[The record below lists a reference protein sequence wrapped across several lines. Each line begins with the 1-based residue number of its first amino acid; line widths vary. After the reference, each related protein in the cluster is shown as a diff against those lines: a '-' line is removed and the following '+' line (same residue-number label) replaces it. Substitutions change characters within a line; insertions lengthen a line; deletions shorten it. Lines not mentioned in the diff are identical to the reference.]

1 MARKY
6 TTSTELNPTEYL
18 LDQAKHSRFYSPDKY
33 SQLVAAG
40 DPEAIELYVKEQAI
54 FASQKPINSWDE
66 SFYDDLRGDEFAQE
80 VYRNAQYF
88 ETDEN
93 EYAVTMEALT
103 EARAAAVAE
112 RAYQAQTGAKKFF
125 TTIGYALGESLGVF
139 AAAMT
144 DFVKSLV
151 DVGYYIGTAISNGGE
166 GEWNSL
172 ADVEGYGENFS
183 FTNYIMETFE
193 EKGRGKSPT
202 SMKWSGLAEGYTVR
216 SQTVEFFQSLFDNVA
231 KMVPAIVGRAVGSPG
246 LVMMYAGEMFGTIY
260 ESTITDPEFIKL
272 GEEGRTGEQ
281 WALIAERLATEYV
294 PEMLF
299 GGGAYGVGFFDL
311 ATRVSNKILASGA
324 ITAGRKFAAGAAK
337 VILDAA
343 QEGTEEAITEWLQCG
358 LDSVIIDGKWENVD
372 REDALM
378 AFAVGALSSFLIS
391 GAQIAAQQQIT
402 VGDIKLNKFE
412 SWLAGDGL
420 NNLFRDTAVSKA
432 AAAANVTVDQ
442 FLTDTQYAKQAEK
455 AKKQDDMAYRSTIAA
470 TALLESYISKSSPES
485 YGTITEMVSNSYE
498 YRARKVREY
507 ITQKQNQANW
517 DAVSQAV
524 NKADPNL
531 TFTPVGPSEH
541 SQAIVSNI
549 SAVLGMQTIVGEFGA
564 INMADGGAPFKIL
577 TLDIADENGK
587 VMPHQVCLID
597 AQQIKD
603 SRPTQLLQH
612 ALSEQAFAAGVAK
625 MLPNLT
631 VRDRLS
637 LENTLR
643 VVGRIGKAPWNRG
656 YKLETD
662 IELASVALYSDVA
675 MRAIARAD
683 RKVMTELS
691 RAVRKHVTDP
701 NAEVLKRTNFLTDQ
715 MLQDMYLTLSKY
727 NDLMYSEL
735 VRNGYD
741 VDAAN
746 LDGKSV
752 VEKNEIL
759 SEAYAEIPYSESVWS
774 YINELIDSYVSENG
788 LDVSDKDTQEFIA
801 DAFCDVQWDEKS
813 KKFVPLPQIDPVTN
827 DQFIRT
833 KIDLR
838 KDALVALGKSKA
850 DAEAQVNSA
859 TTVRF
864 GASDIISN
872 AGMYACNGENAASVS
887 VVLNADPTA
896 TDTTGKSTVIKAG
909 STIANRFIKAF
920 ERNLTDEVMA
930 EKYGKFFPVLKTAEG
945 PSLHTA
951 LTEIYNKLSS
961 GQAYR
966 EITITS
972 NGTSVSALNDVTLI
986 PVIYH
991 EFRHQVA
998 DIFGMDAGTNINVVR
1013 SIVAKMNETQ
1023 VRTMMRNIYEHRK
1036 ELLDAG
1042 VFGEDG
1048 KLVKK
1053 IEAQYDSTNNF
1064 ETVTKEVR
1072 GLLSQCIYQMNYGEI
1087 YARSGRAVLQEN
1099 VPLWTTAKKSETGVN
1114 EFVANQTMKDLG
1126 FTDDM
1131 VEVQNTTS
1139 QYLPEDVKGLW
1150 ENIDTTDSDT
1160 QREIQAMDQ
1169 MMKLFENDYARSIL
1183 GKLYTEIMGFDFD
1196 SQYAASAK
1204 NGTTVVDW
1212 FFIAFEGSNRATQ
1225 TFLKALFVT
1234 DPQLFA
1240 EYTSILA
1247 RSSREQLRTLV
1258 PKNAI
1263 QNIFIDPLMRETYG
1277 DAFLEKFLD
1286 LGNRYPGYGFKS
1298 TIEETIK
1305 SYSVEPPKAQQEA
1318 VPKFENILQWNAYLR
1333 ERAKKN
1339 AAIVADAVKYGN
1351 DLTKPTDVDD
1361 PLATVGA
1368 FSGTQARQVASYS
1381 FALKSTIRAANEN
1394 IAGFLKDGDLNGIF
1408 DINAYS
1414 LEGIDE
1420 IRSVLADKTNPK
1432 LHHEYNITEDYFSGD
1447 TWSRTVNWY
1456 LMKRYSVMYDPVT
1469 KSFVPM
1475 FSMPT
1480 KLFDGVKTA
1489 YTTDGQKIE
1498 VNLAK
1503 NVEPTFGNILNLY
1516 GGEKSTPPFKYTN
1529 YLGNEII
1536 NKGDKLAERAA
1547 IVLKAE
1553 DVIDLSKLPKEL
1565 QVRYQNMPV
1574 VFTTDIFHSFTIDG
1588 RPFGLRPNIPID
1600 HGDFSYCD
1608 GEVIVVRV
1616 DSGEVNSYIPA
1627 LIAAHEFGHLITDIG
1642 DKAFTVDSMEEQIK
1656 LLVPEGPTR
1665 TALAEAVAAALGTP
1679 DDVKFYTD
1687 AHELA
1692 YAFYRVLYSERVTR
1706 SPYRVITERFPTRLE
1721 TDLNTGKLT
1730 RVGKFADPLL
1740 DHFFNVMLPSFTVGK
1755 IYFYT
1760 AKTNAQKATDVAY
1773 QVETDLGLSTSETD
1787 SLRAY
1792 GFSDEFIDIYSTGR
1806 MTNNDVRR
1814 LIYSDNIGN
1823 ADAWNFVT
1831 TVLYP
1836 NEHVSEAL
1844 SGTIQRNLKDI
1855 PELLLIIYSMGDKKG
1870 TFKSSQDVMDAF
1882 NDVLAADPN
1891 VYTKYSKLVDKLLT
1905 NTNVASG
1912 TANVWLLSYDGPIL
1926 TYDCAKAYVDQA
1938 KYGFTPDLKT
1948 TAIEVTT
1955 SEGKDVLITDIN
1967 GKGVTESTEDIAIRN
1982 LEEQGVDDVIP
1993 STELGIPKDEFMKR
2007 YKEGIARMSDKER
2020 IHAWDV
2026 LELRQAKADLKAK
2039 FGDEWNDVRKE
2050 MQQLLQP
2057 QDPKYKL
2064 STVHQHI
2071 LNRIRAQISKARM
2084 ANIDVSGLPQK
2095 GVDYNLYTDTETL
2108 MLIEETYANYVKD
2121 RINAKEVAEVRSTLN
2136 IKPENE
2142 GVKAIKESARKKAK
2156 KGAPD
2161 TQQTPIDNMED
2172 VPVKDG
2178 VIPVVIPE
2186 DTDTD
2191 VDTKSESDTE
2201 TKKVKK
2207 PKKPKPVSPFDLP
2220 PEWKKVFEPKPWKW
2234 GEEYDYVSPLRAMG
2248 FSDDFIEHLETPVTS
2263 EGTVINKFWV
2273 EERINS
2279 YNGTNPEVIG
2289 NATAW
2294 AVVLQW
2300 LYPNSPFK
2308 TLDQLQQA
2316 LYWLPR
2322 FASLDTTS
2330 TGVRDMA
2337 LDGSTVNEYFD
2348 EAQWTQMQTTIE
2360 GLIKDP
2366 SNKIPYH
2373 LINEMK
2379 LPLTVQNVYAFLLKL
2394 TRNLGHYSP
2403 LAAAIEIQQATN
2415 KLTPEQRRQVYD
2427 QILLKTGKDAH
2438 DVEAMDQTAKRVAQ
2452 KEVSE
2457 IEKRKE
2463 AYKLQQET
2471 NLANAVENAKI
2482 RNAAL
2487 AEAEE
2492 AYEANKNIKVE
2503 KSKKGGRLI
2512 EATNLTTGGPDVKSN
2527 RKPKDYVL
2535 SPNTKER
2542 FNKLKSWRPSR
2553 NLRPITDIEQFNN
2566 AFKAQ
2571 LMEWS
2576 NESIVDFMDMVRA
2589 KYQNLSDYQRLA
2601 MFYTLATLYEFNK
2614 NMSLTTRD
2622 LVGQFR
2628 KRLSSSS
2635 GTLLAA
2641 QSHVENTQADA
2652 DRYREAARKM
2662 GIIADE
2668 ELLAA
2673 FVDARRSGDYK
2684 KAMEVQQQL
2693 LLDMANKIPKIRELL
2708 KQKRYHEALKII
2720 TRRINSFRY
2729 TAMLS
2734 NPATHVRN
2742 LTSNIALS
2750 GINEISER
2758 LAQRL
2763 AAKINEKLGI
2773 KGEFVLTAKRRKF
2786 KDIPSDVRSYIDQK
2800 LINNGRLEAILSG
2813 SKFNPTSDNVIE
2825 NITNA
2830 YPFFG
2835 DDVVNKALQKWYTFT
2850 FDMLSKGD
2858 AIFLGREIQIRLAQ
2872 YLESLNKPLK
2882 DISKDDF
2889 EMLLNMALDDAQ
2901 QLYLRKSNNFT
2912 KWYAKMSYEFPV
2924 LGLLFTSF
2932 LPFAK
2937 VTANITSFLIR
2948 FSPFNWVKVLADAAA
2963 YKYQTQTLFIETVE
2977 TRVDPITGK
2986 TYEALIQKKVMRGGD
3001 ADKARQRGSQLYDI
3015 VPQFANIIGRDISSA
3030 TIGTVLFAMGIA
3042 AGLSGVLDW
3051 DEDTYGNLVVRVG
3064 DYAITIDLLSPGI
3077 SALLLGASI
3086 TSKTKMNDKTW
3097 DTFAD
3102 VLSNLTL
3109 LGTFDD
3115 ILRYNDNVGD
3125 VVASAWGTYL
3135 LQYVPAL
3142 FKSVAR
3148 VIDPSLK
3155 KTGSKW
3161 YYRLAAALPGFTYLV
3176 PNRVDPYTGEYIND
3190 DGTHRWLNL
3199 MQIVLPTRIIKES
3212 TNYLELE
3219 AIRLGSTTTGPS
3231 GKLKFND
3238 DEIKLTGKEKEHYE
3252 QRRGAYVRSLGNKM
3266 VSSKEYLEAPDEL
3279 STMMKKATGKRDRKD
3294 MLEWVY
3300 SKASKYAKIEYW
3312 LNKGN
3317 TYTTSDVNEYQE
3329 LVAIFGPDKIKL
3341 RRGGKLLTKFTK

>member
-33 SQLVAAG
+33 SQLVTAG

-151 DVGYYIGTAISNGGE
+151 DVGYYIGTAITNEGK

-216 SQTVEFFQSLFDNVA
+216 SNTVEFFQSLFDNVA

-246 LVMMYAGEMFGTIY
+246 LVMLYAGEMFGTIY

-272 GEEGRTGEQ
+272 GDEGRTAEQ
-281 WALIAERLATEYV
+281 WALIAERLATEYG

-358 LDSVIIDGKWENVD
+358 LDSVIIDGKWEKVD
-372 REDALM
+372 REDVLL
-378 AFAVGALSSFLIS
+378 AFTIGALSSFLIS
-391 GAQIAAQQQIT
+391 GAQIAVQQQIT

-455 AKKQDDMAYRSTIAA
+455 AQKQDAMAYRSTIAA

-603 SRPTQLLQH
+603 SRPTELLQH
-612 ALSEQAFAAGVAK
+612 ALSEQAFAAGIAK

-741 VDAAN
+741 VDTAN

-788 LDVSDKDTQEFIA
+788 LDVTDKDTQELIA

-827 DQFIRT
+827 DRFIRT
-833 KIDLR
+833 KIDLH

-850 DAEAQVNSA
+850 DADAQVNSA

-896 TDTTGKSTVIKAG
+896 TTTTGKSTVIKAG
-909 STIANRFIKAF
+909 STIANRFVKAF

-951 LTEIYNKLSS
+951 LTEIYSKLSL

-972 NGTSVSALNDVTLI
+972 NGDSVSALNDVTLI

-1042 VFGEDG
+1042 VFAEDG

-1099 VPLWTTAKKSETGVN
+1099 VPLWTSAKKSETGVN

-1126 FTDDM
+1126 FTEDT

-1150 ENIDTTDSDT
+1150 EDIDTTDSDT
-1160 QREIQAMDQ
+1160 QRERQVVAQ
-1169 MMKLFENDYARSIL
+1169 LEKLFENDYARSIL
-1183 GKLYTEIMGFDFD
+1183 GKLYTEIIGFDFD
-1196 SQYAASAK
+1196 TQYAEGVK
-1204 NGTTVVDW
+1204 NGVPVMSWFIPGFTVNPT
-1212 FFIAFEGSNRATQ
+1212 ISL
-1225 TFLKALFVT
+1225 TFLKSLFIA
-1234 DPQLFA
+1234 DPELFA
-1240 EYTSILA
+1240 EYTSIVA
-1247 RSSREQLRTLV
+1247 RGSTDLIRTLIQ
-1258 PKNAI
+1258 KQAI
-1263 QNIFIDPLMRETYG
+1263 QNIFADPLMRETYG

-1286 LGNRYPGYGFKS
+1286 LENRYPASYGFKS
-1298 TIEETIK
+1298 TIKETLAE
-1305 SYSVEPPKAQQEA
+1305 SNGV
-1318 VPKFENILQWNAYLR
+1318 
-1333 ERAKKN
+1333 
-1339 AAIVADAVKYGN
+1339 N
-1351 DLTKPTDVDD
+1351 DLTAAEVDD
-1361 PLATVGA
+1361 PLVTIGA
-1368 FSGTQARQVASYS
+1368 FSGTRAREVAKYS
-1381 FALKSTIRAANEN
+1381 FTLGVTIREASKN

-1475 FSMPT
+1475 FSLPT
-1480 KLFDGVKTA
+1480 QMFSGVKKA
-1489 YTTDGQKIE
+1489 YTIDGKE
-1498 VNLAK
+1498 VEIDFTQHVTPTAK
-1503 NVEPTFGNILNLY
+1503 NTMKPFG
-1516 GGEKSTPPFKYTN
+1516 KSPFEYTN
-1529 YLGNEII
+1529 YVGNDAVD
-1536 NKGDKLAERAA
+1536 NFGQAVVVR
-1547 IVLKAE
+1547 AE
-1553 DVIDLSKLPKEL
+1553 DIIDLSNLPKEL
-1565 QVRYQNMPV
+1565 RVRYKDIPI
-1574 VFTTDIFHSFTIDG
+1574 VFAKNDAKPFTIDG
-1588 RPFGLRPNIPID
+1588 RPFGLRANIPIRTRE
-1600 HGDFSYCD
+1600 SYYD
-1608 GEVIVVRV
+1608 GEVIVVAV
-1616 DSGEVNSYIPA
+1616 DTWFDEAGNPA
-1627 LIAAHEFGHLITDIG
+1627 TTAAHEFGHAITDIG
-1642 DKAFTVDSMEEQIK
+1642 SRSINITKFAERIDKY
-1656 LLVPEGPTR
+1656 LPEGTSAR
-1665 TALAEAVAAALGTP
+1665 AALAEALAAALGTP
-1679 DDVKFYTD
+1679 DNVESYMDSWQ
-1687 AHELA
+1687 AA
-1692 YAFYRVLYSERVTR
+1692 YAFYRILQCERTTR
-1706 SPYRVITERFPTRLE
+1706 APYRIIAERFPTRLE
-1721 TDLNTGKLT
+1721 TDLSTGKIT
-1730 RVGKFADPLL
+1730 RVGKFADPSLNM
-1740 DHFFNVMLPSFTVGK
+1740 FFLGILPAFTASGV
-1755 IYFYT
+1755 YFYT
-1760 AKTNAQKATDVAY
+1760 AKSNAQKATDVAY
-1773 QVETDLGLSTSETD
+1773 QVETDLGLNVNDTD

-1836 NEHVSEAL
+1836 NEQVSAAL

-1882 NDVLAADPN
+1882 NDTLAADPN
-1891 VYTKYSKLVDKLLT
+1891 IYTKYSKLVDKLLT

-1955 SEGKDVLITDIN
+1955 SEGKDVFITDIN
-1967 GKGVTESTEDIAIRN
+1967 GKGVTESTEDVAIRN

-2095 GVDYNLYTDTETL
+2095 GVDYNLYTDTDTL

-2156 KGAPD
+2156 KGSPD
-2161 TQQTPIDNMED
+2161 TQQTPVDNMED

-2394 TRNLGHYSP
+2394 TRDLGRYSP

-2415 KLTPEQRRQVYD
+2415 KLTPEQRQQVYD

-2576 NESIVDFMDMVRA
+2576 NESIIDFMDMVRA

-2601 MFYTLATLYEFNK
+2601 MFYTLATLYEFNQ

-2622 LVGQFR
+2622 LVGQFK

-2652 DRYREAARKM
+2652 DRYRDAARKM

-2684 KAMEVQQQL
+2684 KAMEIQQQL

-2763 AAKINEKLGI
+2763 AVKINEKLGI
-2773 KGEFVLTAKRRKF
+2773 KGEFVLTAKRRNF
-2786 KDIPSDVRSYIDQK
+2786 KNIPSDVRAYIDQK

-2813 SKFNPTSDNVIE
+2813 SKFNPTSDNIIE

-3142 FKSVAR
+3142 FKSIAR

-3238 DEIKLTGKEKEHYE
+3238 DEIELTGKEKEHYE

-3279 STMMKKATGKRDRKD
+3279 PTMTKKATGKRDRKD

-3317 TYTTSDVNEYQE
+3317 TYTTSSAEEYQE

-3341 RRGGKLLTKFTK
+3341 KRGGKLLTKFTK

>member
-125 TTIGYALGESLGVF
+125 TAIGYGLGEALGVF
-139 AAAMT
+139 AASMT

-246 LVMMYAGEMFGTIY
+246 LVMLYAGEMFGTIY

-281 WALIAERLATEYV
+281 WALIAERLATEYG
-294 PEMLF
+294 PELLF

-358 LDSVIIDGKWENVD
+358 LDSVIIDGKWEKVD

-455 AKKQDDMAYRSTIAA
+455 AQKQDAMAYRSTIAA

-741 VDAAN
+741 VDTTN

-833 KIDLR
+833 KIDLH

-850 DAEAQVNSA
+850 DAEVQVNSA

-896 TDTTGKSTVIKAG
+896 KDTTGKSAVIKAG
-909 STIANRFIKAF
+909 STIANRFVKAF

-966 EITITS
+966 EITIMS
-972 NGTSVSALNDVTLI
+972 NGASVSALNDVTLI

-1053 IEAQYDSTNNF
+1053 IEVQYDSTNNF
-1064 ETVTKEVR
+1064 ETITKEVR

-1126 FTDDM
+1126 FTEDT
-1131 VEVQNTTS
+1131 VEVQNTTA

-1150 ENIDTTDSDT
+1150 EDIDTTDSDI
-1160 QREIQAMDQ
+1160 QRERQAVAQ
-1169 MMKLFENDYARSIL
+1169 LEKLFENDYARSIL
-1183 GKLYTEIMGFDFD
+1183 GKLYTEIIGFDFD
-1196 SQYAASAK
+1196 TQYAEGVK
-1204 NGTTVVDW
+1204 NGVPVMSWFIPGFTVNPT
-1212 FFIAFEGSNRATQ
+1212 ISL
-1225 TFLKALFVT
+1225 TFLKSLFIA
-1234 DPQLFA
+1234 DPELFA
-1240 EYTSILA
+1240 EYTSIVA
-1247 RSSREQLRTLV
+1247 RGSKALIRTLLQ
-1258 PKNAI
+1258 KQAI
-1263 QNIFIDPLMRETYG
+1263 QNIFADPLMRETYG

-1286 LGNRYPGYGFKS
+1286 LENRYPASYRFKS
-1298 TIEETIK
+1298 TIRETLAE
-1305 SYSVEPPKAQQEA
+1305 SNDV
-1318 VPKFENILQWNAYLR
+1318 
-1333 ERAKKN
+1333 
-1339 AAIVADAVKYGN
+1339 N
-1351 DLTKPTDVDD
+1351 DLTAAEVDD
-1361 PLATVGA
+1361 PLVTIGA
-1368 FSGTQARQVASYS
+1368 FSGTQAREVAKYS
-1381 FALKSTIRAANEN
+1381 FTLGVTIREASKN

-1475 FSMPT
+1475 FSVPT
-1480 KLFDGVKTA
+1480 QMFSGVKKA
-1489 YTTDGQKIE
+1489 YTVDGKE
-1498 VNLAK
+1498 VEIDFTQHVTPTAK
-1503 NVEPTFGNILNLY
+1503 NTTKPFG
-1516 GGEKSTPPFKYTN
+1516 KSPFEYTN
-1529 YLGNEII
+1529 YVGNDAVD
-1536 NKGDKLAERAA
+1536 NFGQA
-1547 IVLKAE
+1547 IVVRAE
-1553 DVIDLSKLPKEL
+1553 DIIDLSNLPKEL
-1565 QVRYQNMPV
+1565 RVRYKDIPV
-1574 VFTTDIFHSFTIDG
+1574 VFAKNDAKPFTIDG
-1588 RPFGLRPNIPID
+1588 RPFGLRANIPIRTRE
-1600 HGDFSYCD
+1600 SYYD
-1608 GEVIVVRV
+1608 GEVIVVAV
-1616 DSGEVNSYIPA
+1616 DTWFDEAGNPA
-1627 LIAAHEFGHLITDIG
+1627 TIAAHEFGHAITDIG
-1642 DKAFTVDSMEEQIK
+1642 SRSINITEFAKRIDKY
-1656 LLVPEGPTR
+1656 VPEGTSAR
-1665 TALAEAVAAALGTP
+1665 TALAEALAAALGTP
-1679 DDVKFYTD
+1679 DDVKSYMD
-1687 AHELA
+1687 SWQAA
-1692 YAFYRVLYSERVTR
+1692 YAFYRILQCERTTR
-1706 SPYRVITERFPTRLE
+1706 APYRIIAERFPTRLE
-1721 TDLNTGKLT
+1721 TDLSTGKIT
-1730 RVGKFADPLL
+1730 RVGKFADPSLNM
-1740 DHFFNVMLPSFTVGK
+1740 FFLGTLPAFTAAGV
-1755 IYFYT
+1755 YFYT
-1760 AKTNAQKATDVAY
+1760 AKSNAQKATDVAY
-1773 QVETDLGLSTSETD
+1773 QVETDLGLGVNETD

-1891 VYTKYSKLVDKLLT
+1891 IYTKYSKLVDKLLT

-2084 ANIDVSGLPQK
+2084 NNIDVSGLPQK
-2095 GVDYNLYTDTETL
+2095 GVDYNLYTDTDTL

-2161 TQQTPIDNMED
+2161 TQQTPVDNMED

-2201 TKKVKK
+2201 TEKVKK

-2234 GEEYDYVSPLRAMG
+2234 GEEYDYASNLRAMG

-2366 SNKIPYH
+2366 SNRIPWH

-2394 TRNLGHYSP
+2394 TRDMGRHGP

-2512 EATNLTTGGPDVKSN
+2512 EATNLTTGQADVKSN

-2535 SPNTKER
+2535 SPSTKER

-2601 MFYTLATLYEFNK
+2601 IFYTLATLYEFNK

-2652 DRYREAARKM
+2652 DRYRDAARKM

-2763 AAKINEKLGI
+2763 AVKINEKLGI
-2773 KGEFVLTAKRRKF
+2773 KGEFVLTAKRHKF
-2786 KDIPSDVRSYIDQK
+2786 NDIPSDVRAYIDQK
-2800 LINNGRLEAILSG
+2800 LINNGRLDAILQG
-2813 SKFNPTSDNVIE
+2813 SKFNPTSDNIIE

-2830 YPFFG
+2830 YPFFS

-2937 VTANITSFLIR
+2937 VTANITSYLIR

-3030 TIGTVLFAMGIA
+3030 TIGTVLFAIGIA
-3042 AGLSGVLDW
+3042 AGLGGVLDW
-3051 DEDTYGNLVVRVG
+3051 DEDTYGNLVIRVG

-3115 ILRYNDNVGD
+3115 ILRYNDNVAD
-3125 VVASAWGTYL
+3125 VAASAWGTYL

-3142 FKSVAR
+3142 FKSIAR

-3176 PNRVDPYTGEYIND
+3176 PNRVDPYTGEYVND

-3219 AIRLGSTTTGPS
+3219 AIRLGTTTTGPS
-3231 GKLKFND
+3231 GKLQFND
-3238 DEIKLTGKEKEHYE
+3238 DVIVLTGKEKEQYE

-3266 VSSKEYLEAPDEL
+3266 VSSKEYLDAPDEL
-3279 STMMKKATGKRDRKD
+3279 SKETKKATGKRDRKD

-3317 TYTTSDVNEYQE
+3317 TYTTSSAEEYQE
-3329 LVAIFGPDKIKL
+3329 LVAIFGPDKIKF
-3341 RRGGKLLTKFTK
+3341 RKGGKLLTKFTK

>member
-103 EARAAAVAE
+103 EARSAAIAE

-125 TTIGYALGESLGVF
+125 ATIGYGLGEALGVF
-139 AAAMT
+139 AASMT

-151 DVGYYIGTAISNGGE
+151 DVGYYIGTAITNGGE

-272 GEEGRTGEQ
+272 GEEGRTAAQ
-281 WALIAERLATEYV
+281 WALLAERLATEYG

-324 ITAGRKFAAGAAK
+324 ITAGRKFAAAAAK

-358 LDSVIIDGKWENVD
+358 LDSVIIDGDWEKVD
-372 REDALM
+372 PSDALM
-378 AFAVGALSSFLIS
+378 AFAVGALSSFIIS

-432 AAAANVTVDQ
+432 AAAANVTVDT
-442 FLTDTQYAKQAEK
+442 FLTDSKYSEQAAK

-485 YGTITEMVSNSYE
+485 FGTIAEMVSNSYE
-498 YRARKVREY
+498 HRARKVREY

-517 DAVSQAV
+517 DAVSKAV
-524 NKADPNL
+524 NETYPLL
-531 TFTPVGPSEH
+531 TFRPVTPSEH
-541 SQAIVSNI
+541 SQVIINNVSG
-549 SAVLGMQTIVGEFGA
+549 VLGMQVIVGEFGA
-564 INMADGGAPFKIL
+564 VNMTDAGRPFKIV
-577 TLDIADENGK
+577 TIADENGK
-587 VMPHQVCLID
+587 VASRQVCLID
-597 AQQIKD
+597 AQQLKND
-603 SRPTQLLQH
+603 RPTEFLQRS
-612 ALSEQAFAAGVAK
+612 LSEQAFAAGIAK
-625 MLPNLT
+625 MLPSLT
-631 VRDRLS
+631 VRERLS

-662 IELASVALYSDVA
+662 IELASVMLYSDVA
-675 MRAIARAD
+675 LGALARAD
-683 RKVMTELS
+683 RKIMVKLQ
-691 RAVRKHVTDP
+691 RATRKQVADV
-701 NAEVLKRTNFLTDQ
+701 NEYVLKHTNFLTDQ
-715 MLQDMYLTLSKY
+715 MLRDMYATLSKC
-727 NDLMYSEL
+727 NDLMWSEL

-741 VDAAN
+741 VDTDR
-746 LDGKSV
+746 LKGKSV
-752 VEKNEIL
+752 VEQNEIL

-774 YINELIDSYVSENG
+774 YISDFIDAYIAELG
-788 LDVSDKDTQEFIA
+788 LDVTDKDAQELIA

-833 KIDLR
+833 KIDLSKR
-838 KDALVALGKSKA
+838 ALTALGKSKA

-896 TDTTGKSTVIKAG
+896 TATTGKSTIIKAG
-909 STIANRFIKAF
+909 STIANRFVKAF

-930 EKYGKFFPVLKTAEG
+930 EKYGKFFPVLKTAKG

-1087 YARSGRAVLQEN
+1087 YARSGRAVLQES
-1099 VPLWTTAKKSETGVN
+1099 VPLWTNAKKSETGVN

-1126 FTDDM
+1126 FTDDT

-1160 QREIQAMDQ
+1160 QRELQAVAQ
-1169 MMKLFENDYARSIL
+1169 LEKLFENDYARSIL
-1183 GKLYTEIMGFDFD
+1183 GKLYTEITGINFDAA
-1196 SQYAASAK
+1196 YAEGVK
-1204 NGTTVVDW
+1204 LGTQVTDW
-1212 FFIAFEGSNRATQ
+1212 FFQVFDTNGSPLTL
-1225 TFLKALFVT
+1225 TFLKSLFII
-1234 DPQLFA
+1234 DPQLFS
-1240 EYTSILA
+1240 EYTSIL
-1247 RSSREQLRTLV
+1247 SKSETLCRHYL
-1258 PKNAI
+1258 PRRAI
-1263 QNIFIDPLMRETYG
+1263 QNIFMDPLMRNTYG
-1277 DAFLEKFLD
+1277 DAFLEKH
-1286 LGNRYPGYGFKS
+1286 LGFDGRYPWYYGFKDTIKE
-1298 TIEETIK
+1298 TIE
-1305 SYSVEPPKAQQEA
+1305 SYSDSDKL
-1318 VPKFENILQWNAYLR
+1318 FGFDDI
-1333 ERAKKN
+1333 
-1339 AAIVADAVKYGN
+1339 
-1351 DLTKPTDVDD
+1351 TDPSAVDD
-1361 PLATVGA
+1361 PLVTVGA
-1368 FSGTQARQVASYS
+1368 FSGTKAKEVAAHSYT
-1381 FALKSTIRAANEN
+1381 LQSTIREAGKN

-1480 KLFDGVKTA
+1480 NLFSGVKKV
-1489 YTTDGQKIE
+1489 YTVDGQE
-1498 VNLAK
+1498 VEIDLSKTVTPTWSNIMNL
-1503 NVEPTFGNILNLY
+1503 F
-1516 GGEKSTPPFKYTN
+1516 GGEGSIPPFKHSN
-1529 YLGNEII
+1529 RLGHTII
-1536 NKGDKLAERAA
+1536 NKGNKTADNAA
-1547 IVLKAE
+1547 IILKAG
-1553 DVIDLSKLPKEL
+1553 DVIDLSKLPQEL
-1565 QVRYQNMPV
+1565 RVKYENIPM
-1574 VFTTDIFHSFTIDG
+1574 VFTTDTTHKFTFDG
-1588 RPFGLRPNIPID
+1588 RPFGLSANTKVD
-1600 HGDFSYCD
+1600 SVEGSYYD
-1608 GEVIVVRV
+1608 GQICVIRV
-1616 DSGEVNSYIPA
+1616 DWSETDINFVPA
-1627 LIAAHEFGHLITDIG
+1627 MVAAHEFGHAITDIG
-1642 DKAFTVDSMEEQIK
+1642 DKGINVKNLTGSIENR
-1656 LLVPEGPTR
+1656 VPEGPAR
-1665 TALAEAVAAALGTP
+1665 TAFAEAVAAALGTP
-1679 DDVKFYTD
+1679 NDVKKYLGSY
-1687 AHELA
+1687 ELA
-1692 YAFYRVLYSERVTR
+1692 YALYRVLYSERTTR

-1721 TDLNTGKLT
+1721 TDLNTGKT
-1730 RVGKFADPLL
+1730 VRVGKFADPLL
-1740 DHFFNVMLPSFTVGK
+1740 DDFFNWFIPKVEK
-1755 IYFYT
+1755 ANICFYT
-1760 AKTNAQKATDVAY
+1760 AKSNAQKATDVAY
-1773 QVETDLGLSTSETD
+1773 QVETDLGLSVNETD

-1836 NEHVSEAL
+1836 NEQVSAAL
-1844 SGTIQRNLKDI
+1844 PGTIQRNLKDI

-1870 TFKSSQDVMDAF
+1870 TFKSTQDVMDAF
-1882 NDVLAADPN
+1882 NDTLAADPN

-2084 ANIDVSGLPQK
+2084 NNIDVSGLPQK
-2095 GVDYNLYTDTETL
+2095 GVDYNLYTDTDTL

-2142 GVKAIKESARKKAK
+2142 GVRAIKESARKKAK

-2161 TQQTPIDNMED
+2161 TQQTPVDNMED

-2186 DTDTD
+2186 ETDTD
-2191 VDTKSESDTE
+2191 IDTKSESDTE

-2220 PEWKKVFEPKPWKW
+2220 PEWRKVFAPKPWVYGKS
-2234 GEEYDYVSPLRAMG
+2234 YDYASDLRPMG
-2248 FSDDFIEHLETPVTS
+2248 FSDDFIEHLETPMTD
-2263 EGTVINKFWV
+2263 EGTVINRYWV
-2273 EERINS
+2273 EERVAM

-2294 AVVLQW
+2294 AVVLEW
-2300 LYPNSPFK
+2300 LYPTSQFK
-2308 TLDQLQQA
+2308 TLDQIQQA

-2337 LDGSTVNEYFD
+2337 LDESTANEYFD
-2348 EAQWTQMQTTIE
+2348 EAQWKQMQTAVE
-2360 GLIKDP
+2360 GLINDP
-2366 SNKIPYH
+2366 KSKIVPW
-2373 LINEMK
+2373 LIIKMK
-2379 LPLTVQNVYAFLLKL
+2379 LPFTVQNVYAFLLDYTKNTKNKAL
-2394 TRNLGHYSP
+2394 S
-2403 LAAAIEIQQATN
+2403 AAIEIQQATN
-2415 KLTPEQRRQVYD
+2415 KLTPEQRQQVYAK
-2427 QILLKTGKDAH
+2427 ILLETGKAAH
-2438 DVEAMDQTAKRVAQ
+2438 DVEAMDMAAKRVAQ

-2471 NLANAVENAKI
+2471 NLANAVDNAKI

-2512 EATNLTTGGPDVKSN
+2512 EATNLTTGQADVKSN

-2535 SPNTKER
+2535 SPSTKER

-2576 NESIVDFMDMVRA
+2576 NESIIDFMDMVRA

-2601 MFYTLATLYEFNK
+2601 IFYTLATLYEFNK

-2652 DRYREAARKM
+2652 DRYRDAARKM
-2662 GIIADE
+2662 GIVADE

-2763 AAKINEKLGI
+2763 AVKINEKLGI

-2786 KDIPSDVRSYIDQK
+2786 KDIPSDVRAYIDQK
-2800 LINNGRLEAILSG
+2800 LINNGRLDAILQG
-2813 SKFNPTSDNVIE
+2813 SKFNPTSDNIIE

-2830 YPFFG
+2830 YPFFS
-2835 DDVVNKALQKWYTFT
+2835 DDVVNKALQKWYSFT

-2882 DISKDDF
+2882 DVSKDDF

-2937 VTANITSFLIR
+2937 VTANITSYLIR

-3115 ILRYNDNVGD
+3115 ILRYNDNVSD

-3142 FKSVAR
+3142 FKSIAR

-3176 PNRVDPYTGEYIND
+3176 PNRVDPYTGEYVND

-3219 AIRLGSTTTGPS
+3219 AIRLGTTTTGPS
-3231 GKLKFND
+3231 GKLQFND

-3279 STMMKKATGKRDRKD
+3279 STMTKKATGKRDRKD

-3317 TYTTSDVNEYQE
+3317 TYTTSSAEEYQE
-3329 LVAIFGPDKIKL
+3329 LVAIFGPDKIKF
-3341 RRGGKLLTKFTK
+3341 RKGGKLLTKFTK

>member
-103 EARAAAVAE
+103 EARSAAIAE

-125 TTIGYALGESLGVF
+125 STIGYALGESLGVF

-151 DVGYYIGTAISNGGE
+151 DVGYYIGTAITNEGE

-281 WALIAERLATEYV
+281 WALIAERLATEYG

-358 LDSVIIDGKWENVD
+358 LDSVIIDGKWEKVD

-455 AKKQDDMAYRSTIAA
+455 AQKQDAMAYRSTIAA

-517 DAVSQAV
+517 DAISQAV

-741 VDAAN
+741 VDTAN

-774 YINELIDSYVSENG
+774 YINELIDAYVSENG

-838 KDALVALGKSKA
+838 KDALIALGKSKA

-896 TDTTGKSTVIKAG
+896 TATTGKSTVIKAG
-909 STIANRFIKAF
+909 STIANRFVKAF

-998 DIFGMDAGTNINVVR
+998 DIFGMDAGTNISVVR

-1087 YARSGRAVLQEN
+1087 YARSGRAVLQES
-1099 VPLWTTAKKSETGVN
+1099 VPLWTNAKKSETGVN

-1126 FTDDM
+1126 FTEDT

-1150 ENIDTTDSDT
+1150 ENIDITDSDT
-1160 QREIQAMDQ
+1160 QRELQAVAQ
-1169 MMKLFENDYARSIL
+1169 LEKLFENDYARSIL
-1183 GKLYTEIMGFDFD
+1183 GKLYTEITGINFDAA
-1196 SQYAASAK
+1196 YAEGVK
-1204 NGTTVVDW
+1204 LGTQVTDW
-1212 FFIAFEGSNRATQ
+1212 FFQVFDTNGSPLTL
-1225 TFLKALFVT
+1225 TFLKSLFII
-1234 DPQLFA
+1234 DPQLFS
-1240 EYTSILA
+1240 EYTSIL
-1247 RSSREQLRTLV
+1247 SKSETLCRNYL
-1258 PKNAI
+1258 PRRAI
-1263 QNIFIDPLMRETYG
+1263 QNIFMDPLMRNTYG
-1277 DAFLEKFLD
+1277 DAFLEKH
-1286 LGNRYPGYGFKS
+1286 LGFDGRYPWYYGFKDTIKE
-1298 TIEETIK
+1298 TIE
-1305 SYSVEPPKAQQEA
+1305 SYSDSDKL
-1318 VPKFENILQWNAYLR
+1318 FGFDDI
-1333 ERAKKN
+1333 
-1339 AAIVADAVKYGN
+1339 
-1351 DLTKPTDVDD
+1351 TDPSAVDD
-1361 PLATVGA
+1361 PLVTVGA
-1368 FSGTQARQVASYS
+1368 FSGTKAKEVAAHSYT
-1381 FALKSTIRAANEN
+1381 LQSTIREAGKN

-1414 LEGIDE
+1414 LEGIDT
-1420 IRSVLADKTNPK
+1420 IREVLADKTNPK

-1480 KLFDGVKTA
+1480 KLFSGVKKV
-1489 YTTDGQKIE
+1489 YTVDGQE
-1498 VNLAK
+1498 VEIDLSKTVTPTWSNIMNL
-1503 NVEPTFGNILNLY
+1503 F
-1516 GGEKSTPPFKYTN
+1516 GGEGSIPPFKHSN
-1529 YLGNEII
+1529 RLGHTII
-1536 NKGDKLAERAA
+1536 NKGNKTADNAA
-1547 IVLKAE
+1547 IILKAG
-1553 DVIDLSKLPKEL
+1553 DVIDLSKLPQEL
-1565 QVRYQNMPV
+1565 RVRYENIPM
-1574 VFTTDIFHSFTIDG
+1574 VFTTDTTHKFTFDG
-1588 RPFGLRPNIPID
+1588 RPFGLSAD
-1600 HGDFSYCD
+1600 TKVDSVEGSYYD
-1608 GEVIVVRV
+1608 GQICVIRV
-1616 DSGEVNSYIPA
+1616 DWSETDINFVPA
-1627 LIAAHEFGHLITDIG
+1627 MVAAHEFGHAITDIG
-1642 DKAFTVDSMEEQIK
+1642 DKAINIKNLTVSIENR
-1656 LLVPEGPTR
+1656 VPEGPAR
-1665 TALAEAVAAALGTP
+1665 TAFAEAVAAALGTP
-1679 DDVKFYTD
+1679 NDVKKYLGSY
-1687 AHELA
+1687 ELA
-1692 YAFYRVLYSERVTR
+1692 YALYRVLYSERTTR

-1721 TDLNTGKLT
+1721 TDLNTGKT
-1730 RVGKFADPLL
+1730 VRVGKFADPLL
-1740 DHFFNVMLPSFTVGK
+1740 DEFFNWFIPKVEKSN
-1755 IYFYT
+1755 ICFYT
-1760 AKTNAQKATDVAY
+1760 AKSNAQKATDVAY
-1773 QVETDLGLSTSETD
+1773 QVETDLGLSVNETD

-1836 NEHVSEAL
+1836 NEQVSAAL
-1844 SGTIQRNLKDI
+1844 PGTIQRNLKDI

-1870 TFKSSQDVMDAF
+1870 TFKSTQDVMDAF

-2084 ANIDVSGLPQK
+2084 NNIDVSGLPQK

-2156 KGAPD
+2156 KGSPD
-2161 TQQTPIDNMED
+2161 TQQTPVDNMED

-2186 DTDTD
+2186 ETDTD

-2220 PEWKKVFEPKPWKW
+2220 PEWKNVFEPKPWKW
-2234 GEEYDYVSPLRAMG
+2234 GEEYDYASNLRAMG

-2512 EATNLTTGGPDVKSN
+2512 EATNLTTGQADVKSN

-2535 SPNTKER
+2535 SPSTKER

-2601 MFYTLATLYEFNK
+2601 IFYTLATLYEFNK

-2622 LVGQFR
+2622 LVGRFR
-2628 KRLSSSS
+2628 KQLSSSS

-2652 DRYREAARKM
+2652 DRYRDAARKM

-2763 AAKINEKLGI
+2763 AVKINEKLGI

-2786 KDIPSDVRSYIDQK
+2786 KDIPSDVRAYIDQK
-2800 LINNGRLEAILSG
+2800 LINNGRLDAILQG
-2813 SKFNPTSDNVIE
+2813 SKFNPTSDNIIE

-2830 YPFFG
+2830 YPFFS

-3001 ADKARQRGSQLYDI
+3001 ADKAHQRGSQLYDI

-3042 AGLSGVLDW
+3042 AGLGGVLDW
-3051 DEDTYGNLVVRVG
+3051 DEDTYGNLVIRVG
-3064 DYAITIDLLSPGI
+3064 DYAVTIDLLSPGI

-3142 FKSVAR
+3142 FKSIAR

-3176 PNRVDPYTGEYIND
+3176 PNRVDPYTGEYVND

-3219 AIRLGSTTTGPS
+3219 AIRLGTTTTGPS
-3231 GKLKFND
+3231 GRLQYND
-3238 DEIKLTGKEKEHYE
+3238 DVIVLTGKDKEQYE

-3266 VSSKEYLEAPDEL
+3266 VSSKEYLDAPDEL
-3279 STMMKKATGKRDRKD
+3279 SKETKKATGKRDRKD

>member
-66 SFYDDLRGDEFAQE
+66 AFYDDLRGDEFAQD

-103 EARAAAVAE
+103 EARSAAIAE
-112 RAYQAQTGAKKFF
+112 RAYQAQSGAKKFF
-125 TTIGYALGESLGVF
+125 TTIGYALGEALGVF

-151 DVGYYIGTAISNGGE
+151 DVGYYIGTAITNEGK
-166 GEWNSL
+166 GEWNILS
-172 ADVEGYGENFS
+172 DVEGYGENFS

-193 EKGRGKSPT
+193 EKGRGVSPT

-216 SQTVEFFQSLFDNVA
+216 SKTVEFFQSLFDNVA

-246 LVMMYAGEMFGTIY
+246 LVMLYAGEMFGTIY

-272 GEEGRTGEQ
+272 GEEGRTAEQ
-281 WALIAERLATEYV
+281 WALIAERLATEYG

-324 ITAGRKFAAGAAK
+324 IIAGRKFAAGAAK

-358 LDSVIIDGKWENVD
+358 LDSVIIDGKWEKVD
-372 REDALM
+372 REDVLM

-391 GAQIAAQQQIT
+391 GAQIAVQQQVT

-432 AAAANVTVDQ
+432 AAAANVTVEQ

-455 AKKQDDMAYRSTIAA
+455 AQKQDAMAYRSTIAA

-587 VMPHQVCLID
+587 VMPHQVCLVD
-597 AQQIKD
+597 AQQIRD
-603 SRPTQLLQH
+603 SRPTELLQH

-625 MLPNLT
+625 MLPNLS

-683 RKVMTELS
+683 RKVMTELA

-741 VDAAN
+741 VDTAN
-746 LDGKSV
+746 LEGKSV
-752 VEKNEIL
+752 VEQNEIL

-774 YINELIDSYVSENG
+774 YINELIGSYVSENG

-838 KDALVALGKSKA
+838 KDALIALGKSKA

-887 VVLNADPTA
+887 VVLNADPAVTA
-896 TDTTGKSTVIKAG
+896 TTGKSTVIKAG
-909 STIANRFIKAF
+909 STIANRFVKAF

-930 EKYGKFFPVLKTAEG
+930 EKYGKFFPVLKTAEE

-972 NGTSVSALNDVTLI
+972 NGTSVSAFNDVTLI

-998 DIFGMDAGTNINVVR
+998 DIFGMDAGTNITVVR

-1042 VFGEDG
+1042 IFAEDG

-1087 YARSGRAVLQEN
+1087 YARSGRAVLQES

-1126 FTDDM
+1126 FTDDT

-1150 ENIDTTDSDT
+1150 EDIDTTDSDT
-1160 QREIQAMDQ
+1160 QRDLQVMDQ
-1169 MMKLFENDYARSIL
+1169 MEKLFENDYARSIL
-1183 GKLYTEIMGFDFD
+1183 GKLYTEIMGFDFNA
-1196 SQYAASAK
+1196 QYAVSAENGAS
-1204 NGTTVVDW
+1204 VVDW
-1212 FFIAFEGSNRATQ
+1212 FFTAFEGSTRATQ
-1225 TFLKALFVT
+1225 AFLKTLFVT
-1234 DPQLFA
+1234 DPELFA
-1240 EYTSILA
+1240 EYTSILSK
-1247 RSSREQLRTLV
+1247 SSRAQMRILV
-1258 PKNAI
+1258 PKTAI
-1263 QNIFIDPLMRETYG
+1263 QNIFVDPLMRETYG

-1298 TIEETIK
+1298 TIEETLK
-1305 SYSVEPPKAQQEA
+1305 DYSAYPTYGRVLTDPTFVE
-1318 VPKFENILQWNAYLR
+1318 
-1333 ERAKKN
+1333 
-1339 AAIVADAVKYGN
+1339 DA
-1351 DLTKPTDVDD
+1351 LTMT
-1361 PLATVGA
+1361 GA
-1368 FSGTQARQVASYS
+1368 FSGTQAKEVAAHS
-1381 FALKSTIRAANEN
+1381 FALKTAIRTASEN

-1414 LEGIDE
+1414 LEGIDT
-1420 IRSVLADKTNPK
+1420 IREVLADKTNPK
-1432 LHHEYNITEDYFSGD
+1432 LHHEYNITDAYFSKD

-1456 LMKRYSVMYDPVT
+1456 LLKRYSVMYDPT
-1469 KSFVPM
+1469 MKAFTPM
-1475 FSMPT
+1475 FLMPT
-1480 KLFDGVKTA
+1480 KLFSGVKTA
-1489 YTTDGQKIE
+1489 YTVDGKAID
-1498 VNLAK
+1498 VNLVQ
-1503 NVEPTFGNILNLY
+1503 NVEPTFANVLNLF
-1516 GGEKSTPPFKYTN
+1516 GDEDSIPPFKYSN
-1529 YLGNEII
+1529 YFGNEII
-1536 NKGDKLAERAA
+1536 DQGNKRANQAA
-1547 IVLKAE
+1547 IILKAS
-1553 DVIDLSKLPKEL
+1553 DVIDLSTLPKEL
-1565 QVRYQNMPV
+1565 QVRYENIPV
-1574 VFTTDIFHSFTIDG
+1574 VFTTEEVYEFTIDG
-1588 RPFGLRPNIPID
+1588 RPFGLRAKIPIEP
-1600 HGDFSYCD
+1600 GKYSYYN

-1616 DSGEVNSYIPA
+1616 DAGEKSDYVPA
-1627 LIAAHEFGHLITDIG
+1627 AAAAHEFGHFITDIG
-1642 DKAFTVDSMEEQIK
+1642 DSSINIDNFEHYIDLFLPA
-1656 LLVPEGPTR
+1656 GPAR

-1679 DDVKFYTD
+1679 NDVSKFST
-1687 AHELA
+1687 AHALA
-1692 YAFYRVLYSERVTR
+1692 YAFYRVLYCERVTR
-1706 SPYRVITERFPTRLE
+1706 APYRIITERFPTRLE
-1721 TDLNTGKLT
+1721 TDLNTGKTT

-1740 DHFFNVMLPSFTVGK
+1740 DPFFNLILPQFTASR

-1773 QVETDLGLSTSETD
+1773 QVETDLGLDVNDTD

-1855 PELLLIIYSMGDKKG
+1855 PELLLIIYSMGGKKG
-1870 TFKSSQDVMDAF
+1870 TFKSTQDVMDAF

-1926 TYDCAKAYVDQA
+1926 NYECAKAYVDQA

-1948 TAIEVTT
+1948 TGIEVTT

-1993 STELGIPKDEFMKR
+1993 STGLGMTKEEFMKVF
-2007 YKEGIARMSDKER
+2007 KEGVERKSEQQR

-2071 LNRIRAQISKARM
+2071 LNRIRAWISKARM
-2084 ANIDVSGLPQK
+2084 NDIDVTGLPQK
-2095 GVDYNLYTDTETL
+2095 GVDYNLYTDTDTL

-2136 IKPENE
+2136 IKPEND
-2142 GVKAIKESARKKAK
+2142 KARAIKESASKKAK
-2156 KGAPD
+2156 KGSPD

-2186 DTDTD
+2186 DTDAT
-2191 VDTKSESDTE
+2191 TETE

-2220 PEWKKVFEPKPWKW
+2220 PEWSKVFAPKPWVYGKS
-2234 GEEYDYVSPLRAMG
+2234 YDYASDLRAMG
-2248 FSDDFIEHLETPVTS
+2248 FSEDFIEHLETPMTD
-2263 EGTVINKFWV
+2263 EGTVINRYWV
-2273 EERINS
+2273 EERVAM

-2300 LYPNSPFK
+2300 LYPESQFK
-2308 TLDQLQQA
+2308 TLDQIQQA

-2360 GLIKDP
+2360 GLINDP
-2366 SNKIPYH
+2366 KSQIVSWI
-2373 LINEMK
+2373 LDAMK
-2379 LPLTVQNVYAFLLKL
+2379 LPFTVQNVYAFLLNYARRTKNTAL
-2394 TRNLGHYSP
+2394 S
-2403 LAAAIEIQQATN
+2403 AAIEIQQATN
-2415 KLTPEQRRQVYD
+2415 KLTPDQRRQVYD

-2471 NLANAVENAKI
+2471 NLANAAENAKI

-2512 EATNLTTGGPDVKSN
+2512 EATNLTTGKADVKSN

-2589 KYQNLSDYQRLA
+2589 KYQNLSDHQRLA
-2601 MFYTLATLYEFNK
+2601 IFYTLATLYEFNQ

-2622 LVGQFR
+2622 LVGRFR
-2628 KRLSSSS
+2628 KQLSSSS

-2652 DRYREAARKM
+2652 DRYRDAARKM
-2662 GIIADE
+2662 GIVADE

-2684 KAMEVQQQL
+2684 KAMEIQQQL

-2750 GINEISER
+2750 GINEVSER
-2758 LAQRL
+2758 FAQYLAK
-2763 AAKINEKLGI
+2763 KINEKIGI

-2786 KDIPSDVRSYIDQK
+2786 KDIPSDVRAYIDQK
-2800 LINNGRLEAILSG
+2800 IINNGRLDAVLKG
-2813 SKFNPTSDNVIE
+2813 SKFNPTSDNIIE

-2835 DDVVNKALQKWYTFT
+2835 DDVVNKALQKWYSFT
-2850 FDMLSKGD
+2850 FDMLEKGD
-2858 AIFLGREIQIRLAQ
+2858 VIFVGREIQIRLAQ
-2872 YLESLNKPLK
+2872 YLESLNMELNKIDK
-2882 DISKDDF
+2882 DTF
-2889 EMLLNMALDDAQ
+2889 EMVFNMAVADSWE
-2901 QLYLRKSNNFT
+2901 LYLRKSNNFT

-2948 FSPFNWVKVLADAAA
+2948 FSPFNWVKVLADVAA

-2977 TRVDPITGK
+2977 TRVDPMTGK

-3030 TIGTVLFAMGIA
+3030 TIGTVLFAIGIA

-3051 DEDTYGNLVVRVG
+3051 DEDTYGNLVIRVG

-3115 ILRYNDNVGD
+3115 ILRYNDNVAD
-3125 VVASAWGTYL
+3125 VAASAWGTYL

-3142 FKSVAR
+3142 FKSIAR

-3176 PNRVDPYTGEYIND
+3176 PNRVDPYTGEYVND

-3219 AIRLGSTTTGPS
+3219 AIRLGTTTTGPS
-3231 GKLKFND
+3231 GRLQYND
-3238 DEIKLTGKEKEHYE
+3238 DVIVLTGKDKEQYE

-3266 VSSKEYLEAPDEL
+3266 VSSKEYLDAPDEL
-3279 STMMKKATGKRDRKD
+3279 SKETKKATGKRDRKD

-3312 LNKGN
+3312 LNQGN
-3317 TYTTSDVNEYQE
+3317 TYTTSSVEEYQE
-3329 LVAIFGPDKIKL
+3329 LVAIFGPDKIKF
-3341 RRGGKLLTKFTK
+3341 RKSGKLLTKFTK

>member
-103 EARAAAVAE
+103 EARSAAIAE

-151 DVGYYIGTAISNGGE
+151 DVGYYVGTAISNGGE

-216 SQTVEFFQSLFDNVA
+216 SKTVEFFQSLFDNVA
-231 KMVPAIVGRAVGSPG
+231 KMIPAIVGRAVGSPG
-246 LVMMYAGEMFGTIY
+246 LVMLYAGEMFGTIY

-281 WALIAERLATEYV
+281 WALLAERLATEYG

-358 LDSVIIDGKWENVD
+358 LDSVIIDGKWEKVD
-372 REDALM
+372 REDVLM
-378 AFAVGALSSFLIS
+378 AFTIGALSSFLIS

-402 VGDIKLNKFE
+402 VGNIKLNKFE

-455 AKKQDDMAYRSTIAA
+455 AQKQDAMAYRSTIAA

-741 VDAAN
+741 VDTAN

-774 YINELIDSYVSENG
+774 YINELIDSYVSQNG
-788 LDVSDKDTQEFIA
+788 LDVTDKDTQELIA

-833 KIDLR
+833 KIDLH

-850 DAEAQVNSA
+850 EAEAQVNSA

-864 GASDIISN
+864 GANDIISN

-887 VVLNADPTA
+887 VILNADPTA

-909 STIANRFIKAF
+909 STIANRFVKAF
-920 ERNLTDEVMA
+920 ERNLTDDVMA

-972 NGTSVSALNDVTLI
+972 NGVSVSAFNDVTLI

-1023 VRTMMRNIYEHRK
+1023 VRTMMRNIYENRK
-1036 ELLDAG
+1036 ALLDAG
-1042 VFGEDG
+1042 VFAEDG

-1087 YARSGRAVLQEN
+1087 YARSGRAVLQES
-1099 VPLWTTAKKSETGVN
+1099 VPLWTFAKKSETGVN

-1126 FTDDM
+1126 FTEDT

-1160 QREIQAMDQ
+1160 QRELQAMEQ
-1169 MMKLFENDYARSIL
+1169 MTKLFENDYARSIL
-1183 GKLYTEIMGFDFD
+1183 GKLYTEITGINFDAA
-1196 SQYAASAK
+1196 YAEGVK
-1204 NGTTVVDW
+1204 LGTQVTDW
-1212 FFIAFEGSNRATQ
+1212 FFQVFDTNGSPLTL
-1225 TFLKALFVT
+1225 TFLKSLFII
-1234 DPQLFA
+1234 DPQLFS
-1240 EYTSILA
+1240 EYTSIL
-1247 RSSREQLRTLV
+1247 SKSETLCRHYL
-1258 PKNAI
+1258 PRRAI
-1263 QNIFIDPLMRETYG
+1263 QNIFVDPLMRETYG
-1277 DAFLEKFLD
+1277 DAFLEKH
-1286 LGNRYPGYGFKS
+1286 LGFDGRYPWYYGFKDTIKE
-1298 TIEETIK
+1298 TIE
-1305 SYSVEPPKAQQEA
+1305 SYGDSDKL
-1318 VPKFENILQWNAYLR
+1318 FGFDDI
-1333 ERAKKN
+1333 
-1339 AAIVADAVKYGN
+1339 
-1351 DLTKPTDVDD
+1351 TDPSAVDD
-1361 PLATVGA
+1361 PLVTVGA
-1368 FSGTQARQVASYS
+1368 FSGTKAKEVAAHSYTLQS
-1381 FALKSTIRAANEN
+1381 AMREASKN
-1394 IAGFLKDGDLNGIF
+1394 ISGFLKYGDLNGIF

-1414 LEGIDE
+1414 SEGIDT
-1420 IRSVLADKTNPK
+1420 IREVLANKTNPK

-1480 KLFDGVKTA
+1480 NLFSGVKKV
-1489 YTTDGQKIE
+1489 YTVDGQE
-1498 VNLAK
+1498 VEIDLSKTVTPTWSNIMNL
-1503 NVEPTFGNILNLY
+1503 F
-1516 GGEKSTPPFKYTN
+1516 GGEGSIPPFKHSN
-1529 YLGNEII
+1529 RLGHTII
-1536 NKGDKLAERAA
+1536 NKGDKTVDNAA
-1547 IVLKAE
+1547 IILKAG
-1553 DVIDLSKLPKEL
+1553 DVIDLSKLPQEL
-1565 QVRYQNMPV
+1565 RVKYENIPM
-1574 VFTTDIFHSFTIDG
+1574 VFTTDTTHTFTFDG
-1588 RPFGLRPNIPID
+1588 RPFGLSANTKVDPVE
-1600 HGDFSYCD
+1600 GSYYN
-1608 GEVIVVRV
+1608 GEICVIRV
-1616 DSGEVNSYIPA
+1616 DWSETDINFVPA
-1627 LIAAHEFGHLITDIG
+1627 MVAAHEFGHAITDIG
-1642 DKAFTVDSMEEQIK
+1642 DASINVKHLAGSIENR
-1656 LLVPEGPTR
+1656 VPEGPAR
-1665 TALAEAVAAALGTP
+1665 TALTEAIAAALGTP
-1679 DDVKFYTD
+1679 NDIKRYKD
-1687 AHELA
+1687 AYDLA
-1692 YAFYRVLYSERVTR
+1692 YAFYRVVYSERTTR
-1706 SPYRVITERFPTRLE
+1706 APYRIITERFPTRLE
-1721 TDLNTGKLT
+1721 TDLNTGKT
-1730 RVGKFADPLL
+1730 VRVGKFADPLL
-1740 DHFFNVMLPSFTVGK
+1740 DDFFNWFIPK
-1755 IYFYT
+1755 AEKANICFYT
-1760 AKTNAQKATDVAY
+1760 AKSNAQKATDVAY
-1773 QVETDLGLSTSETD
+1773 QVETDLGLSVNETD

-1870 TFKSSQDVMDAF
+1870 TFKSTQDVMDAF

-1993 STELGIPKDEFMKR
+1993 STQLGVTKEEFMKR

-2084 ANIDVSGLPQK
+2084 NNIDVSGLPQK

-2121 RINAKEVAEVRSTLN
+2121 RINAKEVAEVRSTLK

-2142 GVKAIKESARKKAK
+2142 GARAIKESARKKAK

-2186 DTDTD
+2186 DTDVT
-2191 VDTKSESDTE
+2191 VDTTEGE
-2201 TKKVKK
+2201 TKNVKK

-2234 GEEYDYVSPLRAMG
+2234 GEEYDYASNLRAMG

-2337 LDGSTVNEYFD
+2337 LDESTVNEYFD

-2366 SNKIPYH
+2366 SNKIPFH
-2373 LINEMK
+2373 LIDEMK

-2394 TRNLGHYSP
+2394 TRNIGHHSP

-2452 KEVSE
+2452 KEVTE

-2512 EATNLTTGGPDVKSN
+2512 EATNLTTGQADVKSN

-2535 SPNTKER
+2535 SPSTKER

-2601 MFYTLATLYEFNK
+2601 IFYTLATLYEFNK

-2622 LVGQFR
+2622 LVGRFR
-2628 KRLSSSS
+2628 KQLSSSS

-2652 DRYREAARKM
+2652 DRYRDAARKM
-2662 GIIADE
+2662 GIVADE

-2734 NPATHVRN
+2734 NPSTHVRN

-2750 GINEISER
+2750 GINEVSER
-2758 LAQRL
+2758 LAQHL
-2763 AAKINEKLGI
+2763 AVKINEKIGV

-2786 KDIPSDVRSYIDQK
+2786 KDIPSDVRAYIDQK
-2800 LINNGRLEAILSG
+2800 IINNGRLDAILQG
-2813 SKFNPTSDNVIE
+2813 NKFNPTSDNIIE

-2835 DDVVNKALQKWYTFT
+2835 DDVVNKALQKWYSFT
-2850 FDMLSKGD
+2850 FSMLSKGD

-2872 YLESLNKPLK
+2872 YLESLNMELNKIDK
-2882 DISKDDF
+2882 DTF
-2889 EMLLNMALDDAQ
+2889 EMVLNMALDDAQ

-2948 FSPFNWVKVLADAAA
+2948 FSPFNWVKVLADFAA

-3001 ADKARQRGSQLYDI
+3001 ADKAHKRGSQLYDI

-3051 DEDTYGNLVVRVG
+3051 DEDTYGNLVIRVG

-3142 FKSVAR
+3142 FKSIAR

-3176 PNRVDPYTGEYIND
+3176 PNRVDPYTGEYVND

-3219 AIRLGSTTTGPS
+3219 AIRLGTTTTGPS
-3231 GKLKFND
+3231 GRLQYND
-3238 DEIKLTGKEKEHYE
+3238 DVIVLTGKDKEQYE

-3266 VSSKEYLEAPDEL
+3266 VSSKEYLDAPDEL
-3279 STMMKKATGKRDRKD
+3279 PKETKKATGKRDRKD

>member
-216 SQTVEFFQSLFDNVA
+216 SNTVEFFQSLFDNVA

-272 GEEGRTGEQ
+272 GEEGRTAAQ
-281 WALIAERLATEYV
+281 WALLAERLATEYG

-324 ITAGRKFAAGAAK
+324 ITAGRKFAAAAAK

-358 LDSVIIDGKWENVD
+358 LDSVIIDGDWEKVD
-372 REDALM
+372 PSDALM
-378 AFAVGALSSFLIS
+378 AFAVGALSSFIIS
-391 GAQIAAQQQIT
+391 GAQIAAQPQIT

-432 AAAANVTVDQ
+432 AAAANVTVDT
-442 FLTDTQYAKQAEK
+442 FLTDSKYSEQAAK

-485 YGTITEMVSNSYE
+485 FGTIAEMVSNSYE
-498 YRARKVREY
+498 HRARKVREY

-517 DAVSQAV
+517 DAVSKAV
-524 NKADPNL
+524 NETYPLL
-531 TFTPVGPSEH
+531 TFRPVTPSEH
-541 SQAIVSNI
+541 SQVIINNVSG
-549 SAVLGMQTIVGEFGA
+549 VLGMQVIVGEFGA
-564 INMADGGAPFKIL
+564 VNMTDAGRPFKIV
-577 TLDIADENGK
+577 TIADENGK
-587 VMPHQVCLID
+587 VASRQVCLID
-597 AQQIKD
+597 AQQLKND
-603 SRPTQLLQH
+603 RPTEFLQRS
-612 ALSEQAFAAGVAK
+612 LSEQAFAAGIAK
-625 MLPNLT
+625 MLPSLT
-631 VRDRLS
+631 VRERLS

-662 IELASVALYSDVA
+662 IELASVMLYSDVA
-675 MRAIARAD
+675 LGALARAD
-683 RKVMTELS
+683 RKIMVKLQ
-691 RAVRKHVTDP
+691 RATRKQVADV
-701 NAEVLKRTNFLTDQ
+701 NEYVLKHTNFLTDQ
-715 MLQDMYLTLSKY
+715 MLRDMYATLSKC
-727 NDLMYSEL
+727 NDLMWSEL

-741 VDAAN
+741 VDTDR
-746 LDGKSV
+746 LKGKSV
-752 VEKNEIL
+752 VEQNEIL

-774 YINELIDSYVSENG
+774 YISDFIDAYIAELG
-788 LDVSDKDTQEFIA
+788 LDVTDKDAQELIA

-833 KIDLR
+833 KIDLSKR
-838 KDALVALGKSKA
+838 ALTALGKSKA

-896 TDTTGKSTVIKAG
+896 TATTGKSTVIKAG
-909 STIANRFIKAF
+909 STIANRFVKAF

-930 EKYGKFFPVLKTAEG
+930 EKYGKFFPVLKTAKG

-1126 FTDDM
+1126 FTDDT

-1160 QREIQAMDQ
+1160 QRELQAVAQ
-1169 MMKLFENDYARSIL
+1169 LEKLFENDYARSIL
-1183 GKLYTEIMGFDFD
+1183 GKLYTEITGINFDAA
-1196 SQYAASAK
+1196 YAEGVK
-1204 NGTTVVDW
+1204 LGTQVTDW
-1212 FFIAFEGSNRATQ
+1212 FFQVFDTNGSPLTL
-1225 TFLKALFVT
+1225 TFLKSLFII
-1234 DPQLFA
+1234 DPQLFS
-1240 EYTSILA
+1240 EYTSIL
-1247 RSSREQLRTLV
+1247 SKSETLCRHYL
-1258 PKNAI
+1258 PRRAI
-1263 QNIFIDPLMRETYG
+1263 QNIFMDPLMRNTYG
-1277 DAFLEKFLD
+1277 DAFLEKH
-1286 LGNRYPGYGFKS
+1286 LGFDGRYPWYYGFKDTIKE
-1298 TIEETIK
+1298 TIE
-1305 SYSVEPPKAQQEA
+1305 SYSDSDKL
-1318 VPKFENILQWNAYLR
+1318 FGFDDI
-1333 ERAKKN
+1333 
-1339 AAIVADAVKYGN
+1339 
-1351 DLTKPTDVDD
+1351 TDPSAVDD
-1361 PLATVGA
+1361 PLVTVGA
-1368 FSGTQARQVASYS
+1368 FSGTKAKEVAAHSYT
-1381 FALKSTIRAANEN
+1381 LQSTIREAGKN

-1480 KLFDGVKTA
+1480 NLFSGVKKV
-1489 YTTDGQKIE
+1489 YTVDGQE
-1498 VNLAK
+1498 VEIDLSKTVTPTWSNIMNL
-1503 NVEPTFGNILNLY
+1503 F
-1516 GGEKSTPPFKYTN
+1516 GGEGSIPPFKHSN
-1529 YLGNEII
+1529 RLGHTII
-1536 NKGDKLAERAA
+1536 NKGNKTADNAA
-1547 IVLKAE
+1547 IILKAG
-1553 DVIDLSKLPKEL
+1553 DVIDLSKLPQEL
-1565 QVRYQNMPV
+1565 RVKYENIPM
-1574 VFTTDIFHSFTIDG
+1574 VFTTDTTHKFTFDG
-1588 RPFGLRPNIPID
+1588 RPFGLSANTKVD
-1600 HGDFSYCD
+1600 SVEGSYYD
-1608 GEVIVVRV
+1608 GQICVIRV
-1616 DSGEVNSYIPA
+1616 DWSETDINFVPA
-1627 LIAAHEFGHLITDIG
+1627 MVAAHEFGHAITDIG
-1642 DKAFTVDSMEEQIK
+1642 DKGINVKNLTGSIENR
-1656 LLVPEGPTR
+1656 VPEGPAR
-1665 TALAEAVAAALGTP
+1665 TAFAEAVAAALGTP
-1679 DDVKFYTD
+1679 NDVKKYLGSY
-1687 AHELA
+1687 ELA
-1692 YAFYRVLYSERVTR
+1692 YALYRVLYSERTTR

-1721 TDLNTGKLT
+1721 TDLNTGKT
-1730 RVGKFADPLL
+1730 VRVGKFADPLL
-1740 DHFFNVMLPSFTVGK
+1740 DDFFNWFIPKVEK
-1755 IYFYT
+1755 ANICFYT
-1760 AKTNAQKATDVAY
+1760 AKSNAQKATDVAY
-1773 QVETDLGLSTSETD
+1773 QVETDLGLSVNETD

-1836 NEHVSEAL
+1836 NEQVSAAL
-1844 SGTIQRNLKDI
+1844 PGTIQRNLKDI

-1870 TFKSSQDVMDAF
+1870 TFKSTQDVMDAF
-1882 NDVLAADPN
+1882 NDTLAADPN

-1993 STELGIPKDEFMKR
+1993 STQLGVTKEDFMKR

-2084 ANIDVSGLPQK
+2084 ANVDVSGLPQK

-2142 GVKAIKESARKKAK
+2142 GVRAIKESARKKAK
-2156 KGAPD
+2156 KGAPE

-2186 DTDTD
+2186 DTETD

-2201 TKKVKK
+2201 TEKVKK

-2220 PEWKKVFEPKPWKW
+2220 PEWRKVFAPKPWVYGKS
-2234 GEEYDYVSPLRAMG
+2234 YDYASDLRPMG
-2248 FSDDFIEHLETPVTS
+2248 FSDDFIEHLETPMTD
-2263 EGTVINKFWV
+2263 EGTVINRYWV
-2273 EERINS
+2273 EERVAM

-2294 AVVLQW
+2294 AVVLEW
-2300 LYPNSPFK
+2300 LYPTSQFK
-2308 TLDQLQQA
+2308 TLDQIQQA

-2337 LDGSTVNEYFD
+2337 LDESTANEYFD
-2348 EAQWTQMQTTIE
+2348 EAQWKQMQTAVE
-2360 GLIKDP
+2360 GLINDP
-2366 SNKIPYH
+2366 KSKIVPW
-2373 LINEMK
+2373 LIIKMK
-2379 LPLTVQNVYAFLLKL
+2379 LPFTVQNVYAFLLDYTKNTKNKAL
-2394 TRNLGHYSP
+2394 S
-2403 LAAAIEIQQATN
+2403 AAIEIQQATN
-2415 KLTPEQRRQVYD
+2415 KLTPEQRQQVYAK
-2427 QILLKTGKDAH
+2427 ILLETGKAAH
-2438 DVEAMDQTAKRVAQ
+2438 DVEAMDMAAKRVAQ

-2471 NLANAVENAKI
+2471 NLANAVDNAKI

-2487 AEAEE
+2487 AEAQE

-2512 EATNLTTGGPDVKSN
+2512 EATNLTTGQADVKSN

-2535 SPNTKER
+2535 SPSTKER

-2576 NESIVDFMDMVRA
+2576 NESIIDFMDMVRA

-2601 MFYTLATLYEFNK
+2601 IFYTLATLYEFNK

-2652 DRYREAARKM
+2652 DRYRDAARKM

-2763 AAKINEKLGI
+2763 AVKINEKLGI

-2786 KDIPSDVRSYIDQK
+2786 KDIPSDVRAYIDQK
-2800 LINNGRLEAILSG
+2800 LINNGRLDAILQG
-2813 SKFNPTSDNVIE
+2813 SKFNPTSDNIIE

-2830 YPFFG
+2830 YPFFS

-2937 VTANITSFLIR
+2937 VTANITSYLIR

-3142 FKSVAR
+3142 FKSIAR

-3176 PNRVDPYTGEYIND
+3176 PNRVDPYTGEYVND

-3219 AIRLGSTTTGPS
+3219 AIRLGTTTTGPS
-3231 GKLKFND
+3231 GKLQFND

-3279 STMMKKATGKRDRKD
+3279 STMTKKATGKRDRKD

-3317 TYTTSDVNEYQE
+3317 TYTTSSAEEYQE
-3329 LVAIFGPDKIKL
+3329 LVAIFGPDKIKF
-3341 RRGGKLLTKFTK
+3341 RKGGKLLTKFTK

>member
-33 SQLVAAG
+33 SQLIAAG
-40 DPEAIELYVKEQAI
+40 DPEAIELYVKEQAV

-66 SFYDDLRGDEFAQE
+66 EFYDDLRGDAFAQE

-88 ETDEN
+88 ETDED

-112 RAYQAQTGAKKFF
+112 RAYQAQSGAKKFF
-125 TTIGYALGESLGVF
+125 TAVGYGLGEALGVF

-151 DVGYYIGTAISNGGE
+151 DFGYYIGSAIVNDGE
-166 GEWNSL
+166 GQWNSV

-183 FTNYIMETFE
+183 FTNYILETFE
-193 EKGRGKSPT
+193 EKGRGVSPT

-216 SQTVEFFQSLFDNVA
+216 NNTVEFFQSLFDNVA
-231 KMVPAIVGRAVGSPG
+231 KMIPAIVGRAIGSPG
-246 LVMMYAGEMFGTIY
+246 LVMLYAGEMFGTIY

-272 GEEGRTGEQ
+272 GDEGRTFDQ
-281 WALIAERLATEYV
+281 WALIAERLVTEYG
-294 PEMLF
+294 PELLF
-299 GGGAYGVGFFDL
+299 GGGAYGIGFFDI

-324 ITAGRKFAAGAAK
+324 MTAGRKFAAAAAK

-358 LDSVIIDGKWENVD
+358 LDSVIIDGKWEQVD
-372 REDALM
+372 RKDVLM
-378 AFAVGALSSFLIS
+378 SFAIGALSSFLIS

-432 AAAANVTVDQ
+432 AAAANVTVDT
-442 FLTDTQYAKQAEK
+442 FLTDAQYAKQAAK
-455 AKKQDDMAYRSTIAA
+455 AQKQDAMAYRSTIAA

-524 NKADPNL
+524 NAAMPDL

-587 VMPHQVCLID
+587 VMPHQVCLVD

-683 RKVMTELS
+683 RKVMTELA

-741 VDAAN
+741 VDTEQ

-774 YINELIDSYVSENG
+774 YINELIDSYVSQNG
-788 LDVSDKDTQEFIA
+788 LDVSDKDTQELIA

-827 DQFIRT
+827 DKFIRT

-838 KDALVALGKSKA
+838 KDALQALGKSKA
-850 DAEAQVNSA
+850 DADAQVNSA
-859 TTVRF
+859 TTMRF
-864 GASDIISN
+864 GANDIISN
-872 AGMYACNGENAASVS
+872 AGMYACNNENAASVS
-887 VVLNADPTA
+887 VVLIADPAA
-896 TDTTGKSTVIKAG
+896 TDTTGKSTIIKAG
-909 STIANRFIKAF
+909 STIANRFVKAF

-972 NGTSVSALNDVTLI
+972 NGASVSAFNDVTLI

-1036 ELLDAG
+1036 ALLDAG
-1042 VFGEDG
+1042 VFAEDG

-1053 IEAQYDSTNNF
+1053 IETLYDSTNNF
-1064 ETVTKEVR
+1064 ETITKEVR

-1087 YARSGRAVLQEN
+1087 YARSGRAVLQES

-1126 FTDDM
+1126 FAEDT
-1131 VEVQNTTS
+1131 VEVQNTTA

-1150 ENIDTTDSDT
+1150 EDIEETGSDEYNDL
-1160 QREIQAMDQ
+1160 QVMDR
-1169 MMKLFENDYARSIL
+1169 MLSLFENDYARSIL

-1196 SQYAASAK
+1196 AQYAASIRD
-1204 NGTTVVDW
+1204 GIDVVDW
-1212 FFIAFEGSNRATQ
+1212 FFVAFHRSQKATE
-1225 TFLKALFVT
+1225 TFLKSLFVI
-1234 DPQLFA
+1234 DPELFA
-1240 EYTSILA
+1240 EYTTIVSKASPTL
-1247 RSSREQLRTLV
+1247 RRTLV
-1258 PKNAI
+1258 PRRAL
-1263 QNIFIDPLMRETYG
+1263 QNIFLDPLMRNTYG

-1286 LGNRYPGYGFKS
+1286 LENRFPTYGFKS
-1298 TIEETIK
+1298 TIEATIR
-1305 SYSVEPPKAQQEA
+1305 SSEQFGVRSA
-1318 VPKFENILQWNAYLR
+1318 
-1333 ERAKKN
+1333 
-1339 AAIVADAVKYGN
+1339 
-1351 DLTKPTDVDD
+1351 TDVED
-1361 PLATVGA
+1361 PLVTIGA
-1368 FSGTQARQVASYS
+1368 FTGTQARQVTAYSY
-1381 FALKSTIRAANEN
+1381 ALKSTIRAATKN
-1394 IAGFLKDGDLNGIF
+1394 ISGFLKNGDLNGIF

-1414 LEGIDE
+1414 LEGIDT

-1480 KLFDGVKTA
+1480 QMFSGTKTA
-1489 YTTDGQKIE
+1489 YTTDGKEID
-1498 VNLAK
+1498 VTLAK
-1503 NVEPTFGNILNLY
+1503 NVESIAKARTADF
-1516 GGEKSTPPFKYTN
+1516 EYTN
-1529 YLGNEII
+1529 YLGDEII
-1536 NKGDKLAERAA
+1536 KNNSA
-1547 IVLKAE
+1547 IILKAG
-1553 DVIDLSKLPKEL
+1553 DVIDLSKLPQEL
-1565 QVRYQNMPV
+1565 RVRYQNTPI
-1574 VFTTDIFHSFTIDG
+1574 VFTTELRNAFTFDG
-1588 RPFGLRPNIPID
+1588 RPFGLRANVSVEPGN
-1600 HGDFSYCD
+1600 FSYCN
-1608 GEVIVVRV
+1608 GEICVVRV
-1616 DSGEVNSYIPA
+1616 DTGDRNNYISA
-1627 LIAAHEFGHLITDIG
+1627 ATAAHEFGHLITDTG
-1642 DKAFTVDSMEEQIK
+1642 DASLSIEGMENFIE
-1656 LLVPEGPTR
+1656 LWAPEGPTR

-1679 DDVKFYTD
+1679 DNVGKYLD

-1706 SPYRVITERFPTRLE
+1706 APYRVITERFPTRLE
-1721 TDLNTGKLT
+1721 TDLNTGKT
-1730 RVGKFADPLL
+1730 ARVGKFANPLL
-1740 DHFFNVMLPSFTVGK
+1740 DEFFSVFLPITEQSNV
-1755 IYFYT
+1755 YFYT

-1773 QVETDLGLSTSETD
+1773 QVETDLGLGVNETD
-1787 SLRAY
+1787 SLQAY

-1823 ADAWNFVT
+1823 TDAWNFVT

-1836 NEHVSEAL
+1836 NEQVSAAL
-1844 SGTIQRNLKDI
+1844 PGTIQRNLKDI

-1870 TFKSSQDVMDAF
+1870 TFKSTQDVMDAF

-1926 TYDCAKAYVDQA
+1926 NYDCAKAYVDQA

-1955 SEGKDVLITDIN
+1955 SEGKNVIVTDVT

-1993 STELGIPKDEFMKR
+1993 STGLGMTKEEFMKVF
-2007 YKEGIARMSDKER
+2007 KEGVER
-2020 IHAWDV
+2020 KSEQQRVHAWDV

-2071 LNRIRAQISKARM
+2071 LNRIRGWISKARM
-2084 ANIDVSGLPQK
+2084 NDIDVTGLPQK
-2095 GVDYNLYTDTETL
+2095 GVDYNLYTDTDTL

-2121 RINAKEVAEVRSTLN
+2121 RINAKEVAEVRSTLK
-2136 IKPENE
+2136 IKPEND
-2142 GVKAIKESARKKAK
+2142 KARTIKESARKKAK
-2156 KGAPD
+2156 KGAPEV
-2161 TQQTPIDNMED
+2161 QQTPIDNMED
-2172 VPVKDG
+2172 VPVENG

-2186 DTDTD
+2186 DTDT
-2191 VDTKSESDTE
+2191 TLETETTEGE

-2220 PEWKKVFEPKPWKW
+2220 PEWSKVFAPKPWVYGKS
-2234 GEEYDYVSPLRAMG
+2234 YDYASDLRAMG
-2248 FSDDFIEHLETPVTS
+2248 FSEDFIKNLETPMTD
-2263 EGTVINKFWV
+2263 EGTVINRYWV
-2273 EERINS
+2273 EERVAM

-2300 LYPNSPFK
+2300 LYSDSQFK
-2308 TLDQLQQA
+2308 TLDQIQQA

-2348 EAQWTQMQTTIE
+2348 EAQWKQMQTAIE
-2360 GLIKDP
+2360 GLINDP
-2366 SNKIPYH
+2366 KSRIVPW
-2373 LINEMK
+2373 LINKMK
-2379 LPLTVQNVYAFLLKL
+2379 LPFTVQNVYAFLLDYTKNTKNKSL
-2394 TRNLGHYSP
+2394 S
-2403 LAAAIEIQQATN
+2403 AAIEIQQSTN

-2438 DVEAMDQTAKRVAQ
+2438 DVEAMDQAAKRVAQ

-2463 AYKLQQET
+2463 AYKLQQEQ
-2471 NLANAVENAKI
+2471 NLANAAENAKI
-2482 RNAAL
+2482 REAAL

-2512 EATNLTTGGPDVKSN
+2512 EATNLTTGGPDVKSS

-2542 FNKLKSWRPSR
+2542 FNKLKSWRPSK
-2553 NLRPITDIEQFNN
+2553 NLRPVTDIEQFNN

-2601 MFYTLATLYEFNK
+2601 IFYTLATLYEFNQ

-2622 LVGQFR
+2622 LVGRFR
-2628 KRLSSSS
+2628 KQLSSSS

-2662 GIIADE
+2662 GIVADE

-2693 LLDMANKIPKIRELL
+2693 LLDMANKIPKIRDLL

-2750 GINEISER
+2750 GINEVSER
-2758 LAQRL
+2758 FAQYLAT
-2763 AAKINEKLGI
+2763 KINEKLGI

-2786 KDIPSDVRSYIDQK
+2786 KDIPSDVRAYIDQK
-2800 LINNGRLEAILSG
+2800 IINNGRLDAILKG
-2813 SKFNPTSDNVIE
+2813 SKFNPTSENVIE

-2835 DDVVNKALQKWYTFT
+2835 DDVVNKALQKWYSFT
-2850 FDMLSKGD
+2850 FDMLEKGD
-2858 AIFLGREIQIRLAQ
+2858 VIFVGREIQIRLAQ
-2872 YLESLNKPLK
+2872 YLESLNKDLK

-2889 EMLLNMALDDAQ
+2889 EMVFNMAVADSWE
-2901 QLYLRKSNNFT
+2901 LYLRKSNNFT

-2948 FSPFNWVKVLADAAA
+2948 FSPFNWVKVLADLAA

-2977 TRVDPITGK
+2977 TRVDPMTGK

-3042 AGLSGVLDW
+3042 AGLSGALDW
-3051 DEDTYGNLVVRVG
+3051 DEDTYGNLVIRVG
-3064 DYAITIDLLSPGI
+3064 NYAITIDLLSPGI

-3161 YYRLAAALPGFTYLV
+3161 YYRLAAAMPGFTYLV
-3176 PNRVDPYTGEYIND
+3176 PNRVDPYTGEYVND

-3219 AIRLGSTTTGPS
+3219 AIRLGTTTTGPS
-3231 GKLKFND
+3231 GRLQYND
-3238 DEIKLTGKEKEHYE
+3238 DVIVLTGKEKEQYE

-3279 STMMKKATGKRDRKD
+3279 SKETKKLTGKRDRKD

-3317 TYTTSDVNEYQE
+3317 TYTTSSVEEYQE

-3341 RRGGKLLTKFTK
+3341 RRTGKLVTKFTN

>member
-125 TTIGYALGESLGVF
+125 TTIGYGLGEALGVF
-139 AAAMT
+139 AASMT

-172 ADVEGYGENFS
+172 ADVEEYGENFS

-246 LVMMYAGEMFGTIY
+246 LVMLYAGEMFGTIY

-272 GEEGRTGEQ
+272 GEEGRTAAQ
-281 WALIAERLATEYV
+281 WALLAERLATEYG

-358 LDSVIIDGKWENVD
+358 LDSVIIDGEWEKVD
-372 REDALM
+372 REDALL
-378 AFAVGALSSFLIS
+378 AFAVGALSSFIIS
-391 GAQIAAQQQIT
+391 GAQIAAQPQIT
-402 VGDIKLNKFE
+402 VGDIKLSKFE

-420 NNLFRDTAVSKA
+420 NNLFHDTAVSKA
-432 AAAANVTVDQ
+432 AAAANVTVET
-442 FLTDTQYAKQAEK
+442 FLTDEKYSKQAAK
-455 AKKQDDMAYRSTIAA
+455 AQKQDAMAYRSTIAA

-485 YGTITEMVSNSYE
+485 FGTIAEMVSNSYE

-517 DAVSQAV
+517 DAISKAV
-524 NKADPNL
+524 NETYPLL
-531 TFTPVGPSEH
+531 TFRPVTPSEH
-541 SQAIVSNI
+541 SQVIINNVSG
-549 SAVLGMQTIVGEFGA
+549 VLGMQVIVGEFGA
-564 INMADGGAPFKIL
+564 VNMTDAGRPFKIV
-577 TLDIADENGK
+577 TIADENGK
-587 VMPHQVCLID
+587 VASRKVCLID
-597 AQQIKD
+597 AQQLKND
-603 SRPTQLLQH
+603 RPTEFLQR
-612 ALSEQAFAAGVAK
+612 ALSEQAFAAGIAK
-625 MLPNLT
+625 MLPSLT
-631 VRDRLS
+631 VRERLS

-662 IELASVALYSDVA
+662 IELASVMLYSDVA
-675 MRAIARAD
+675 LGALARAD
-683 RKVMTELS
+683 RKIMVKLQKAT
-691 RAVRKHVTDP
+691 RKQVADV
-701 NAEVLKRTNFLTDQ
+701 NEYVLEHTNFLTDQ
-715 MLQDMYLTLSKY
+715 MLRDMYATLSKC
-727 NDLMYSEL
+727 NDLMWSEL

-741 VDAAN
+741 VDADR
-746 LDGKSV
+746 LKGKSV

-774 YINELIDSYVSENG
+774 YISDFIDAYIAELG
-788 LDVSDKDTQEFIA
+788 LDVTDKDAQELIA

-833 KIDLR
+833 KIDLIKR
-838 KDALVALGKSKA
+838 ALTALGKSKT

-896 TDTTGKSTVIKAG
+896 TTTTGKSTIIKAG
-909 STIANRFIKAF
+909 STIANRFVKAF
-920 ERNLTDEVMA
+920 ERNLPDEVMA

-972 NGTSVSALNDVTLI
+972 NGDSVSALNDVTLI

-998 DIFGMDAGTNINVVR
+998 DIFGMDAGTNISVVR

-1042 VFGEDG
+1042 VFAEDG

-1053 IEAQYDSTNNF
+1053 IEAQYNSTNNF

-1099 VPLWTTAKKSETGVN
+1099 VPLWTFAKKSETGVN

-1126 FTDDM
+1126 FTDDT

-1160 QREIQAMDQ
+1160 QRDLQVMDQ
-1169 MMKLFENDYARSIL
+1169 MEKLFENDYARSIL
-1183 GKLYTEIMGFDFD
+1183 GKLYTEIMGFDFNA
-1196 SQYAASAK
+1196 QYAASAE
-1204 NGTTVVDW
+1204 NGASVVDW
-1212 FFIAFEGSNRATQ
+1212 FFTAFEGSTRATQ
-1225 TFLKALFVT
+1225 TFLKTLFVT
-1234 DPQLFA
+1234 DPELFA
-1240 EYTSILA
+1240 EYTSILSK
-1247 RSSREQLRTLV
+1247 SSRAQMRILV
-1258 PKNAI
+1258 PKTAI
-1263 QNIFIDPLMRETYG
+1263 QNIFVDPLMRETYG

-1298 TIEETIK
+1298 TIEETLK
-1305 SYSVEPPKAQQEA
+1305 DYAAYPRYGRVLSDPTFVE
-1318 VPKFENILQWNAYLR
+1318 
-1333 ERAKKN
+1333 
-1339 AAIVADAVKYGN
+1339 DA
-1351 DLTKPTDVDD
+1351 LTMT
-1361 PLATVGA
+1361 GA
-1368 FSGTQARQVASYS
+1368 FSGTQAKEVTAHS
-1381 FALKSTIRAANEN
+1381 FALKTAIRAASEN

-1414 LEGIDE
+1414 LEGIDT
-1420 IRSVLADKTNPK
+1420 IREVLADKTNPK
-1432 LHHEYNITEDYFSGD
+1432 LHHEYNITDAYFSKD

-1456 LMKRYSVMYDPVT
+1456 LLKRYSVMYDPT
-1469 KSFVPM
+1469 MKAFTPM
-1475 FSMPT
+1475 FLMPT
-1480 KLFDGVKTA
+1480 KLFSGVKTA
-1489 YTTDGQKIE
+1489 YTVDGKAIE
-1498 VNLAK
+1498 VNLVQ
-1503 NVEPTFGNILNLY
+1503 NVEPTFANILNLF
-1516 GGEKSTPPFKYTN
+1516 GDEDSIPPFKYSN
-1529 YLGNEII
+1529 YFGNEII
-1536 NKGDKLAERAA
+1536 DQGNKRASQAA
-1547 IVLKAE
+1547 IILKAS
-1553 DVIDLSKLPKEL
+1553 DVIDLSTLPKEL
-1565 QVRYQNMPV
+1565 QVRYENMPV
-1574 VFTTDIFHSFTIDG
+1574 VFTTEEVYEFTIDG
-1588 RPFGLRPNIPID
+1588 RPFGLRAKIPIEP
-1600 HGDFSYCD
+1600 GKYSYYN

-1616 DSGEVNSYIPA
+1616 DAGEKSDYVPA
-1627 LIAAHEFGHLITDIG
+1627 AAAAHEFGHFITDIG
-1642 DKAFTVDSMEEQIK
+1642 DSSINIDYFEHYIDLFLPA
-1656 LLVPEGPTR
+1656 GPAR

-1679 DDVKFYTD
+1679 NDVNKFST
-1687 AHELA
+1687 AHALA
-1692 YAFYRVLYSERVTR
+1692 YAFYRVLYCERVTR
-1706 SPYRVITERFPTRLE
+1706 APYRIITERFPTRLE
-1721 TDLNTGKLT
+1721 TDLNTGKT
-1730 RVGKFADPLL
+1730 VRVGKFADPLL
-1740 DHFFNVMLPSFTVGK
+1740 DDFFNLILPQFTK
-1755 IYFYT
+1755 SQIYFYT
-1760 AKTNAQKATDVAY
+1760 AKSNAQKATDVAY
-1773 QVETDLGLSTSETD
+1773 QVETDLGLSVNETD

-1870 TFKSSQDVMDAF
+1870 TFKSTQDVMDAF

-1891 VYTKYSKLVDKLLT
+1891 IYTKYSKLIDKLLT

-1993 STELGIPKDEFMKR
+1993 STQLGVTKDEFMKR

-2084 ANIDVSGLPQK
+2084 NNIDVSGLPQK

-2161 TQQTPIDNMED
+2161 TQQTPVDNMED

-2220 PEWKKVFEPKPWKW
+2220 PEWRKVFAPKPWVYGKS
-2234 GEEYDYVSPLRAMG
+2234 YDYASELRPMG
-2248 FSDDFIEHLETPVTS
+2248 FSDDFIEHLETPMTD
-2263 EGTVINKFWV
+2263 EGTVINRYWV
-2273 EERINS
+2273 EERVAM

-2294 AVVLQW
+2294 AVVLEW
-2300 LYPNSPFK
+2300 LYPASQFK
-2308 TLDQLQQA
+2308 TLDQIQQA

-2337 LDGSTVNEYFD
+2337 LDESTANEYFD
-2348 EAQWTQMQTTIE
+2348 EAQWKQMQTAVE
-2360 GLIKDP
+2360 GLINDP
-2366 SNKIPYH
+2366 KSKIVPW
-2373 LINEMK
+2373 LIHKMK
-2379 LPLTVQNVYAFLLKL
+2379 LPFTVQNVYAFLLDYTKNTKNKAL
-2394 TRNLGHYSP
+2394 S
-2403 LAAAIEIQQATN
+2403 AAIEIQQATN
-2415 KLTPEQRRQVYD
+2415 KLTPEQRQQVYAK
-2427 QILLKTGKDAH
+2427 ILLETGKAAH
-2438 DVEAMDQTAKRVAQ
+2438 DVEAMDMAAKRVAQ
-2452 KEVSE
+2452 KEATE

-2487 AEAEE
+2487 AEAQE

-2512 EATNLTTGGPDVKSN
+2512 EATNLTTGQADVKSN

-2601 MFYTLATLYEFNK
+2601 IFYTLATLYEFNK

-2622 LVGQFR
+2622 LVGRFR
-2628 KRLSSSS
+2628 KQLSSSS

-2652 DRYREAARKM
+2652 DRYRDAARKM
-2662 GIIADE
+2662 GIVADE

-2763 AAKINEKLGI
+2763 AVKINEKLGI
-2773 KGEFVLTAKRRKF
+2773 KGEFVLTAKRHKF
-2786 KDIPSDVRSYIDQK
+2786 KDIPSDVRAYIDQK
-2800 LINNGRLEAILSG
+2800 LINNGRLDAILQG
-2813 SKFNPTSDNVIE
+2813 SKFNPTSDNIIE

-2830 YPFFG
+2830 YPFFS
-2835 DDVVNKALQKWYTFT
+2835 DDVVNKALQKWYSFT

-2937 VTANITSFLIR
+2937 VTANITSYLIR

-3042 AGLSGVLDW
+3042 AGLGGVLDW
-3051 DEDTYGNLVVRVG
+3051 DEDTYGNLVIRVG

-3176 PNRVDPYTGEYIND
+3176 PNRVDPYTGEYVND

-3219 AIRLGSTTTGPS
+3219 AIRLGTTTTGPS
-3231 GKLKFND
+3231 GRLQYND
-3238 DEIKLTGKEKEHYE
+3238 DVIVLTGKDKEQYE

-3266 VSSKEYLEAPDEL
+3266 VSSKEYLDAPDEL
-3279 STMMKKATGKRDRKD
+3279 SKETKKATGKRDRKD

>member
-125 TTIGYALGESLGVF
+125 TTIGYGLGEALGVF
-139 AAAMT
+139 AASMT

-246 LVMMYAGEMFGTIY
+246 LVMLYAGEMFGTIY

-281 WALIAERLATEYV
+281 WALIAERLATEYG
-294 PEMLF
+294 PELLF

-358 LDSVIIDGKWENVD
+358 LDSVIIDGKWEKVD

-455 AKKQDDMAYRSTIAA
+455 AQKQDAMAYRSTIAA

-612 ALSEQAFAAGVAK
+612 ALSEQAFAAGIAK

-643 VVGRIGKAPWNRG
+643 VVGRTGKAPWNRG

-741 VDAAN
+741 VDTAN

-872 AGMYACNGENAASVS
+872 AGMYACNGENATSVS

-909 STIANRFIKAF
+909 STIANRFVKAF

-998 DIFGMDAGTNINVVR
+998 DIFDMDAGTNINVVR

-1023 VRTMMRNIYEHRK
+1023 VRIMMRNIYEHRK

-1042 VFGEDG
+1042 VFAEDG

-1064 ETVTKEVR
+1064 ETITKEVR

-1099 VPLWTTAKKSETGVN
+1099 VPLWTFAKKSETGVN

-1126 FTDDM
+1126 FTDDT

-1150 ENIDTTDSDT
+1150 ENIDATDSDIYN
-1160 QREIQAMDQ
+1160 ELNAMEQ
-1169 MMKLFENDYARSIL
+1169 LNKLFEDDYARSVL

-1196 SQYAASAK
+1196 AQYAASA
-1204 NGTTVVDW
+1204 NDEYVTIADW
-1212 FFIAFEGSNRATQ
+1212 FLRAFEGSTRATN
-1225 TFLKALFVT
+1225 TFLKTLFVT
-1234 DPQLFA
+1234 DPELFA
-1240 EYTSILA
+1240 EYTSILS
-1247 RSSREQLRTLV
+1247 RSSTAHRRTLI
-1258 PKNAI
+1258 PKDGI
-1263 QNIFIDPLMRETYG
+1263 QNIFMDPLMRETYG

-1298 TIEETIK
+1298 TIEETLA
-1305 SYSVEPPKAQQEA
+1305 SYSDSQYRPQDDSTV
-1318 VPKFENILQWNAYLR
+1318 FENMLQWNAHLR
-1333 ERAKKN
+1333 EQAEANKFGDSLEG
-1339 AAIVADAVKYGN
+1339 VSY
-1351 DLTKPTDVDD
+1351 VDD
-1361 PLATVGA
+1361 PLVTVGA
-1368 FSGTQARQVASYS
+1368 FSGKQARQVASYS
-1381 FALKSTIRAANEN
+1381 FTLKLTLRAARKN
-1394 IAGFLKDGDLNGIF
+1394 ISGFLKDGDLNGIF

-1414 LEGIDE
+1414 LEGIDT
-1420 IRSVLADKTNPK
+1420 IREVLADKTNPT
-1432 LHHEYNITEDYFSGD
+1432 LHHEYNITEGYFSSE

-1456 LMKRYSVMYDPVT
+1456 LLKRFSVMYDPVT

-1475 FSMPT
+1475 FSTPT
-1480 KLFDGVKTA
+1480 QMFSGVKKA
-1489 YTTDGQKIE
+1489 YTVDGKEIE
-1498 VNLAK
+1498 VNFVK
-1503 NVEPTFGNILNLY
+1503 NVKPTVETLMNQNSVDVSVPSLQY
-1516 GGEKSTPPFKYTN
+1516 DN
-1529 YLGNEII
+1529 YVGDEII
-1536 NKGDKLAERAA
+1536 NGGDKLARRSA
-1547 IVLKAE
+1547 IILKAG

-1565 QVRYQNMPV
+1565 RVRYQDTPI
-1574 VFTTDIFHSFTIDG
+1574 VFTTEIFSPFTFDG
-1588 RPFGLRPNIPID
+1588 RPFGLRPNVPVSR
-1600 HGDFSYCD
+1600 GDFSYYN
-1608 GEVIVVRV
+1608 GEIIVVRV
-1616 DSGEVNSYIPA
+1616 DSGNTSRYIPA
-1627 LIAAHEFGHLITDIG
+1627 AIAAHEFGHLITDIG
-1642 DKAFTVDSMEEQIK
+1642 DRIFKMDVLERFIETHA
-1656 LLVPEGPTR
+1656 PEGPVR
-1665 TALAEAVAAALGTP
+1665 TALSEAVAAALGTP
-1679 DDVKFYTD
+1679 DDVKSFRNADQLT
-1687 AHELA
+1687 
-1692 YAFYRVLYSERVTR
+1692 YAFYRMLWSERTTR
-1706 SPYRVITERFPTRLE
+1706 SPYRVIAERFPTRLE
-1721 TDLNTGKLT
+1721 SDLNTAKLT

-1740 DHFFNVMLPSFTVGK
+1740 DDFFDTFAKRVETSRIF
-1755 IYFYT
+1755 FYT
-1760 AKTNAQKATDVAY
+1760 AKSNAQKATDVAY
-1773 QVETDLGLSTSETD
+1773 QVETDLGLGVNETD

-1870 TFKSSQDVMDAF
+1870 TFKSTQDVMDAF
-1882 NDVLAADPN
+1882 NDTLAADPN

-2084 ANIDVSGLPQK
+2084 NNIDVSGLPQK
-2095 GVDYNLYTDTETL
+2095 GVDYNLYTDTDTL

-2142 GVKAIKESARKKAK
+2142 GVRAIKESARKKAK

-2234 GEEYDYVSPLRAMG
+2234 GEEYDYASNLRAMG
-2248 FSDDFIEHLETPVTS
+2248 FSDDFIDHLETPVTS

-2366 SNKIPYH
+2366 SNRIPWH

-2394 TRNLGHYSP
+2394 TRDMGRHGP

-2471 NLANAVENAKI
+2471 NLANAVDNAKI

-2512 EATNLTTGGPDVKSN
+2512 EATNLTTGQADVKSN

-2535 SPNTKER
+2535 SPSTKER

-2652 DRYREAARKM
+2652 DRYRDAARKM
-2662 GIIADE
+2662 GIVADE

-2750 GINEISER
+2750 GINEVSER

-2763 AAKINEKLGI
+2763 AVKINEKLGI
-2773 KGEFVLTAKRRKF
+2773 KGEFVLTAKRHKF

-2800 LINNGRLEAILSG
+2800 LINNGRLDAILQG
-2813 SKFNPTSDNVIE
+2813 SKFNPTSDNIIE

-2830 YPFFG
+2830 YPFFS

-2882 DISKDDF
+2882 DVSKDDF

-3051 DEDTYGNLVVRVG
+3051 DEDTYGNLVIRVG

-3142 FKSVAR
+3142 FKSIAR

-3176 PNRVDPYTGEYIND
+3176 PNRVDPYTGEYVND

-3219 AIRLGSTTTGPS
+3219 AIRLGTTTTGPS
-3231 GKLKFND
+3231 GRLQYND
-3238 DEIKLTGKEKEHYE
+3238 DVIVLTGKDKEQYE

-3266 VSSKEYLEAPDEL
+3266 VSSKEYLDAPDEL
-3279 STMMKKATGKRDRKD
+3279 SKETKKATGKRDRKD

>member
-125 TTIGYALGESLGVF
+125 TTIGYGLGEALGVF
-139 AAAMT
+139 AASMT

-151 DVGYYIGTAISNGGE
+151 DIGYYIGTAISNGGE

-216 SQTVEFFQSLFDNVA
+216 NNTVEFFQSLFDNVA

-246 LVMMYAGEMFGTIY
+246 LVMLYAGEMFGTIY

-272 GEEGRTGEQ
+272 GEEGRTAAQ
-281 WALIAERLATEYV
+281 WALLAERLATEYG

-358 LDSVIIDGKWENVD
+358 LDSVIIDGNWEKVD
-372 REDALM
+372 PDDALL
-378 AFAVGALSSFLIS
+378 AFAVGALSSFIIS
-391 GAQIAAQQQIT
+391 GAQIAAQPQIT

-432 AAAANVTVDQ
+432 AAAANVTVDT
-442 FLTDTQYAKQAEK
+442 FLTDSKYSEQAAKAQ
-455 AKKQDDMAYRSTIAA
+455 KQDNQAYRATIAA

-485 YGTITEMVSNSYE
+485 FGTIAEMVSNSYE

-517 DAVSQAV
+517 DAVSKAV
-524 NKADPNL
+524 NETYPLL
-531 TFTPVGPSEH
+531 TFRPVTPSEH
-541 SQAIVSNI
+541 SQVIINNI
-549 SAVLGMQTIVGEFGA
+549 SGVLGMQVIVGEFGA
-564 INMADGGAPFKIL
+564 VNMTDAGRPFKIV
-577 TLDIADENGK
+577 TIADENGK
-587 VMPHQVCLID
+587 VASRKVCLID
-597 AQQIKD
+597 AQQLKND
-603 SRPTQLLQH
+603 RPTEFLQRS
-612 ALSEQAFAAGVAK
+612 LSEQAFAAGVAK
-625 MLPNLT
+625 MLPSLT
-631 VRDRLS
+631 VRERLS

-662 IELASVALYSDVA
+662 IELASVMLYSDVA
-675 MRAIARAD
+675 LGALARAD
-683 RKVMTELS
+683 RKIMVKLQKAT
-691 RAVRKHVTDP
+691 RKQVADV
-701 NAEVLKRTNFLTDQ
+701 NEYVLKHTNFLTDQ
-715 MLQDMYLTLSKY
+715 MLKDMYATLSKC
-727 NDLMYSEL
+727 NDLMWSEL

-741 VDAAN
+741 VDADR
-746 LDGKSV
+746 LKGKSV

-774 YINELIDSYVSENG
+774 YISDFIDAYVAELG
-788 LDVSDKDTQEFIA
+788 LDVTDKDAQELIA

-827 DQFIRT
+827 DRFIRT
-833 KIDLR
+833 KIDLIKR
-838 KDALVALGKSKA
+838 ALTALGKSKT

-896 TDTTGKSTVIKAG
+896 TTTTGKSTIIKAG
-909 STIANRFIKAF
+909 STIANRFVKAF
-920 ERNLTDEVMA
+920 ERNLPDEVMA

-1126 FTDDM
+1126 FTDDI

-1160 QREIQAMDQ
+1160 QRELQAMEQ
-1169 MMKLFENDYARSIL
+1169 MTKLFENDYARSIL
-1183 GKLYTEIMGFDFD
+1183 GKLYTEITGINFDAA
-1196 SQYAASAK
+1196 YAEGVK
-1204 NGTTVVDW
+1204 LGTQVTDW
-1212 FFIAFEGSNRATQ
+1212 FFQVFDTNGSPLML
-1225 TFLKALFVT
+1225 TFLKSLFII
-1234 DPQLFA
+1234 DPQLFS
-1240 EYTSILA
+1240 EYTSIL
-1247 RSSREQLRTLV
+1247 SKSETLCRHYL
-1258 PKNAI
+1258 PRRAI
-1263 QNIFIDPLMRETYG
+1263 QNIFMDPLMRNTYG
-1277 DAFLEKFLD
+1277 DAFLEKH
-1286 LGNRYPGYGFKS
+1286 LGFDGRYPWYYGFKDTIKE
-1298 TIEETIK
+1298 TIE
-1305 SYSVEPPKAQQEA
+1305 SYSDSDKL
-1318 VPKFENILQWNAYLR
+1318 FGFDDIT
-1333 ERAKKN
+1333 
-1339 AAIVADAVKYGN
+1339 D
-1351 DLTKPTDVDD
+1351 PTAVDD
-1361 PLATVGA
+1361 PLVTVGA
-1368 FSGTQARQVASYS
+1368 FSGTKAKEVAAHSYT
-1381 FALKSTIRAANEN
+1381 LQSTIREASKN

-1414 LEGIDE
+1414 PEGIDT
-1420 IRSVLADKTNPK
+1420 IREVLADKTNPK

-1480 KLFDGVKTA
+1480 NLFSGVKKV
-1489 YTTDGQKIE
+1489 YTVDGQE
-1498 VNLAK
+1498 VEIDLSKTVTPTWANIMNL
-1503 NVEPTFGNILNLY
+1503 F
-1516 GGEKSTPPFKYTN
+1516 GGEGSIPPFKHSN
-1529 YLGNEII
+1529 RLGHTII
-1536 NKGDKLAERAA
+1536 NKGNKTADNAA
-1547 IVLKAE
+1547 IILKAG
-1553 DVIDLSKLPKEL
+1553 DVIDLSKLPQEL
-1565 QVRYQNMPV
+1565 RVKYENIPM
-1574 VFTTDIFHSFTIDG
+1574 VFTTDLTHSFTFDG
-1588 RPFGLRPNIPID
+1588 RPFGLSANTKVEPVE
-1600 HGDFSYCD
+1600 GSYYD
-1608 GEVIVVRV
+1608 GQICVIRV
-1616 DSGEVNSYIPA
+1616 DWSETDINFVPA
-1627 LIAAHEFGHLITDIG
+1627 MVAAHEFGHAITDIG
-1642 DKAFTVDSMEEQIK
+1642 DAAINVKKMAASINNR
-1656 LLVPEGPTR
+1656 VPEGPAR
-1665 TALAEAVAAALGTP
+1665 TAFAEAVAAALGTP
-1679 DDVKFYTD
+1679 NDVKKYLGPY
-1687 AHELA
+1687 ELA
-1692 YAFYRVLYSERVTR
+1692 YALYRVLYSERTTR
-1706 SPYRVITERFPTRLE
+1706 SPYRIIMERFPTRLE
-1721 TDLNTGKLT
+1721 TDLNTGKT
-1730 RVGKFADPLL
+1730 VRVGKFADPLL
-1740 DHFFNVMLPSFTVGK
+1740 DEFFSWFIPKVEKAK

-1760 AKTNAQKATDVAY
+1760 AKSNAQKATDVAY
-1773 QVETDLGLSTSETD
+1773 QVETDLGLSVNETD

-1870 TFKSSQDVMDAF
+1870 AFKSTQDVMDAF
-1882 NDVLAADPN
+1882 NDTLAADPN

-2161 TQQTPIDNMED
+2161 TQQTPVDNMED

-2220 PEWKKVFEPKPWKW
+2220 PEWRKVFAPKPWVYGKS
-2234 GEEYDYVSPLRAMG
+2234 YDYASELRPMG
-2248 FSDDFIEHLETPVTS
+2248 FSDDFIEHLETPMTD
-2263 EGTVINKFWV
+2263 EGTVINRYWV
-2273 EERINS
+2273 EERVAM

-2294 AVVLQW
+2294 AVVLEW
-2300 LYPNSPFK
+2300 LYPTSQFK
-2308 TLDQLQQA
+2308 TLDQIQQA

-2337 LDGSTVNEYFD
+2337 LDESTANEYFD
-2348 EAQWTQMQTTIE
+2348 EAQWKQMQTAVE
-2360 GLIKDP
+2360 GLINDP
-2366 SNKIPYH
+2366 KSKIVPW
-2373 LINEMK
+2373 LIHKMK
-2379 LPLTVQNVYAFLLKL
+2379 LPFTVQNVYAFLLDYTKNTKNKAL
-2394 TRNLGHYSP
+2394 S
-2403 LAAAIEIQQATN
+2403 AAIEIQQATN
-2415 KLTPEQRRQVYD
+2415 KLTPEQRQQVYAK
-2427 QILLKTGKDAH
+2427 ILLETGKAAH
-2438 DVEAMDQTAKRVAQ
+2438 DVEAMDMAAKRIAQ
-2452 KEVSE
+2452 KEVTE

-2487 AEAEE
+2487 AEAQE

-2576 NESIVDFMDMVRA
+2576 NESIIDFMDMVRA

-2763 AAKINEKLGI
+2763 AVKINEKLGI
-2773 KGEFVLTAKRRKF
+2773 KGEFVLTAKRHKF
-2786 KDIPSDVRSYIDQK
+2786 KDIPSDVRAYIDQK
-2800 LINNGRLEAILSG
+2800 LINNGRLDAILQG
-2813 SKFNPTSDNVIE
+2813 SKFNPTSDNIIE

-2830 YPFFG
+2830 YPFFS

-2937 VTANITSFLIR
+2937 VTANITSYLIR

-3115 ILRYNDNVGD
+3115 ILRYNDNVSD

-3142 FKSVAR
+3142 FKSIAR

-3176 PNRVDPYTGEYIND
+3176 PNRVDPYTGEYVND

-3219 AIRLGSTTTGPS
+3219 AIRLGTTTTGPS
-3231 GKLKFND
+3231 GKLQFND

-3266 VSSKEYLEAPDEL
+3266 VSSKEYLDAPDEL
-3279 STMMKKATGKRDRKD
+3279 SKETKKATGKRDRKD

-3317 TYTTSDVNEYQE
+3317 TYTTSSAEEYQE
-3329 LVAIFGPDKIKL
+3329 LVAIFGPDKIKF
-3341 RRGGKLLTKFTK
+3341 RKSGKLLTKFTK

>member
-40 DPEAIELYVKEQAI
+40 DPEAIELYVKEQAV

-125 TTIGYALGESLGVF
+125 TTIGYGLGEALGVF
-139 AAAMT
+139 AASMT

-246 LVMMYAGEMFGTIY
+246 LVMLYAGEMFGTIY

-272 GEEGRTGEQ
+272 GEEGRTGAQ
-281 WALIAERLATEYV
+281 WALLAERLATEYG

-358 LDSVIIDGKWENVD
+358 LDSVIIDGEWEKVD
-372 REDALM
+372 REDALL
-378 AFAVGALSSFLIS
+378 AFAVGALSSFIIS
-391 GAQIAAQQQIT
+391 GAQIAAQPQIT
-402 VGDIKLNKFE
+402 VGDIKLSKFE

-420 NNLFRDTAVSKA
+420 NNLFHDTAVSKA
-432 AAAANVTVDQ
+432 AAAANVTVET
-442 FLTDTQYAKQAEK
+442 FLTDEKYSKQAAK
-455 AKKQDDMAYRSTIAA
+455 AQKQDAMAYRSTIAA

-485 YGTITEMVSNSYE
+485 FGTIAEMVSNSYE

-517 DAVSQAV
+517 DAISKAV
-524 NKADPNL
+524 NETYPLL
-531 TFTPVGPSEH
+531 TFRPVTPSEH
-541 SQAIVSNI
+541 SQVIINNVSG
-549 SAVLGMQTIVGEFGA
+549 VLGMQVIVGEFGA
-564 INMADGGAPFKIL
+564 VNMTDAGRPFKIV
-577 TLDIADENGK
+577 TIADENGK
-587 VMPHQVCLID
+587 VASRKVCLID
-597 AQQIKD
+597 AQQLKND
-603 SRPTQLLQH
+603 RPTEFLQR
-612 ALSEQAFAAGVAK
+612 ALSEQAFAAGIAK
-625 MLPNLT
+625 MLPSLT
-631 VRDRLS
+631 VRERLS

-662 IELASVALYSDVA
+662 IELASVMLYSDVA
-675 MRAIARAD
+675 LGALARAD
-683 RKVMTELS
+683 RKIMVKLQKAT
-691 RAVRKHVTDP
+691 RKQVADV
-701 NAEVLKRTNFLTDQ
+701 NEYVLEHTNFLTDQ
-715 MLQDMYLTLSKY
+715 MLRDMYATLSKC
-727 NDLMYSEL
+727 NDLMWSEL

-741 VDAAN
+741 VDADR
-746 LDGKSV
+746 LKGKSV

-774 YINELIDSYVSENG
+774 YISDFIDAYIAELG
-788 LDVSDKDTQEFIA
+788 LDVTDKDAQELIA

-833 KIDLR
+833 KIDLSKR
-838 KDALVALGKSKA
+838 ALTALGKSKT

-887 VVLNADPTA
+887 VVLNADPAATA
-896 TDTTGKSTVIKAG
+896 TTGKSTVVRAE
-909 STIANRFIKAF
+909 STIAKRFVKAF
-920 ERNLTDEVMA
+920 ERNLPDEVMA

-1099 VPLWTTAKKSETGVN
+1099 VPLWTNAKKSETGVN

-1126 FTDDM
+1126 FTEDT

-1150 ENIDTTDSDT
+1150 EDIDTTDSDT
-1160 QREIQAMDQ
+1160 QRERQAVTQ
-1169 MMKLFENDYARSIL
+1169 LEKLFENDYARSIL
-1183 GKLYTEIMGFDFD
+1183 GKLYTEIIGFDFD
-1196 SQYAASAK
+1196 TQYAEGVK
-1204 NGTTVVDW
+1204 NGVPVMSWFIPGFTVNPT
-1212 FFIAFEGSNRATQ
+1212 ISL
-1225 TFLKALFVT
+1225 TFLKSLFIA
-1234 DPQLFA
+1234 DPELFA
-1240 EYTSILA
+1240 EYTSIVA
-1247 RSSREQLRTLV
+1247 RGSTDLIRTLIQ
-1258 PKNAI
+1258 KQAI
-1263 QNIFIDPLMRETYG
+1263 QNIFADPLMRETYG

-1286 LGNRYPGYGFKS
+1286 LENRYPASYGFKS
-1298 TIEETIK
+1298 TIKETLAE
-1305 SYSVEPPKAQQEA
+1305 SNGV
-1318 VPKFENILQWNAYLR
+1318 
-1333 ERAKKN
+1333 
-1339 AAIVADAVKYGN
+1339 N
-1351 DLTKPTDVDD
+1351 DLTAAEVDD
-1361 PLATVGA
+1361 PLVTIGA
-1368 FSGTQARQVASYS
+1368 FSGTQAREVAKYS
-1381 FALKSTIRAANEN
+1381 FTLGVTIREASKN

-1480 KLFDGVKTA
+1480 QMFSGVKKA
-1489 YTTDGQKIE
+1489 YTVDGKE
-1498 VNLAK
+1498 VEIDFTQHVTPTAK
-1503 NVEPTFGNILNLY
+1503 NTMKPFG
-1516 GGEKSTPPFKYTN
+1516 KSPFEYTN
-1529 YLGNEII
+1529 YVGNDAVD
-1536 NKGDKLAERAA
+1536 NFGQAVVVR
-1547 IVLKAE
+1547 AE
-1553 DVIDLSKLPKEL
+1553 DIIDLSNLPKEL
-1565 QVRYQNMPV
+1565 RVRYKDIPI
-1574 VFTTDIFHSFTIDG
+1574 VFAKNDAKPFTIDG
-1588 RPFGLRPNIPID
+1588 RPFGLRANIPIRTRE
-1600 HGDFSYCD
+1600 SYYD
-1608 GEVIVVRV
+1608 GEVIVVAV
-1616 DSGEVNSYIPA
+1616 DTWFDEAGNPA
-1627 LIAAHEFGHLITDIG
+1627 TTAAHEFGHAITDIG
-1642 DKAFTVDSMEEQIK
+1642 SRSINITKFAERIDKY
-1656 LLVPEGPTR
+1656 LPEGTSAR
-1665 TALAEAVAAALGTP
+1665 TALAEALAAALGTP
-1679 DDVKFYTD
+1679 DNVESYMDSWQ
-1687 AHELA
+1687 AA
-1692 YAFYRVLYSERVTR
+1692 YAFYRILQCERTTR
-1706 SPYRVITERFPTRLE
+1706 APYRIIAERFPTRLE
-1721 TDLNTGKLT
+1721 TDLSTGKIT
-1730 RVGKFADPLL
+1730 RAGKFADPSLNM
-1740 DHFFNVMLPSFTVGK
+1740 FFLGILPAFTASGV
-1755 IYFYT
+1755 YFYT
-1760 AKTNAQKATDVAY
+1760 AKSNAQKATDVAY
-1773 QVETDLGLSTSETD
+1773 QVETDLGLNVNDTD

-1836 NEHVSEAL
+1836 NEQVSAAL
-1844 SGTIQRNLKDI
+1844 PGTIQRNLKDI

-2161 TQQTPIDNMED
+2161 TQQTPVDNMED

-2201 TKKVKK
+2201 TEKVKK

-2234 GEEYDYVSPLRAMG
+2234 GEEYDYTSNLRAMG

-2394 TRNLGHYSP
+2394 TRDIGHHSP

-2471 NLANAVENAKI
+2471 NLANAVDNAKI

-2512 EATNLTTGGPDVKSN
+2512 EATNLTTGQADVKSN

-2576 NESIVDFMDMVRA
+2576 NESIIDFMDMVRA

-2601 MFYTLATLYEFNK
+2601 IFYTLATLYEFNK

-2652 DRYREAARKM
+2652 DRYRDAARKM

-2763 AAKINEKLGI
+2763 AVKINEKLGI
-2773 KGEFVLTAKRRKF
+2773 KGEFVLTAKRHKF
-2786 KDIPSDVRSYIDQK
+2786 KDIPSDVRAYIDQK
-2800 LINNGRLEAILSG
+2800 LINNGRLDAILQG
-2813 SKFNPTSDNVIE
+2813 SKFNPASDNIIE

-2835 DDVVNKALQKWYTFT
+2835 DDVVNKALQKWYSFT

-2882 DISKDDF
+2882 DVSKDDF

-2937 VTANITSFLIR
+2937 VTANITSYLIR

-3042 AGLSGVLDW
+3042 AGLGGVLDW
-3051 DEDTYGNLVVRVG
+3051 DEDTYGNLVIRVG

-3115 ILRYNDNVGD
+3115 ILRYNDNVAD

-3142 FKSVAR
+3142 FKSIAR

-3176 PNRVDPYTGEYIND
+3176 PNRVDPYTGEYVND

-3219 AIRLGSTTTGPS
+3219 AIRLGTTTTGPS
-3231 GKLKFND
+3231 GRLQYND
-3238 DEIKLTGKEKEHYE
+3238 DVIVLTGKEKEQYE

-3279 STMMKKATGKRDRKD
+3279 SKETKKATGKRDRKD

>member
-33 SQLVAAG
+33 SQLVTAG

-151 DVGYYIGTAISNGGE
+151 DVGYYVGTAISNGGE

-246 LVMMYAGEMFGTIY
+246 LVMLYAGEMFGTIY

-272 GEEGRTGEQ
+272 GEEGRTAEQ
-281 WALIAERLATEYV
+281 WALIAERLATEYG
-294 PEMLF
+294 PELLF

-358 LDSVIIDGKWENVD
+358 LDSVIIDGKWEKVD

-378 AFAVGALSSFLIS
+378 AFTIGALSSFLIS

-455 AKKQDDMAYRSTIAA
+455 AQKQDAMAYRSTIAA

-612 ALSEQAFAAGVAK
+612 ALSEQAFAAGIAK

-741 VDAAN
+741 VDTEQ

-774 YINELIDSYVSENG
+774 YINELIDSYVSQNG
-788 LDVSDKDTQEFIA
+788 LDVTDKDTQELIA

-850 DAEAQVNSA
+850 EAEAQVNSA

-887 VVLNADPTA
+887 VILNADSAA
-896 TDTTGKSTVIKAG
+896 TTTTGKSTVIKAG
-909 STIANRFIKAF
+909 STIANRFVKAF

-951 LTEIYNKLSS
+951 LTEIYDKLSS

-966 EITITS
+966 EINITS
-972 NGTSVSALNDVTLI
+972 NGTSVSAFNDVTLI

-1013 SIVAKMNETQ
+1013 SVVAKMNETQ

-1087 YARSGRAVLQEN
+1087 YARSGRAVLQES
-1099 VPLWTTAKKSETGVN
+1099 VPLWTNAKKSETGVN

-1126 FTDDM
+1126 FTEDT

-1139 QYLPEDVKGLW
+1139 QYLSEDVKGLW
-1150 ENIDTTDSDT
+1150 ENIDATDSDIYN
-1160 QREIQAMDQ
+1160 ELNAMEQ
-1169 MMKLFENDYARSIL
+1169 LNKLFEDDYARSVL

-1196 SQYAASAK
+1196 AQYAASA
-1204 NGTTVVDW
+1204 NDEYITISDW
-1212 FFIAFEGSNRATQ
+1212 FLRAFEGSTRATN
-1225 TFLKALFVT
+1225 TFLKTLFVT
-1234 DPQLFA
+1234 DPELFA
-1240 EYTSILA
+1240 EYTSILS
-1247 RSSREQLRTLV
+1247 RSSTAHRRTLI
-1258 PKNAI
+1258 PKDGI
-1263 QNIFIDPLMRETYG
+1263 QNIFMDPLMRETYG

-1298 TIEETIK
+1298 TIKETLA
-1305 SYSVEPPKAQQEA
+1305 SYADSQYRPQDDSTV
-1318 VPKFENILQWNAYLR
+1318 FENMLQWNAHLR
-1333 ERAKKN
+1333 EQAEANKFGDSLEG
-1339 AAIVADAVKYGN
+1339 VSY
-1351 DLTKPTDVDD
+1351 VDD
-1361 PLATVGA
+1361 PLVTVGA
-1368 FSGTQARQVASYS
+1368 FSGKQARQVASYS
-1381 FALKSTIRAANEN
+1381 FTLRLTLRAARKN
-1394 IAGFLKDGDLNGIF
+1394 ISSFLKDGDLNGIF

-1432 LHHEYNITEDYFSGD
+1432 LHHEYNITEGYFSGE

-1456 LMKRYSVMYDPVT
+1456 LLKRYSVMYDPVT

-1475 FSMPT
+1475 FSTPT
-1480 KLFDGVKTA
+1480 QMFSGVKKA
-1489 YTTDGQKIE
+1489 YTVDGKEIE
-1498 VNLAK
+1498 VNFVK
-1503 NVEPTFGNILNLY
+1503 NVKPTVETLMNQNSVDVSVPSLQY
-1516 GGEKSTPPFKYTN
+1516 DN
-1529 YLGNEII
+1529 YVGDEII
-1536 NKGDKLAERAA
+1536 NGGDKLARRAA
-1547 IVLKAE
+1547 IILKAG
-1553 DVIDLSKLPKEL
+1553 DVIDLSNLPKEL
-1565 QVRYQNMPV
+1565 RVRYQDTPI
-1574 VFTTDIFHSFTIDG
+1574 VFTTEIFNTFTFDG
-1588 RPFGLRPNIPID
+1588 RPFGLRPNVPVSR
-1600 HGDFSYCD
+1600 GDFSYYN
-1608 GEVIVVRV
+1608 GEIIVVRV
-1616 DSGEVNSYIPA
+1616 DSGTTSRYIPA
-1627 LIAAHEFGHLITDIG
+1627 AIAAHEFGHLITDIG
-1642 DKAFTVDSMEEQIK
+1642 DRIFKMDALERYIETHA
-1656 LLVPEGPTR
+1656 PEGPVR
-1665 TALAEAVAAALGTP
+1665 TALSEAVAAALGTP
-1679 DDVKFYTD
+1679 DDVKSFRNADQLT
-1687 AHELA
+1687 
-1692 YAFYRVLYSERVTR
+1692 YAFYRMLWSERTTR
-1706 SPYRVITERFPTRLE
+1706 SPYRVIAERFPTRLE
-1721 TDLNTGKLT
+1721 SDLNTAKLT

-1740 DHFFNVMLPSFTVGK
+1740 DDFFDTFEKRVEASRIF
-1755 IYFYT
+1755 FYT
-1760 AKTNAQKATDVAY
+1760 AKSNAQKATDVAY
-1773 QVETDLGLSTSETD
+1773 QVETDLGLGVNETD

-1836 NEHVSEAL
+1836 NEQVSAAL
-1844 SGTIQRNLKDI
+1844 PGTIQRNLKDI

-1870 TFKSSQDVMDAF
+1870 TFKSTQDVMDAF

-2136 IKPENE
+2136 IKPEND
-2142 GVKAIKESARKKAK
+2142 KARTIKESARKKAK

-2161 TQQTPIDNMED
+2161 TQQTPVDNMED

-2186 DTDTD
+2186 ETDTD

-2234 GEEYDYVSPLRAMG
+2234 GEEYDYASNLRAMG

-2366 SNKIPYH
+2366 SNRIPWH

-2394 TRNLGHYSP
+2394 TRDMGRHGP

-2471 NLANAVENAKI
+2471 NLANAAENAKI

-2487 AEAEE
+2487 AEAQE

-2512 EATNLTTGGPDVKSN
+2512 EATNLTTGQADVKSN

-2601 MFYTLATLYEFNK
+2601 IFYTLATLYEFNK

-2622 LVGQFR
+2622 LVGRFR
-2628 KRLSSSS
+2628 KQLSSSS

-2652 DRYREAARKM
+2652 DRYRDAARKM
-2662 GIIADE
+2662 GIVADE

-2763 AAKINEKLGI
+2763 AVKINEKLGI

-2786 KDIPSDVRSYIDQK
+2786 KDIPSDVRAYIDQK
-2800 LINNGRLEAILSG
+2800 LINNGRLDAILQG
-2813 SKFNPTSDNVIE
+2813 SKFNPTSDNIIE

-2835 DDVVNKALQKWYTFT
+2835 DDIVNKALQKWYTFT

-3051 DEDTYGNLVVRVG
+3051 DEDTYGNLVIRVG

-3176 PNRVDPYTGEYIND
+3176 PNRVDPYTGEYVND

-3219 AIRLGSTTTGPS
+3219 AIRLGTTTTGPS
-3231 GKLKFND
+3231 GRLQYND
-3238 DEIKLTGKEKEHYE
+3238 DVIVLTGKDKEQYE

-3266 VSSKEYLEAPDEL
+3266 VSSKEYLDAPDEL
-3279 STMMKKATGKRDRKD
+3279 SKETKKLTGKRDRKD

>member
-103 EARAAAVAE
+103 EARSAAVAE

-125 TTIGYALGESLGVF
+125 TTIGYGLGEALGVF

-151 DVGYYIGTAISNGGE
+151 DVGYYIGTAISNEGE

-216 SQTVEFFQSLFDNVA
+216 SKTVEFFQSLFDNVA

-246 LVMMYAGEMFGTIY
+246 LVMLYAGEMFGTIY

-272 GEEGRTGEQ
+272 SEEGRTGEQ
-281 WALIAERLATEYV
+281 WALLAERLATEYG

-358 LDSVIIDGKWENVD
+358 LDSVIIDGKWEKVD

-432 AAAANVTVDQ
+432 AAAANVTVEQ
-442 FLTDTQYAKQAEK
+442 FFTDTQYAKQAEK
-455 AKKQDDMAYRSTIAA
+455 AQKQDAMAYRSTIAA

-612 ALSEQAFAAGVAK
+612 ALSEQAFAAGIAK

-662 IELASVALYSDVA
+662 IELVSVALYSDVA

-741 VDAAN
+741 VDTEQ

-774 YINELIDSYVSENG
+774 YINELIDSYVSQNG
-788 LDVSDKDTQEFIA
+788 LDVSDKDTQELIA

-813 KKFVPLPQIDPVTN
+813 KKFVPLLQIDPVTN

-864 GASDIISN
+864 GASDVISN

-896 TDTTGKSTVIKAG
+896 TDTTGKSTIIKAG
-909 STIANRFIKAF
+909 STIANRFVKAF

-1126 FTDDM
+1126 FTDDT

-1160 QREIQAMDQ
+1160 QRERQAVTQ
-1169 MMKLFENDYARSIL
+1169 LEKLFENDYARSIL
-1183 GKLYTEIMGFDFD
+1183 GKLYTEIIGFDFD
-1196 SQYAASAK
+1196 TQYAEGVK
-1204 NGTTVVDW
+1204 NGVPVMSWFIPGFTVNPT
-1212 FFIAFEGSNRATQ
+1212 ISR
-1225 TFLKALFVT
+1225 TFLKSLFIA
-1234 DPQLFA
+1234 DPELFA
-1240 EYTSILA
+1240 EYTSIVA
-1247 RSSREQLRTLV
+1247 RGSTDLIRTLIQ
-1258 PKNAI
+1258 KQAI
-1263 QNIFIDPLMRETYG
+1263 QNIFADPLMRETYG

-1286 LGNRYPGYGFKS
+1286 LENRYPASYGFKS
-1298 TIEETIK
+1298 TIKETLAE
-1305 SYSVEPPKAQQEA
+1305 SNGV
-1318 VPKFENILQWNAYLR
+1318 
-1333 ERAKKN
+1333 
-1339 AAIVADAVKYGN
+1339 N
-1351 DLTKPTDVDD
+1351 DLTAAEVDD
-1361 PLATVGA
+1361 PLVTIGA
-1368 FSGTQARQVASYS
+1368 FSGTQAREVAKYS
-1381 FALKSTIRAANEN
+1381 FTLGVTIREASKN
-1394 IAGFLKDGDLNGIF
+1394 ISGFLKDGDLNGIF

-1432 LHHEYNITEDYFSGD
+1432 LHHEYHITEDYFSGD

-1480 KLFDGVKTA
+1480 QMFSGVKKA
-1489 YTTDGQKIE
+1489 YTVDGKE
-1498 VNLAK
+1498 VEIDFTQHVTPTAK
-1503 NVEPTFGNILNLY
+1503 NTMTPFG
-1516 GGEKSTPPFKYTN
+1516 KSPFEYTN
-1529 YLGNEII
+1529 YVGNDAVD
-1536 NKGDKLAERAA
+1536 NFGQA
-1547 IVLKAE
+1547 IVVRAE
-1553 DVIDLSKLPKEL
+1553 DIIDLSNLPKEL
-1565 QVRYQNMPV
+1565 RVRYKDIPI
-1574 VFTTDIFHSFTIDG
+1574 VFAKNDAKPFTIDG
-1588 RPFGLRPNIPID
+1588 RPFGLRANIPIRTRE
-1600 HGDFSYCD
+1600 SYYD
-1608 GEVIVVRV
+1608 GEVMVVAV
-1616 DSGEVNSYIPA
+1616 DTRFDEAGNPA
-1627 LIAAHEFGHLITDIG
+1627 VAAAHEFGHAITDIG
-1642 DKAFTVDSMEEQIK
+1642 SRSINITKFAERIDKY
-1656 LLVPEGPTR
+1656 LPEGTSAR
-1665 TALAEAVAAALGTP
+1665 TALAEALAAALGTP
-1679 DDVKFYTD
+1679 DNVESYMDSWQ
-1687 AHELA
+1687 AA
-1692 YAFYRVLYSERVTR
+1692 YAFYRILQCERTTR
-1706 SPYRVITERFPTRLE
+1706 APYRIIAERFPTRLE
-1721 TDLNTGKLT
+1721 TDLSTGKIT
-1730 RVGKFADPLL
+1730 RAGKFADPSLNM
-1740 DHFFNVMLPSFTVGK
+1740 FFLGILPTFTASGV
-1755 IYFYT
+1755 YFYT
-1760 AKTNAQKATDVAY
+1760 AKSNAQKATDVAY
-1773 QVETDLGLSTSETD
+1773 QVETDLGLGVNETD

-1836 NEHVSEAL
+1836 NEQVSAAL

-1882 NDVLAADPN
+1882 NDTLAADPN
-1891 VYTKYSKLVDKLLT
+1891 IYTKYSKLVDKLLT

-2095 GVDYNLYTDTETL
+2095 GVDYNLYTDTDTL

-2161 TQQTPIDNMED
+2161 TQQTPVDNMED

-2186 DTDTD
+2186 ETDTD

-2234 GEEYDYVSPLRAMG
+2234 GEEYDYTSNLRAMG

-2348 EAQWTQMQTTIE
+2348 EAQWKQMQTTIE

-2366 SNKIPYH
+2366 SNRIPWH
-2373 LINEMK
+2373 IINEMK

-2394 TRNLGHYSP
+2394 TRDIGHHGP

-2512 EATNLTTGGPDVKSN
+2512 EATNLTTGQADVKSN

-2589 KYQNLSDYQRLA
+2589 KYQNLSDHQRLA
-2601 MFYTLATLYEFNK
+2601 IFYTLATLYEFNT

-2652 DRYREAARKM
+2652 DRYRDAARKM
-2662 GIIADE
+2662 GIVADE

-2720 TRRINSFRY
+2720 IRRINAFRY

-2734 NPATHVRN
+2734 NPSTHVRN

-2763 AAKINEKLGI
+2763 AVKINEKLGI

-2786 KDIPSDVRSYIDQK
+2786 KDIPSDIRAYIDQK
-2800 LINNGRLEAILSG
+2800 LINNGRLDAILNG
-2813 SKFNPTSDNVIE
+2813 SKFNPTSDNIIE
-2825 NITNA
+2825 NITNT

-2835 DDVVNKALQKWYTFT
+2835 DDVVSKALQKWYSFM
-2850 FDMLSKGD
+2850 FGMLSKGD

-2882 DISKDDF
+2882 DISEDEF
-2889 EMLLNMALDDAQ
+2889 EMLLNMAIDDAL
-2901 QLYLRKSNNFT
+2901 QLYLRKPNNFT

-2937 VTANITSFLIR
+2937 VTANITSFLVR

-2977 TRVDPITGK
+2977 TRVDPVTGE
-2986 TYEALIQKKVMRGGD
+2986 TSEALIQKKVMRGGD

-3115 ILRYNDNVGD
+3115 ILRYNDNVAD
-3125 VVASAWGTYL
+3125 VAASAWGTYL

-3176 PNRVDPYTGEYIND
+3176 PNRVDPYTGEYVND

-3219 AIRLGSTTTGPS
+3219 AIRLGTTTTGPS
-3231 GKLKFND
+3231 GKLQFND
-3238 DEIKLTGKEKEHYE
+3238 DVIVLTGKEKEQYE
-3252 QRRGAYVRSLGNKM
+3252 QRRGAYVRSIGNKM
-3266 VSSKEYLEAPDEL
+3266 VSSKEYLDAPDEL
-3279 STMMKKATGKRDRKD
+3279 LKETKKATGKRDRKD

-3317 TYTTSDVNEYQE
+3317 TYTTSSAEEYQE
-3329 LVAIFGPDKIKL
+3329 LVAIFGPDKIKF
-3341 RRGGKLLTKFTK
+3341 RKGGKLLTKFTK

>member
-151 DVGYYIGTAISNGGE
+151 DVGYYVGTAISNGGE

-246 LVMMYAGEMFGTIY
+246 LVMLYAGEMFGTIY

-272 GEEGRTGEQ
+272 GEEGRTAEQ
-281 WALIAERLATEYV
+281 WALIAERLVTEYG

-358 LDSVIIDGKWENVD
+358 LDSVIIDGKWEKVD

-442 FLTDTQYAKQAEK
+442 FLTDAQYAKQAAK
-455 AKKQDDMAYRSTIAA
+455 AQKQDAMAYRSTIAA

-541 SQAIVSNI
+541 SQTIVSNI

-741 VDAAN
+741 VDTAN

-838 KDALVALGKSKA
+838 KDALIALGKSKA

-887 VVLNADPTA
+887 VVLNADPAATA
-896 TDTTGKSTVIKAG
+896 TTGKSTIIKAG
-909 STIANRFIKAF
+909 STIANRFVKAF

-972 NGTSVSALNDVTLI
+972 NGDSVSALNDVTLI

-1087 YARSGRAVLQEN
+1087 YARSGRAVLQES
-1099 VPLWTTAKKSETGVN
+1099 VPLWTNAKKSETGVN

-1126 FTDDM
+1126 FTDDT

-1150 ENIDTTDSDT
+1150 EDIDTTDSDT
-1160 QREIQAMDQ
+1160 QRERQAVIQLE
-1169 MMKLFENDYARSIL
+1169 KLFENDYARSIL
-1183 GKLYTEIMGFDFD
+1183 GKLYTEIIGFDFD
-1196 SQYAASAK
+1196 TQYAEGVK
-1204 NGTTVVDW
+1204 NGVPVMSWFIPGFTVNPT
-1212 FFIAFEGSNRATQ
+1212 ISL
-1225 TFLKALFVT
+1225 TFLKSLFIA
-1234 DPQLFA
+1234 DPELFA
-1240 EYTSILA
+1240 EYTSIVA
-1247 RSSREQLRTLV
+1247 RGSTDLIRTLLQ
-1258 PKNAI
+1258 KQAI
-1263 QNIFIDPLMRETYG
+1263 QNIFADPLMRETYG

-1286 LGNRYPGYGFKS
+1286 LENRYPASYGFKS
-1298 TIEETIK
+1298 TIKETLAE
-1305 SYSVEPPKAQQEA
+1305 SNGV
-1318 VPKFENILQWNAYLR
+1318 
-1333 ERAKKN
+1333 
-1339 AAIVADAVKYGN
+1339 N
-1351 DLTKPTDVDD
+1351 DLTAAEVDD
-1361 PLATVGA
+1361 PLVTIGA
-1368 FSGTQARQVASYS
+1368 FSGTRAREVAKYS
-1381 FALKSTIRAANEN
+1381 FTLGVTIREASKN

-1480 KLFDGVKTA
+1480 QMFSGVKKA
-1489 YTTDGQKIE
+1489 YTVDGKE
-1498 VNLAK
+1498 VEIDFTQHVTPTAK
-1503 NVEPTFGNILNLY
+1503 NTMKPFG
-1516 GGEKSTPPFKYTN
+1516 KSPFEYTN
-1529 YLGNEII
+1529 YVGNDAVD
-1536 NKGDKLAERAA
+1536 NFGQAVVVR
-1547 IVLKAE
+1547 AE
-1553 DVIDLSKLPKEL
+1553 DIIDLSNLPKEL
-1565 QVRYQNMPV
+1565 RVRYKDIPI
-1574 VFTTDIFHSFTIDG
+1574 VFAKNDAKPFTIDG
-1588 RPFGLRPNIPID
+1588 RPFGLRANIPIRTRE
-1600 HGDFSYCD
+1600 SYYD
-1608 GEVIVVRV
+1608 GNDGVIVVAV
-1616 DSGEVNSYIPA
+1616 DTWFDEAGNPA
-1627 LIAAHEFGHLITDIG
+1627 TTAAHEFGHAITDIG
-1642 DKAFTVDSMEEQIK
+1642 SRSINITKFADRIDKY
-1656 LLVPEGPTR
+1656 LPEGTSAR
-1665 TALAEAVAAALGTP
+1665 TALAEALAAALGTP
-1679 DDVKFYTD
+1679 DNVESYMDSWQ
-1687 AHELA
+1687 AA
-1692 YAFYRVLYSERVTR
+1692 YAFYRILQCERTTR
-1706 SPYRVITERFPTRLE
+1706 APYRIIAERFPTRLE
-1721 TDLNTGKLT
+1721 TDLSTGKIT
-1730 RVGKFADPLL
+1730 RAGKFADPSLNM
-1740 DHFFNVMLPSFTVGK
+1740 FFLGILPAFTASGV
-1755 IYFYT
+1755 YFYT
-1760 AKTNAQKATDVAY
+1760 AKSNAQKATDVAY
-1773 QVETDLGLSTSETD
+1773 QVETDLGLDVNETD

-1870 TFKSSQDVMDAF
+1870 AFKSSQDVMDAF
-1882 NDVLAADPN
+1882 NDTLAADPN

-2084 ANIDVSGLPQK
+2084 NNIDVSGLPQK

-2156 KGAPD
+2156 KGSPD

-2186 DTDTD
+2186 ETDID

-2234 GEEYDYVSPLRAMG
+2234 GEEYDYASNLRAMG

-2394 TRNLGHYSP
+2394 TRDIGHHSP

-2535 SPNTKER
+2535 SPSTKER

-2601 MFYTLATLYEFNK
+2601 IFYTLATLYEFNQ

-2652 DRYREAARKM
+2652 DRYRDAARKM
-2662 GIIADE
+2662 GIVADE

-2763 AAKINEKLGI
+2763 AVKINEKLGI
-2773 KGEFVLTAKRRKF
+2773 KGEFVLTAKRHKF
-2786 KDIPSDVRSYIDQK
+2786 KDIPSDVRAYIDQK
-2800 LINNGRLEAILSG
+2800 LINNGRLDAILQG
-2813 SKFNPTSDNVIE
+2813 SKFNPTSDNIIE

-2830 YPFFG
+2830 YPFFS
-2835 DDVVNKALQKWYTFT
+2835 DDVVNKALQKWYSFT

-3015 VPQFANIIGRDISSA
+3015 VPQFADIIGRDISSA

-3051 DEDTYGNLVVRVG
+3051 DEDTYGNLVIRVG

-3142 FKSVAR
+3142 FKSIAR

-3176 PNRVDPYTGEYIND
+3176 PNRVDPYTGEYVND

-3199 MQIVLPTRIIKES
+3199 MQIVLPARIIKES

-3219 AIRLGSTTTGPS
+3219 AIRLGTTTTGPS
-3231 GKLKFND
+3231 GRLQYND
-3238 DEIKLTGKEKEHYE
+3238 DEIVLTGKEKEQYE

-3266 VSSKEYLEAPDEL
+3266 VSSKEYLDAPDEL
-3279 STMMKKATGKRDRKD
+3279 SKETKKATGKRDRKD

>member
-151 DVGYYIGTAISNGGE
+151 DVGYYVGTAITNGGE

-272 GEEGRTGEQ
+272 GEEGRTAAQ
-281 WALIAERLATEYV
+281 WALLAERLATEYG

-358 LDSVIIDGKWENVD
+358 LDSVIIDGDWEKVD
-372 REDALM
+372 PNDALL
-378 AFAVGALSSFLIS
+378 AFAVGALSSFIIS
-391 GAQIAAQQQIT
+391 GAQIAAQPQIT

-432 AAAANVTVDQ
+432 AAAANVTVDT
-442 FLTDTQYAKQAEK
+442 FLTDSKYSEQAAK

-485 YGTITEMVSNSYE
+485 FGTIAEMVSNSYE
-498 YRARKVREY
+498 HRARKVREY

-517 DAVSQAV
+517 DAVSKAV
-524 NKADPNL
+524 NETYPLL
-531 TFTPVGPSEH
+531 TFRPVTPSEH
-541 SQAIVSNI
+541 SQVIINNVSG
-549 SAVLGMQTIVGEFGA
+549 VLGMQVIVGEFGA
-564 INMADGGAPFKIL
+564 VNMTDAGRPFKIV
-577 TLDIADENGK
+577 TIADENGK
-587 VMPHQVCLID
+587 VASRQVCLID
-597 AQQIKD
+597 AQQLKND
-603 SRPTQLLQH
+603 RPTEFLQRS
-612 ALSEQAFAAGVAK
+612 LSEQAFAAGIAK
-625 MLPNLT
+625 MLPSLT
-631 VRDRLS
+631 VRERLS

-662 IELASVALYSDVA
+662 IELASVMLYSDVA
-675 MRAIARAD
+675 LGALARAD
-683 RKVMTELS
+683 RKIMVKLQ
-691 RAVRKHVTDP
+691 RATRKQVADV
-701 NAEVLKRTNFLTDQ
+701 NEYVLKHTNFLTDQ
-715 MLQDMYLTLSKY
+715 MLRDMYATLSKC
-727 NDLMYSEL
+727 NDLMWSEL

-741 VDAAN
+741 VDTDR
-746 LDGKSV
+746 LKGKSV

-774 YINELIDSYVSENG
+774 YISDFIDAYITELG
-788 LDVSDKDTQEFIA
+788 LDVTDKDAQELIA

-833 KIDLR
+833 KIDLSKR
-838 KDALVALGKSKA
+838 ALTALGKSKA

-872 AGMYACNGENAASVS
+872 AGMYACNGENAASIS
-887 VVLNADPTA
+887 VVLNADPAATA
-896 TDTTGKSTVIKAG
+896 TTGKSTIIKAG
-909 STIANRFIKAF
+909 STIANRFVKAF

-930 EKYGKFFPVLKTAEG
+930 EKYGKFFPVLKTAKG

-961 GQAYR
+961 GQTYR

-972 NGTSVSALNDVTLI
+972 NGDSVSALNDVTLI

-1042 VFGEDG
+1042 VFAEDG

-1126 FTDDM
+1126 FTDDT

-1150 ENIDTTDSDT
+1150 EDIDTTDSDT
-1160 QREIQAMDQ
+1160 QRERQAVIQLE
-1169 MMKLFENDYARSIL
+1169 KLFENDYARSIL
-1183 GKLYTEIMGFDFD
+1183 GKLYTEIIGFDFD
-1196 SQYAASAK
+1196 TQYAEGAK
-1204 NGTTVVDW
+1204 NGVPVMSW
-1212 FFIAFEGSNRATQ
+1212 FIPGFTANPTISL
-1225 TFLKALFVT
+1225 TFLKSLFIA
-1234 DPQLFA
+1234 DPELFA
-1240 EYTSILA
+1240 EYTSIVA
-1247 RSSREQLRTLV
+1247 RGSKALIRTLLQ
-1258 PKNAI
+1258 KQAI
-1263 QNIFIDPLMRETYG
+1263 QNIFADPLMRETYG

-1286 LGNRYPGYGFKS
+1286 LENRYPASYGFKS
-1298 TIEETIK
+1298 TIRETLAE
-1305 SYSVEPPKAQQEA
+1305 SNDV
-1318 VPKFENILQWNAYLR
+1318 
-1333 ERAKKN
+1333 
-1339 AAIVADAVKYGN
+1339 N
-1351 DLTKPTDVDD
+1351 DLTAAEVDD
-1361 PLATVGA
+1361 PLVTIGA
-1368 FSGTQARQVASYS
+1368 FSGTQAREVAKYS
-1381 FALKSTIRAANEN
+1381 FTLGVTIREASKN
-1394 IAGFLKDGDLNGIF
+1394 ISGFLKDGDLNGIF

-1414 LEGIDE
+1414 LEGIDT
-1420 IRSVLADKTNPK
+1420 IREVLANKTNPK

-1475 FSMPT
+1475 FSVPT
-1480 KLFDGVKTA
+1480 QMFSGVKKA
-1489 YTTDGQKIE
+1489 YTVDGKE
-1498 VNLAK
+1498 VEIDFTQHVTPTAK
-1503 NVEPTFGNILNLY
+1503 NTAKPFG
-1516 GGEKSTPPFKYTN
+1516 KSPFEYTN
-1529 YLGNEII
+1529 YVGNDAVD
-1536 NKGDKLAERAA
+1536 NFGQA
-1547 IVLKAE
+1547 IVVRAE
-1553 DVIDLSKLPKEL
+1553 DIIDLSNLPKEL
-1565 QVRYQNMPV
+1565 RVRYKDIPV
-1574 VFTTDIFHSFTIDG
+1574 VFAKNDAKPFTIDG
-1588 RPFGLRPNIPID
+1588 RPFGLRANIPIRTRE
-1600 HGDFSYCD
+1600 SYYD
-1608 GEVIVVRV
+1608 GEVIVVAV
-1616 DSGEVNSYIPA
+1616 DTWFDEAGNPA
-1627 LIAAHEFGHLITDIG
+1627 TIAAHEFGHAITDIG
-1642 DKAFTVDSMEEQIK
+1642 SRSINITEFAKRIDKY
-1656 LLVPEGPTR
+1656 VPEGTSAR
-1665 TALAEAVAAALGTP
+1665 TALAEALAAALGTP
-1679 DDVKFYTD
+1679 DDVKSYMD
-1687 AHELA
+1687 SWQAA
-1692 YAFYRVLYSERVTR
+1692 YAFYRILQCERTTR
-1706 SPYRVITERFPTRLE
+1706 APYRIIAERFPTRLE
-1721 TDLNTGKLT
+1721 TDLSTGRIT
-1730 RVGKFADPLL
+1730 RVGKFSDPSLNM
-1740 DHFFNVMLPSFTVGK
+1740 FFLGTLPAFTAAGV
-1755 IYFYT
+1755 YFYT
-1760 AKTNAQKATDVAY
+1760 AKSNAQKATDVAY
-1773 QVETDLGLSTSETD
+1773 QVETDLGLGVNETD

-1882 NDVLAADPN
+1882 NDTLAADPN
-1891 VYTKYSKLVDKLLT
+1891 IYTKYSKLVDKLLT

-2084 ANIDVSGLPQK
+2084 NDIDVSGLPQK

-2156 KGAPD
+2156 KGSPD

-2191 VDTKSESDTE
+2191 VDTKSESETE

-2234 GEEYDYVSPLRAMG
+2234 GEEYDYASNLRAMG

-2337 LDGSTVNEYFD
+2337 LDESTVNEYFD

-2366 SNKIPYH
+2366 SNKIPFH

-2394 TRNLGHYSP
+2394 TRDIGHHSP

-2512 EATNLTTGGPDVKSN
+2512 EATNLTTGTPDVKSN

-2601 MFYTLATLYEFNK
+2601 IFYTLATLYEFNK

-2652 DRYREAARKM
+2652 DRYRDAARKM
-2662 GIIADE
+2662 GIVADE

-2763 AAKINEKLGI
+2763 AVKINEKLGI

-2786 KDIPSDVRSYIDQK
+2786 KDIPSDVRAYIDQK
-2800 LINNGRLEAILSG
+2800 IINNGRLDAILKG
-2813 SKFNPTSDNVIE
+2813 SKFNPTSDNIIE

-2835 DDVVNKALQKWYTFT
+2835 DDVVNKALQKWYSFT
-2850 FDMLSKGD
+2850 FDMLEKGD
-2858 AIFLGREIQIRLAQ
+2858 VIFVGREIQIRLAQ
-2872 YLESLNKPLK
+2872 YLESLNMELNKIDK
-2882 DISKDDF
+2882 DTF
-2889 EMLLNMALDDAQ
+2889 EMVFNMAVADSWE
-2901 QLYLRKSNNFT
+2901 LYLRKSNNFT
-2912 KWYAKMSYEFPV
+2912 KWYAKMSYEFPM

-2937 VTANITSFLIR
+2937 VTANITSYLIR

-3042 AGLSGVLDW
+3042 AGLGGVLDW

-3115 ILRYNDNVGD
+3115 ILRYNDNVAD
-3125 VVASAWGTYL
+3125 VAASAWGTYL

-3142 FKSVAR
+3142 FKSIAR

-3176 PNRVDPYTGEYIND
+3176 PNRVDPYTGEYVND

-3219 AIRLGSTTTGPS
+3219 AIRLGTTTTGPS
-3231 GKLKFND
+3231 GRLQYND
-3238 DEIKLTGKEKEHYE
+3238 DVIVLTGKEKEQYE

-3266 VSSKEYLEAPDEL
+3266 VSSKEYLDAPDEL
-3279 STMMKKATGKRDRKD
+3279 SKETKKATGKRDRKD

-3317 TYTTSDVNEYQE
+3317 TYTTSSAEEYQE
-3329 LVAIFGPDKIKL
+3329 LVAIFGPDKIKFSKS
-3341 RRGGKLLTKFTK
+3341 GKLLTKFTK

>member
-33 SQLVAAG
+33 SQLVTAG

-151 DVGYYIGTAISNGGE
+151 DVGYYVGTAISNGGE

-216 SQTVEFFQSLFDNVA
+216 SKTVEFFQSLFDNVA

-246 LVMMYAGEMFGTIY
+246 LVMLYAGEMFGTIY

-272 GEEGRTGEQ
+272 GEEGRTAEQ
-281 WALIAERLATEYV
+281 WALIAERLATEYG
-294 PEMLF
+294 PELLF

-358 LDSVIIDGKWENVD
+358 LDSVIIDGKWEKVD

-378 AFAVGALSSFLIS
+378 AFTIGALSSFLIS

-455 AKKQDDMAYRSTIAA
+455 AQKQDAMAYRSTIAA

-612 ALSEQAFAAGVAK
+612 ALSEQAFAAGIAK

-741 VDAAN
+741 VDTEQ

-774 YINELIDSYVSENG
+774 YINELIDSYVSQNG
-788 LDVSDKDTQEFIA
+788 LDVTDKDTQELIA

-850 DAEAQVNSA
+850 EAEAQVNSA

-887 VVLNADPTA
+887 VILNADSAA
-896 TDTTGKSTVIKAG
+896 TTTTGKSTVIKAG
-909 STIANRFIKAF
+909 STIANRFVKAF

-951 LTEIYNKLSS
+951 LTEIYDKLSS

-966 EITITS
+966 EINITS
-972 NGTSVSALNDVTLI
+972 NGTSVSAFNDVTLI

-1013 SIVAKMNETQ
+1013 SVVAKMNETQ

-1087 YARSGRAVLQEN
+1087 YARSGRAVLQES
-1099 VPLWTTAKKSETGVN
+1099 VPLWTNAKKSETGVN

-1126 FTDDM
+1126 FTEDT

-1139 QYLPEDVKGLW
+1139 QYLSEDVKGLW
-1150 ENIDTTDSDT
+1150 ENIDATDSDIYN
-1160 QREIQAMDQ
+1160 ELNAMEQ
-1169 MMKLFENDYARSIL
+1169 LNKLFEDDYARSVL

-1196 SQYAASAK
+1196 AQYAASA
-1204 NGTTVVDW
+1204 NDEYITISDW
-1212 FFIAFEGSNRATQ
+1212 FLRAFEGSTRATN
-1225 TFLKALFVT
+1225 TFLKTLFVT
-1234 DPQLFA
+1234 DPELFA
-1240 EYTSILA
+1240 EYTSILS
-1247 RSSREQLRTLV
+1247 RSSTAHRRTLI
-1258 PKNAI
+1258 PKDGI
-1263 QNIFIDPLMRETYG
+1263 QNIFMDPLMRETYG

-1298 TIEETIK
+1298 TIKETLA
-1305 SYSVEPPKAQQEA
+1305 SYADSQYRPQDDSTV
-1318 VPKFENILQWNAYLR
+1318 FENMLQWNAHLR
-1333 ERAKKN
+1333 EQAEANKFGDSLEG
-1339 AAIVADAVKYGN
+1339 VSY
-1351 DLTKPTDVDD
+1351 VDD
-1361 PLATVGA
+1361 PLVTVGA
-1368 FSGTQARQVASYS
+1368 FSGKQARQVASYS
-1381 FALKSTIRAANEN
+1381 FTLRLTLRAARKN
-1394 IAGFLKDGDLNGIF
+1394 ISSFLKDGDLNGIF

-1432 LHHEYNITEDYFSGD
+1432 LHHEYNITEGYFSGE

-1456 LMKRYSVMYDPVT
+1456 LLKRYSVMYDPVT

-1475 FSMPT
+1475 FSTPT
-1480 KLFDGVKTA
+1480 QMFSGVKKA
-1489 YTTDGQKIE
+1489 YTVDGKEIE
-1498 VNLAK
+1498 VNFVK
-1503 NVEPTFGNILNLY
+1503 NVKPTVETLMNQNSVDVSVPSLQY
-1516 GGEKSTPPFKYTN
+1516 DN
-1529 YLGNEII
+1529 YVGDEII
-1536 NKGDKLAERAA
+1536 NGGDKLARRAA
-1547 IVLKAE
+1547 IILKAG
-1553 DVIDLSKLPKEL
+1553 DVIDLSNLPKEL
-1565 QVRYQNMPV
+1565 RVRYQDTPI
-1574 VFTTDIFHSFTIDG
+1574 VFTTEIFNTFTFDG
-1588 RPFGLRPNIPID
+1588 RPFGLRPNVPVSR
-1600 HGDFSYCD
+1600 GDFSYYN
-1608 GEVIVVRV
+1608 GEIIVVRV
-1616 DSGEVNSYIPA
+1616 DSGTTSRYIPA
-1627 LIAAHEFGHLITDIG
+1627 AIAAHEFGHLITDIG
-1642 DKAFTVDSMEEQIK
+1642 DRIFKMDALERYIETHA
-1656 LLVPEGPTR
+1656 PEGPVR
-1665 TALAEAVAAALGTP
+1665 TALSEAVAAALGTP
-1679 DDVKFYTD
+1679 DDVKSFRNADQLT
-1687 AHELA
+1687 
-1692 YAFYRVLYSERVTR
+1692 YAFYRMLWSERTTR
-1706 SPYRVITERFPTRLE
+1706 SPYRVIAERFPTRLE
-1721 TDLNTGKLT
+1721 SDLNTAKLT

-1740 DHFFNVMLPSFTVGK
+1740 DDFFDTFEKRVEASRIF
-1755 IYFYT
+1755 FYT
-1760 AKTNAQKATDVAY
+1760 AKSNAQKATDVAY
-1773 QVETDLGLSTSETD
+1773 QVETDLGLGVNETD

-1836 NEHVSEAL
+1836 NEQVSAAL
-1844 SGTIQRNLKDI
+1844 PGTIQRNLKDI

-1870 TFKSSQDVMDAF
+1870 TFKSTQDVMDAF

-2136 IKPENE
+2136 IKPEND
-2142 GVKAIKESARKKAK
+2142 KARTIKESARKKAK

-2161 TQQTPIDNMED
+2161 TQQTPVDNMED

-2186 DTDTD
+2186 ETDTD

-2234 GEEYDYVSPLRAMG
+2234 GEEYDYASNLRAMG

-2366 SNKIPYH
+2366 SNRIPWH

-2394 TRNLGHYSP
+2394 TRDMGRHGP

-2471 NLANAVENAKI
+2471 NLANAAENAKI

-2487 AEAEE
+2487 AEAQE

-2512 EATNLTTGGPDVKSN
+2512 EATNLTTGQADVKSN

-2601 MFYTLATLYEFNK
+2601 IFYTLATLYEFNK

-2622 LVGQFR
+2622 LVGRFR
-2628 KRLSSSS
+2628 KQLSSSS

-2652 DRYREAARKM
+2652 DRYRDAARKM
-2662 GIIADE
+2662 GIVADE

-2763 AAKINEKLGI
+2763 AVKINEKLGL

-2786 KDIPSDVRSYIDQK
+2786 KDIPSDVRAYIDQK
-2800 LINNGRLEAILSG
+2800 LINNGRLDAILQG
-2813 SKFNPTSDNVIE
+2813 SKFNPTSDNIIE

-2835 DDVVNKALQKWYTFT
+2835 DDIVNKALQKWYTFT

-3051 DEDTYGNLVVRVG
+3051 DEDTYGNLVIRVG

-3176 PNRVDPYTGEYIND
+3176 PNRVDPYTGEYVND

-3219 AIRLGSTTTGPS
+3219 AIRLGTTTTGPS
-3231 GKLKFND
+3231 GRLQYND
-3238 DEIKLTGKEKEHYE
+3238 DVIVLTGKDKEQYE

-3266 VSSKEYLEAPDEL
+3266 VSSKEYLDAPDEL
-3279 STMMKKATGKRDRKD
+3279 SKETKKLTGKRDRKD

>member
-40 DPEAIELYVKEQAI
+40 DPEAIELYVKEQAV
-54 FASQKPINSWDE
+54 FANQKPLNAWDE
-66 SFYDDLRGDEFAQE
+66 AFYDDLRGDEFAQE

-103 EARAAAVAE
+103 EARSAAVAE
-112 RAYQAQTGAKKFF
+112 RAYQAQSDTKKFF
-125 TTIGYALGESLGVF
+125 TAVGYGLGEALGVF

-151 DVGYYIGTAISNGGE
+151 DVGYYIGTAIMNEGE

-193 EKGRGKSPT
+193 EIGRGKSPT

-216 SQTVEFFQSLFDNVA
+216 SNTIEFFQSLFDNIA
-231 KMVPAIVGRAVGSPG
+231 KMTPAIVGQAIGAPG
-246 LVMMYAGEMFGTIY
+246 LTMLYAGEMFGTIY

-272 GEEGRTGEQ
+272 GEEGKTGEQ
-281 WALIAERLATEYV
+281 WALIAERLVTEYG
-294 PEMLF
+294 PELLF

-324 ITAGRKFAAGAAK
+324 ITAGRKFAAGVAK

-358 LDSVIIDGKWENVD
+358 LDSVIIDGKWEKVD
-372 REDALM
+372 PNDALM
-378 AFAVGALSSFLIS
+378 AFTIGALSSFLIS

-432 AAAANVTVDQ
+432 AAAANVTVET
-442 FLTDTQYAKQAEK
+442 FLTDEKYSEQATK
-455 AKKQDDMAYRSTIAA
+455 ARKQDDRAYRTTIAA

-485 YGTITEMVSNSYE
+485 FGTIAEMVSNSYE

-531 TFTPVGPSEH
+531 TFTPVGPFEH

-612 ALSEQAFAAGVAK
+612 ALSEQAFAAGIAK
-625 MLPNLT
+625 MLPNLS

-683 RKVMTELS
+683 RKVMTELA

-741 VDAAN
+741 VDTAN

-774 YINELIDSYVSENG
+774 YINELIDAYVSQNG
-788 LDVSDKDTQEFIA
+788 LDVTDKDTQELIA

-833 KIDLR
+833 KIDLS
-838 KDALVALGKSKA
+838 KNALVALGKSKA

-887 VVLNADPTA
+887 VVLIADPA
-896 TDTTGKSTVIKAG
+896 ARSTTGKSTVVRAE
-909 STIANRFIKAF
+909 STIAKRFVKAF

-951 LTEIYNKLSS
+951 LTEIYNKLTA

-972 NGTSVSALNDVTLI
+972 NGDSVSALNDVTLI

-1042 VFGEDG
+1042 VFAEDG

-1053 IEAQYDSTNNF
+1053 IETQYNSTNNF

-1099 VPLWTTAKKSETGVN
+1099 VPLWTFAKKSETGVN

-1126 FTDDM
+1126 FTDDT

-1150 ENIDTTDSDT
+1150 EDIDTTDSDT
-1160 QREIQAMDQ
+1160 QRESQAMDQ
-1169 MMKLFENDYARSIL
+1169 MLKLFENDYARSVL

-1234 DPQLFA
+1234 DQELFV

-1286 LGNRYPGYGFKS
+1286 LENRYPGYGFKS

-1305 SYSVEPPKAQQEA
+1305 SYSVEPSKAQQEA

-1333 ERAKKN
+1333 EKAKKD

-1381 FALKSTIRAANEN
+1381 FALKSTIRAASEN
-1394 IAGFLKDGDLNGIF
+1394 ITGFLKDGDLNGIF

-1414 LEGIDE
+1414 LEGIDM
-1420 IRSVLADKTNPK
+1420 IREVLADKTNPT

-1489 YTTDGQKIE
+1489 YTPDGQKIE

-1536 NKGDKLAERAA
+1536 NKGDKLADRAA
-1547 IVLKAE
+1547 IVLKAG

-1565 QVRYQNMPV
+1565 QVRYQDMPV

-1600 HGDFSYCD
+1600 PGDFSYCN

-1642 DKAFTVDSMEEQIK
+1642 DKAFSIESMEEQIE

-1706 SPYRVITERFPTRLE
+1706 APYRVITERFPTRLE

-1740 DHFFNVMLPSFTVGK
+1740 DHFFDVMLPTFTAGR
-1755 IYFYT
+1755 IFFYT
-1760 AKTNAQKATDVAY
+1760 AKNNAQKATDVAY

-1844 SGTIQRNLKDI
+1844 PGTIQRNLKDI
-1855 PELLLIIYSMGDKKG
+1855 PELLLVIYSMGDKKG

-1882 NDVLAADPN
+1882 NDTLAADPN

-1905 NTNVASG
+1905 YTNVASG

-1926 TYDCAKAYVDQA
+1926 NYECAKAYVDQA
-1938 KYGFTPDLKT
+1938 RYGFTPDLKT

-1955 SEGKDVLITDIN
+1955 SDGKDVLITDITE
-1967 GKGVTESTEDIAIRN
+1967 KGVTESTEDIAIRN

-1993 STELGIPKDEFMKR
+1993 SAQLGITKEDFMKTF
-2007 YKEGIARMSDKER
+2007 KEGVGRMSEQQR

-2039 FGDEWNDVRKE
+2039 FGDKWNDVRKE

-2071 LNRIRAQISKARM
+2071 LNRIRAWISKARTN
-2084 ANIDVSGLPQK
+2084 NIDISGLPQK

-2108 MLIEETYANYVKD
+2108 MLIEDTYANYVKD
-2121 RINAKEVAEVRSTLN
+2121 RINAKEVAEVRSTLK

-2156 KGAPD
+2156 KGAPE
-2161 TQQTPIDNMED
+2161 TQQTPVDNMED
-2172 VPVKDG
+2172 VPVENG

-2186 DTDTD
+2186 EVDTTTDT
-2191 VDTKSESDTE
+2191 TSEDE

-2207 PKKPKPVSPFDLP
+2207 SKKPKTVSPFDLP
-2220 PEWKKVFEPKPWKW
+2220 LEWRAIFAPKPWTSD
-2234 GEEYDYVSPLRAMG
+2234 GPYDYASALRPIG
-2248 FSDDFIEHLETPVTS
+2248 FSEDFIEHLETPTTDV
-2263 EGTVINKFWV
+2263 GTVINEYWI
-2273 EERINS
+2273 EERVAM

-2294 AVVLQW
+2294 AVVLQL
-2300 LYPNSPFK
+2300 LYPNSQFK
-2308 TLDQLQQA
+2308 TLDQIQQA

-2348 EAQWTQMQTTIE
+2348 EAQWKQMQTAVE
-2360 GLIKDP
+2360 GLINDP
-2366 SNKIPYH
+2366 KSKIVLR
-2373 LINEMK
+2373 LIEKMS
-2379 LPLTVQNVYAFLLKL
+2379 LPFTVQNVYAFLLDY
-2394 TRNLGHYSP
+2394 TRNTKN
-2403 LAAAIEIQQATN
+2403 AALSAAFEIQQATN
-2415 KLTPEQRRQVYD
+2415 QLTPEQRKQVYAK
-2427 QILLKTGKDAH
+2427 ILLETGKAAH
-2438 DVEAMDQTAKRVAQ
+2438 DVEAMDMAAKRVAQ
-2452 KEVSE
+2452 KEVTE

-2463 AYKLQQET
+2463 AYKLQQEQ
-2471 NLANAVENAKI
+2471 NLANAVDKAKI
-2482 RNAAL
+2482 REAAL

-2492 AYEANKNIKVE
+2492 AYQANKNIKVE
-2503 KSKKGGRLI
+2503 KPKKGGLLI
-2512 EATNLTTGGPDVKSN
+2512 EATNLTTGQEDVKSN

-2542 FNKLKSWRPSR
+2542 FNKLKSWRPSK

-2589 KYQNLSDYQRLA
+2589 NYQKLSDYQRLA
-2601 MFYTLATLYEFNK
+2601 IFYTLATLYEFNQ
-2614 NMSLTTRD
+2614 NMSLAVRD
-2622 LVGQFR
+2622 IVGRFR
-2628 KRLSSSS
+2628 KQLSSSS

-2652 DRYREAARKM
+2652 DRYRDAARKM
-2662 GIIADE
+2662 GIVADE

-2734 NPATHVRN
+2734 NPSTHVRN

-2750 GINEISER
+2750 GINELSER

-2763 AAKINEKLGI
+2763 AVKINEKIGV

-2786 KDIPSDVRSYIDQK
+2786 KDIPSDVRAYIDQK
-2800 LINNGRLEAILSG
+2800 LINNGRLDAILNG

-2835 DDVVNKALQKWYTFT
+2835 DGVVNKALQKWYSFT
-2850 FDMLSKGD
+2850 FSMLSKGD

-2872 YLESLNKPLK
+2872 YLESLNMELNKIDK
-2882 DISKDDF
+2882 DTF
-2889 EMLLNMALDDAQ
+2889 EMVLNMALDDAQ

-2948 FSPFNWVKVLADAAA
+2948 FSPFNWVKVLADFAA

-3001 ADKARQRGSQLYDI
+3001 ADKAHKRGSQLYDI

-3051 DEDTYGNLVVRVG
+3051 DEDTYGNLVIRVG
-3064 DYAITIDLLSPGI
+3064 DYAVTIDLLSPAI

-3115 ILRYNDNVGD
+3115 ILRYNDNVAD
-3125 VVASAWGTYL
+3125 VAASAWGTYL
-3135 LQYVPAL
+3135 LQYVPAI
-3142 FKSVAR
+3142 FKSIAR

-3219 AIRLGSTTTGPS
+3219 AIRLGTTTTGPS
-3231 GKLKFND
+3231 GRLQYND
-3238 DEIKLTGKEKEHYE
+3238 DVIVLTGKEKEQYE

-3279 STMMKKATGKRDRKD
+3279 SKETKKLTGKRDRKD

-3317 TYTTSDVNEYQE
+3317 TYTTSSVEEYQE

-3341 RRGGKLLTKFTK
+3341 KRTGKLLTKFTK

>member
-33 SQLVAAG
+33 SQLVTAG

-151 DVGYYIGTAISNGGE
+151 DVGYYVGTAISNGGE

-246 LVMMYAGEMFGTIY
+246 LVMLYAGEMFGTIY

-272 GEEGRTGEQ
+272 GEEGRTAEQ
-281 WALIAERLATEYV
+281 WALIAERIATEYG
-294 PEMLF
+294 PELLF
-299 GGGAYGVGFFDL
+299 GGGAYGVGFLDL

-358 LDSVIIDGKWENVD
+358 LDSVIIDGKWEKVD

-378 AFAVGALSSFLIS
+378 AFAIGALSSFLIS

-412 SWLAGDGL
+412 SWLASDGL

-442 FLTDTQYAKQAEK
+442 FLTDSKYSEQAAKAQ
-455 AKKQDDMAYRSTIAA
+455 KQDAMAYRSTIAA

-612 ALSEQAFAAGVAK
+612 ALSEQAFAAGIAK

-741 VDAAN
+741 VDTAN

-813 KKFVPLPQIDPVTN
+813 KKFVPLPQIDPITN

-850 DAEAQVNSA
+850 EAEAQVNSA

-887 VVLNADPTA
+887 VILNADSAA
-896 TDTTGKSTVIKAG
+896 TTTTGKSTVIKAG
-909 STIANRFIKAF
+909 STIANRFVKAF

-972 NGTSVSALNDVTLI
+972 NGTSVSAFNDVTLI

-1036 ELLDAG
+1036 ELLEAG

-1099 VPLWTTAKKSETGVN
+1099 VPLWTNAKKSETGVN

-1126 FTDDM
+1126 FTEDT

-1139 QYLPEDVKGLW
+1139 QYLSEDVKGLW
-1150 ENIDTTDSDT
+1150 ENIDETDSDIY
-1160 QREIQAMDQ
+1160 RELDAMEQ
-1169 MMKLFENDYARSIL
+1169 LNKLFEDDYARSVL

-1196 SQYAASAK
+1196 AQYAASA
-1204 NGTTVVDW
+1204 NNEYITISDW
-1212 FFIAFEGSNRATQ
+1212 FLRAFEGSTRATH
-1225 TFLKALFVT
+1225 TFLKTLFVT
-1234 DPQLFA
+1234 DPELFA
-1240 EYTSILA
+1240 EYTSILSK
-1247 RSSREQLRTLV
+1247 SSTAHRRTLI
-1258 PKNAI
+1258 PKDGI
-1263 QNIFIDPLMRETYG
+1263 QNIFMDPLMRETYG

-1298 TIEETIK
+1298 TIKETLA
-1305 SYSVEPPKAQQEA
+1305 SYADSQYRPQDDSTV
-1318 VPKFENILQWNAYLR
+1318 FENMLQWNAHLR
-1333 ERAKKN
+1333 EQAEANKFGDSLEG
-1339 AAIVADAVKYGN
+1339 VSY
-1351 DLTKPTDVDD
+1351 VDD
-1361 PLATVGA
+1361 PLVTVGA
-1368 FSGTQARQVASYS
+1368 FSGKQARQVASYS
-1381 FALKSTIRAANEN
+1381 FTLRLTLRAARKN
-1394 IAGFLKDGDLNGIF
+1394 ISSFLKDGDLNGIF

-1432 LHHEYNITEDYFSGD
+1432 LHHEYNITEGYFSGE

-1456 LMKRYSVMYDPVT
+1456 LLKRYSVMYDPVT

-1475 FSMPT
+1475 FSTPT
-1480 KLFDGVKTA
+1480 QMFSGVKKA
-1489 YTTDGQKIE
+1489 YTVDGKEIE
-1498 VNLAK
+1498 VNFVK
-1503 NVEPTFGNILNLY
+1503 NVKPTVETLMNQNSVDVSVPSLQY
-1516 GGEKSTPPFKYTN
+1516 DN
-1529 YLGNEII
+1529 YVGDEII
-1536 NKGDKLAERAA
+1536 NGGDKLARRAA
-1547 IVLKAE
+1547 IILKAG
-1553 DVIDLSKLPKEL
+1553 DVIDLSNLPKEL
-1565 QVRYQNMPV
+1565 RVRYQDTPI
-1574 VFTTDIFHSFTIDG
+1574 VFTTEIFNTFTFDG
-1588 RPFGLRPNIPID
+1588 RPFGLRPNVPVSR
-1600 HGDFSYCD
+1600 GDFSYYN
-1608 GEVIVVRV
+1608 GEIIVVRV
-1616 DSGEVNSYIPA
+1616 DSGTTSRYIPA
-1627 LIAAHEFGHLITDIG
+1627 AIAAHEFGHLITDIG
-1642 DKAFTVDSMEEQIK
+1642 DRIFKMDALERYIETHA
-1656 LLVPEGPTR
+1656 PEGPVR
-1665 TALAEAVAAALGTP
+1665 TALSEAVAAALGTP
-1679 DDVKFYTD
+1679 DDVKSFRNADQLT
-1687 AHELA
+1687 
-1692 YAFYRVLYSERVTR
+1692 YAFYRMLWSERTTR
-1706 SPYRVITERFPTRLE
+1706 SPYRVIAERFPTRLE
-1721 TDLNTGKLT
+1721 SDLNTAKLT

-1740 DHFFNVMLPSFTVGK
+1740 DDFFDTFEKRVEASRIF
-1755 IYFYT
+1755 FYT
-1760 AKTNAQKATDVAY
+1760 AKSNAQKATDVAY
-1773 QVETDLGLSTSETD
+1773 QVETDLGLGVNETD

-1836 NEHVSEAL
+1836 NEQVSAAL
-1844 SGTIQRNLKDI
+1844 PGTIQRNLKDI

-1870 TFKSSQDVMDAF
+1870 TFKSTQDVMDAF

-2050 MQQLLQP
+2050 LQQLLQP

-2142 GVKAIKESARKKAK
+2142 GVRAIKESARKKAK

-2186 DTDTD
+2186 ETDTD

-2234 GEEYDYVSPLRAMG
+2234 GEEYDYASNLRAMG

-2366 SNKIPYH
+2366 SNRIPWH

-2394 TRNLGHYSP
+2394 TRDMGRHGP

-2471 NLANAVENAKI
+2471 NLANAAENAKI

-2487 AEAEE
+2487 AEAQE

-2512 EATNLTTGGPDVKSN
+2512 EATNLTTGQADVKSN

-2601 MFYTLATLYEFNK
+2601 IFYTLATLYEFNK

-2622 LVGQFR
+2622 LVGRFR
-2628 KRLSSSS
+2628 KQLSSSS

-2652 DRYREAARKM
+2652 DRYRDAARKM
-2662 GIIADE
+2662 GIVADE

-2763 AAKINEKLGI
+2763 AVKINEKLGI

-2786 KDIPSDVRSYIDQK
+2786 KDIPSDVRAYIDQK
-2800 LINNGRLEAILSG
+2800 LINNGRLDAILQG
-2813 SKFNPTSDNVIE
+2813 SKFNPTSDNIIE

-2835 DDVVNKALQKWYTFT
+2835 DDVVNKALQKWYSFT

-2882 DISKDDF
+2882 DVSKDDF

-3051 DEDTYGNLVVRVG
+3051 DEDTYGNLVIRVG

-3115 ILRYNDNVGD
+3115 ILRYNDNVAD
-3125 VVASAWGTYL
+3125 VAASAWGTYL

-3142 FKSVAR
+3142 FKSIAR

-3176 PNRVDPYTGEYIND
+3176 PNRVDPYTGEYVND

-3219 AIRLGSTTTGPS
+3219 AIRLGTTTTGPS
-3231 GKLKFND
+3231 GRLQYND
-3238 DEIKLTGKEKEHYE
+3238 DVIVLTGKDKEQYE

-3266 VSSKEYLEAPDEL
+3266 VSSKEYLDAPDEL
-3279 STMMKKATGKRDRKD
+3279 SKETKKLTGKRDRKD

>member
-125 TTIGYALGESLGVF
+125 TTIGYGLGEALGVF
-139 AAAMT
+139 AASMT

-246 LVMMYAGEMFGTIY
+246 LVMLYAGEMFGTIY

-272 GEEGRTGEQ
+272 GEEGKTAAQ
-281 WALIAERLATEYV
+281 WALLAERLATEYG

-358 LDSVIIDGKWENVD
+358 LDSVIIDGKWEKVD

-442 FLTDTQYAKQAEK
+442 FLTDAQYAKQAEK
-455 AKKQDDMAYRSTIAA
+455 AQKQDAMAYRSTIAA

-683 RKVMTELS
+683 RKVMTELA

-741 VDAAN
+741 VDTAN

-788 LDVSDKDTQEFIA
+788 LDVSDKDTQELIA

-833 KIDLR
+833 KIDLH

-887 VVLNADPTA
+887 VVLNADPATTA
-896 TDTTGKSTVIKAG
+896 TTGKSTVIKAG
-909 STIANRFIKAF
+909 STIANRFVKAF

-972 NGTSVSALNDVTLI
+972 NGNSVSAFNDVTLI

-998 DIFGMDAGTNINVVR
+998 DIFGMDAGTNISVVR

-1053 IEAQYDSTNNF
+1053 IETQYDSTNNF

-1087 YARSGRAVLQEN
+1087 YARSGRAVLQES

-1126 FTDDM
+1126 FTDDT

-1160 QREIQAMDQ
+1160 QRERQAVAQ
-1169 MMKLFENDYARSIL
+1169 LEKLFENDYARSIL
-1183 GKLYTEIMGFDFD
+1183 GKLYTEIIGFDFD
-1196 SQYAASAK
+1196 TQYAEGVK
-1204 NGTTVVDW
+1204 NGVPVMSWFIPGFTVNPT
-1212 FFIAFEGSNRATQ
+1212 ISL
-1225 TFLKALFVT
+1225 TFLKSLFIA
-1234 DPQLFA
+1234 DPELFA
-1240 EYTSILA
+1240 EYTSIVA
-1247 RSSREQLRTLV
+1247 RGSTDLIRTLLQ
-1258 PKNAI
+1258 KQAI
-1263 QNIFIDPLMRETYG
+1263 QNIFADPLMRETYG

-1286 LGNRYPGYGFKS
+1286 LENRYPASYGFKS
-1298 TIEETIK
+1298 TIKETLAE
-1305 SYSVEPPKAQQEA
+1305 SNGV
-1318 VPKFENILQWNAYLR
+1318 
-1333 ERAKKN
+1333 
-1339 AAIVADAVKYGN
+1339 N
-1351 DLTKPTDVDD
+1351 DLTAAEVDD
-1361 PLATVGA
+1361 PLVTIGA
-1368 FSGTQARQVASYS
+1368 FSGTRAREVAKYS
-1381 FALKSTIRAANEN
+1381 FTLGVTIREASKN
-1394 IAGFLKDGDLNGIF
+1394 ISGFLKDGDLNGIF

-1414 LEGIDE
+1414 LEGIDT
-1420 IRSVLADKTNPK
+1420 IREVLADKTNPK

-1480 KLFDGVKTA
+1480 QMFSGVKKA
-1489 YTTDGQKIE
+1489 YTVDGKE
-1498 VNLAK
+1498 VEIDFTQHVTPTAK
-1503 NVEPTFGNILNLY
+1503 NTMKPFG
-1516 GGEKSTPPFKYTN
+1516 KSPFEYTN
-1529 YLGNEII
+1529 YVGNGAVD
-1536 NKGDKLAERAA
+1536 NFGQAV
-1547 IVLKAE
+1547 IVRAE
-1553 DVIDLSKLPKEL
+1553 DIIDLSNLPKEL
-1565 QVRYQNMPV
+1565 RVRYKDIPI
-1574 VFTTDIFHSFTIDG
+1574 VFAKNDAKPFTIDG
-1588 RPFGLRPNIPID
+1588 RPFGLRANIPIRTRE
-1600 HGDFSYCD
+1600 SYYD
-1608 GEVIVVRV
+1608 GNDGVIVVAV
-1616 DSGEVNSYIPA
+1616 DTWFDEAGNPA
-1627 LIAAHEFGHLITDIG
+1627 TTAAHEFGHAITDIG
-1642 DKAFTVDSMEEQIK
+1642 SRSINITKFAERIDKY
-1656 LLVPEGPTR
+1656 LPEGTSAR
-1665 TALAEAVAAALGTP
+1665 TALAEALAAALGTP
-1679 DDVKFYTD
+1679 DNVESYMDSWQ
-1687 AHELA
+1687 AA
-1692 YAFYRVLYSERVTR
+1692 YAFYRILQCERTTR
-1706 SPYRVITERFPTRLE
+1706 APYRIIAERFPTRLE
-1721 TDLNTGKLT
+1721 TDLSTGKIT
-1730 RVGKFADPLL
+1730 RVGKFADPSLNM
-1740 DHFFNVMLPSFTVGK
+1740 FFLGILPAFTASGV
-1755 IYFYT
+1755 YFYT
-1760 AKTNAQKATDVAY
+1760 AKSNAQKATDVAY
-1773 QVETDLGLSTSETD
+1773 QVETDLGLDVNETD

-1836 NEHVSEAL
+1836 NEQVSAAL

-1882 NDVLAADPN
+1882 NDTLAADPN

-2084 ANIDVSGLPQK
+2084 NNIDVSGLPQK
-2095 GVDYNLYTDTETL
+2095 GVDYNLYTDTDTL

-2121 RINAKEVAEVRSTLN
+2121 RINAKEVAEVRATLN

-2156 KGAPD
+2156 KGAPE
-2161 TQQTPIDNMED
+2161 TQQTPVDNMED

-2220 PEWKKVFEPKPWKW
+2220 PEWRKVFAPKPWVYGKS
-2234 GEEYDYVSPLRAMG
+2234 YDYASELRPMG
-2248 FSDDFIEHLETPVTS
+2248 FSDDFIEHLETPMTD
-2263 EGTVINKFWV
+2263 EGTVINRYWV
-2273 EERINS
+2273 EERVAM

-2294 AVVLQW
+2294 AVVLEW
-2300 LYPNSPFK
+2300 LYSTSQFK
-2308 TLDQLQQA
+2308 TLDQIQQA

-2337 LDGSTVNEYFD
+2337 LDGSTVDEYFD
-2348 EAQWTQMQTTIE
+2348 EAQWKQMQTAIE
-2360 GLIKDP
+2360 GLINDP
-2366 SNKIPYH
+2366 KSQIVPW
-2373 LINEMK
+2373 LINRMK
-2379 LPLTVQNVYAFLLKL
+2379 LPFTVQNVYAFLLDYTKNTKNKAL
-2394 TRNLGHYSP
+2394 S
-2403 LAAAIEIQQATN
+2403 AAIEIQQATN

-2535 SPNTKER
+2535 SPSTKER

-2652 DRYREAARKM
+2652 DRYRDAARKM
-2662 GIIADE
+2662 GIVADE

-2750 GINEISER
+2750 GINEVSER

-2763 AAKINEKLGI
+2763 AVKINEKLGI
-2773 KGEFVLTAKRRKF
+2773 KGEFVLTAKRHKF
-2786 KDIPSDVRSYIDQK
+2786 KDIPSDVRAYIDQK
-2800 LINNGRLEAILSG
+2800 LINNGRLDAILQG
-2813 SKFNPTSDNVIE
+2813 SKFNPTSDNIIE

-2830 YPFFG
+2830 YPFFS

-2912 KWYAKMSYEFPV
+2912 KWYAKMSYEFPM

-2937 VTANITSFLIR
+2937 VTANITSYLIR

-3015 VPQFANIIGRDISSA
+3015 VPQFADIIGRDISSA

-3042 AGLSGVLDW
+3042 AGLGGVLDW
-3051 DEDTYGNLVVRVG
+3051 DEDTYGNLVIRVG

-3142 FKSVAR
+3142 FKSIAR

-3176 PNRVDPYTGEYIND
+3176 PNRVDPYTGEYVND

-3219 AIRLGSTTTGPS
+3219 AIRLGTTTTGPS
-3231 GKLKFND
+3231 GRLQYND
-3238 DEIKLTGKEKEHYE
+3238 DVIVLTGKEKEQYE

-3266 VSSKEYLEAPDEL
+3266 VSSKEYLDAPDEL
-3279 STMMKKATGKRDRKD
+3279 SKETKKATGKRDRKD

-3329 LVAIFGPDKIKL
+3329 LVAIFGPDKIKF
-3341 RRGGKLLTKFTK
+3341 RKSGKLLTKFTK

>member
-18 LDQAKHSRFYSPDKY
+18 LDQAKQSRFYSPDKY

-40 DPEAIELYVKEQAI
+40 DPEAIELYVKEQAV
-54 FASQKPINSWDE
+54 FANQKPLNAWDE
-66 SFYDDLRGDEFAQE
+66 AFYDDLRGDEFAQE

-103 EARAAAVAE
+103 EARSAAVAE
-112 RAYQAQTGAKKFF
+112 RAYQAQSDAKKFF
-125 TTIGYALGESLGVF
+125 TAVGYGLGEALGVF

-151 DVGYYIGTAISNGGE
+151 DVGYYIGTAISNEGE

-193 EKGRGKSPT
+193 EIGRGKSPT

-216 SQTVEFFQSLFDNVA
+216 NNTIEFFQSLFDNVA
-231 KMVPAIVGRAVGSPG
+231 KMVPAIVGQAVGSPG
-246 LVMMYAGEMFGTIY
+246 LVMLYAGEMFGTIY

-272 GEEGRTGEQ
+272 GEEGKTGEQ
-281 WALIAERLATEYV
+281 WALLAERLVTEYG
-294 PEMLF
+294 PELLF

-358 LDSVIIDGKWENVD
+358 LDSVIIDGNWENVD
-372 REDALM
+372 PNDALL
-378 AFAVGALSSFLIS
+378 AFAVGALSSFIIS
-391 GAQIAAQQQIT
+391 GAQIAAQPQIT

-432 AAAANVTVDQ
+432 AAAVNVTVET
-442 FLTDTQYAKQAEK
+442 FLTDEKYSKQAAK
-455 AKKQDDMAYRSTIAA
+455 AQKQDDMAYRSTIAA

-485 YGTITEMVSNSYE
+485 FGTIAEMVSNSYE

-517 DAVSQAV
+517 DAISKAV
-524 NKADPNL
+524 NETYPLL
-531 TFTPVGPSEH
+531 TFRPVTPSEH
-541 SQAIVSNI
+541 SQVIINNVSG
-549 SAVLGMQTIVGEFGA
+549 VLGMQVIVGEFGA
-564 INMADGGAPFKIL
+564 VNMTDAGRPFKIV
-577 TLDIADENGK
+577 TIADENGK
-587 VMPHQVCLID
+587 VASRKVCLID
-597 AQQIKD
+597 AQQLKND
-603 SRPTQLLQH
+603 RPTEFLQRS
-612 ALSEQAFAAGVAK
+612 LSEQAFAAGVAK
-625 MLPNLT
+625 MLPSLT
-631 VRDRLS
+631 VRERLS

-662 IELASVALYSDVA
+662 IELASVMLYSDVA
-675 MRAIARAD
+675 MGALARAN
-683 RKVMTELS
+683 RKIMVKLQ
-691 RAVRKHVTDP
+691 RATRKQVADV
-701 NAEVLKRTNFLTDQ
+701 NEYVLKHTNFLTDQ
-715 MLQDMYLTLSKY
+715 MLKDMYATLSKC
-727 NDLMYSEL
+727 NDLMWSEL
-735 VRNGYD
+735 VRNGYN
-741 VDAAN
+741 VDADR
-746 LDGKSV
+746 LKGKSV

-774 YINELIDSYVSENG
+774 YISDFIDAYITELG
-788 LDVSDKDTQEFIA
+788 LDVADKDVQELIA

-833 KIDLR
+833 KIDLSKR
-838 KDALVALGKSKA
+838 ALTALGKSKA
-850 DAEAQVNSA
+850 EAEAQANSA

-887 VVLNADPTA
+887 VVLIADPA
-896 TDTTGKSTVIKAG
+896 VRSTTGKSTIVRAE
-909 STIANRFIKAF
+909 STIAKRFVKAF
-920 ERNLTDEVMA
+920 ERNLPDEVMA
-930 EKYGKFFPVLKTAEG
+930 EKYSKFFPVLKTAKG

-961 GQAYR
+961 GQTYR

-972 NGTSVSALNDVTLI
+972 NGNSVSALNDVTLI

-998 DIFGMDAGTNINVVR
+998 DIFGIASGTNINVVR

-1023 VRTMMRNIYEHRK
+1023 VRTMMRNIYERRK
-1036 ELLDAG
+1036 ELLDSG
-1042 VFGEDG
+1042 VFAEDG

-1053 IEAQYDSTNNF
+1053 IEAQYNSTNNF
-1064 ETVTKEVR
+1064 ETITKEVR

-1099 VPLWTTAKKSETGVN
+1099 VPLWTFAKKSETGVN

-1126 FTDDM
+1126 FTDDT

-1150 ENIDTTDSDT
+1150 EDIEETGYDEYDDL
-1160 QREIQAMDQ
+1160 QVMDR
-1169 MMKLFENDYARSIL
+1169 MLSLFENDYARSIL

-1196 SQYAASAK
+1196 AQYAASIK
-1204 NGTTVVDW
+1204 GDIDVVDW
-1212 FFIAFEGSNRATQ
+1212 FFVAFGRSEKATE
-1225 TFLKALFVT
+1225 TFLKTLFVT
-1234 DPQLFA
+1234 DPELFA
-1240 EYTSILA
+1240 EYTNIASKGSPIL
-1247 RSSREQLRTLV
+1247 RQKLV
-1258 PKNAI
+1258 PKRALI
-1263 QNIFIDPLMRETYG
+1263 NIFLDPVMRNTYG
-1277 DAFLEKFLD
+1277 DAFIEKYLD
-1286 LGNRYPGYGFKS
+1286 LENRFPTYGFKG
-1298 TIEETIK
+1298 TIEATIR
-1305 SYSVEPPKAQQEA
+1305 SSEFEQFAGRSATAVE
-1318 VPKFENILQWNAYLR
+1318 
-1333 ERAKKN
+1333 
-1339 AAIVADAVKYGN
+1339 
-1351 DLTKPTDVDD
+1351 D
-1361 PLATVGA
+1361 PLVTVGA
-1368 FSGTQARQVASYS
+1368 FSGTQAKEVAAHSYT
-1381 FALKSTIRAANEN
+1381 LQSTIREATEN
-1394 IAGFLKDGDLNGIF
+1394 IAGFLKDGDLSGIF

-1414 LEGIDE
+1414 LEGIDTIHE
-1420 IRSVLADKTNPK
+1420 VLADKTNPNF
-1432 LHHEYNITEDYFSGD
+1432 HHEYNITEDYFSGN

-1480 KLFDGVKTA
+1480 QMFSGVKKA
-1489 YTTDGQKIE
+1489 YTVDGKEIE
-1498 VNLAK
+1498 VNFAK
-1503 NVEPTFGNILNLY
+1503 NVESIATANATDF
-1516 GGEKSTPPFKYTN
+1516 EYTN
-1529 YLGNEII
+1529 YV
-1536 NKGDKLAERAA
+1536 GDEVLKNDRA
-1547 IVLKAE
+1547 IVLKAG
-1553 DVIDLSKLPKEL
+1553 DIIDLSKLPQEL
-1565 QVRYQNMPV
+1565 RVRYQDTPI
-1574 VFTTDIFHSFTIDG
+1574 VFTTDITNAFTFDG
-1588 RPFGLRPNIPID
+1588 RPFGLRANVPVDPGNY
-1600 HGDFSYCD
+1600 SYCN
-1608 GEVIVVRV
+1608 GEIIVVRV
-1616 DSGEVNSYIPA
+1616 DTGDRNNYIPA
-1627 LIAAHEFGHLITDIG
+1627 MAAAHEFGHLITDLG
-1642 DKAFTVDSMEEQIK
+1642 DKSINISVLERLIDFW
-1656 LLVPEGPTR
+1656 VPKGPAR

-1679 DDVKFYTD
+1679 DDVRRYLSPHN
-1687 AHELA
+1687 AA
-1692 YAFYRVLYSERVTR
+1692 YAFYRILYTERVTR
-1706 SPYRVITERFPTRLE
+1706 APYRVITERFPTRLE
-1721 TDLNTGKLT
+1721 TDLDTGKT
-1730 RVGKFADPLL
+1730 ARVGKFTNPLL
-1740 DHFFNVMLPSFTVGK
+1740 DEFFNQILPAAEVGK

-1773 QVETDLGLSTSETD
+1773 QVETDLGLSTNDID

-1855 PELLLIIYSMGDKKG
+1855 PELLLVIYSMGDKKG
-1870 TFKSSQDVMDAF
+1870 TFKSTQDVMDAF
-1882 NDVLAADPN
+1882 NDALAADPN

-1912 TANVWLLSYDGPIL
+1912 TANVWLLSYNGPIL
-1926 TYDCAKAYVDQA
+1926 TYECAKAYVDQA
-1938 KYGFTPDLKT
+1938 RYGFTPDLKT

-1955 SEGKDVLITDIN
+1955 SEGKEVLITDITE
-1967 GKGVTESTEDIAIRN
+1967 KGVTESTEDIAIRN

-1993 STELGIPKDEFMKR
+1993 STQLGITKEDFMKTF
-2007 YKEGIARMSDKER
+2007 KEGVGRMSEQQR

-2050 MQQLLQP
+2050 MQQILQP

-2071 LNRIRAQISKARM
+2071 LNRIRAWISKARTN
-2084 ANIDVSGLPQK
+2084 NIDISGLPQK

-2108 MLIEETYANYVKD
+2108 MLIEDTYANYVKD
-2121 RINAKEVAEVRSTLN
+2121 RINAKEVAEVRATLN

-2142 GVKAIKESARKKAK
+2142 GVETIKESARKKAK
-2156 KGAPD
+2156 KGAPE
-2161 TQQTPIDNMED
+2161 TQQTPVDNMED
-2172 VPVKDG
+2172 VPVENG

-2186 DTDTD
+2186 ETDTTT
-2191 VDTKSESDTE
+2191 DTTSEGE
-2201 TKKVKK
+2201 IKKVKK
-2207 PKKPKPVSPFDLP
+2207 SKKPKTVSPFDLP
-2220 PEWKKVFEPKPWKW
+2220 PEWKSVFAPKPQTY
-2234 GEEYDYVSPLRAMG
+2234 GESYDYAPALRMMG
-2248 FSDDFIEHLETPVTS
+2248 FSEDFIEHLETPTTDA
-2263 EGTVINKFWV
+2263 GTVINEYWI
-2273 EERINS
+2273 EERIAM

-2294 AVVLQW
+2294 AVVLQL
-2300 LYPNSPFK
+2300 LYPRSQFK
-2308 TLDQLQQA
+2308 TLDQIQQA

-2348 EAQWTQMQTTIE
+2348 EAQWKQMQTTIE
-2360 GLIKDP
+2360 GLINDP
-2366 SNKIPYH
+2366 KSKIVPWI
-2373 LINEMK
+2373 LDTMT
-2379 LPLTVQNVYAFLLKL
+2379 LPFTVQNVYAFLLNYARRTKNTAL
-2394 TRNLGHYSP
+2394 S
-2403 LAAAIEIQQATN
+2403 AAIEIQQATN
-2415 KLTPEQRRQVYD
+2415 KLTPDQRQQVYD

-2438 DVEAMDQTAKRVAQ
+2438 DVEAMDQTVKRVAQ

-2463 AYKLQQET
+2463 AYKLQQEQ
-2471 NLANAVENAKI
+2471 NLANAVDKAKV
-2482 RNAAL
+2482 REAAL

-2512 EATNLTTGGPDVKSN
+2512 EATNLTTGQADVKSN

-2535 SPNTKER
+2535 GTSTKER
-2542 FNKLKSWRPSR
+2542 FNKLKSWRPSK
-2553 NLRPITDIEQFNN
+2553 NLRPVTDIEQFNN

-2589 KYQNLSDYQRLA
+2589 NYQKLSDHQRLA
-2601 MFYTLATLYEFNK
+2601 IFYTLATLYEFNT

-2622 LVGQFR
+2622 LVGRFKKQ
-2628 KRLSSSS
+2628 LSSSS

-2641 QSHVENTQADA
+2641 QSHVENVQSDA
-2652 DRYREAARKM
+2652 DRYRDAARKM
-2662 GIIADE
+2662 GIVADE

-2684 KAMEVQQQL
+2684 KAMEIQQQL

-2734 NPATHVRN
+2734 NPSTHVRN

-2763 AAKINEKLGI
+2763 AVKINEKLGI

-2786 KDIPSDVRSYIDQK
+2786 KDIPSDVRAYIDQK
-2800 LINNGRLEAILSG
+2800 LINNGRLDAILQG
-2813 SKFNPTSDNVIE
+2813 NKFNPTSDNIVE
-2825 NITNA
+2825 NITNV

-2835 DDVVNKALQKWYTFT
+2835 DSIVNRALQKWYSFT
-2850 FDMLSKGD
+2850 FSMLSKGD

-2882 DISKDDF
+2882 DITKDDF

-2912 KWYAKMSYEFPV
+2912 KWYAKMSYEFPM

-2948 FSPFNWVKVLADAAA
+2948 FSPFNWVKVLADFAA

-3001 ADKARQRGSQLYDI
+3001 ADKAHKRGSQLYDI

-3051 DEDTYGNLVVRVG
+3051 DEDTYGNLVIRIG
-3064 DYAITIDLLSPGI
+3064 DYAVTVDMLSPGI

-3097 DTFAD
+3097 DTFVD

-3142 FKSVAR
+3142 FKSIAR

-3176 PNRVDPYTGEYIND
+3176 PNRVDPYTGEYVND

-3219 AIRLGSTTTGPS
+3219 AIRLGTTTTGPS
-3231 GKLKFND
+3231 GRLQYND
-3238 DEIKLTGKEKEHYE
+3238 DVIVLTGNEKEQYE

-3279 STMMKKATGKRDRKD
+3279 SKETKKLTGKRDRKD

-3329 LVAIFGPDKIKL
+3329 LVAIFGPDKIKF
-3341 RRGGKLLTKFTK
+3341 RKSGKLLTKFTK

>member
-125 TTIGYALGESLGVF
+125 TTIGYGLGEALGVF
-139 AAAMT
+139 AASMT

-216 SQTVEFFQSLFDNVA
+216 SKTVEFFQSLFDNVA

-246 LVMMYAGEMFGTIY
+246 LVMLYAGEMFGTIY

-272 GEEGRTGEQ
+272 GEEGRTAEQ
-281 WALIAERLATEYV
+281 WALIAERLATEYG
-294 PEMLF
+294 PELLF
-299 GGGAYGVGFFDL
+299 GGGAYGVGFFDI

-358 LDSVIIDGKWENVD
+358 LDSVIVDGKWEKVD

-455 AKKQDDMAYRSTIAA
+455 AQKQDAMAYRSTIAA

-612 ALSEQAFAAGVAK
+612 ALSEQAFAAGIAK

-683 RKVMTELS
+683 RKVMTELA

-741 VDAAN
+741 VDTAN

-788 LDVSDKDTQEFIA
+788 LDVSDKDTQELIA

-833 KIDLR
+833 KIDLH

-909 STIANRFIKAF
+909 STIANRFVKAF

-972 NGTSVSALNDVTLI
+972 NGTSVSAFNDVTLI

-998 DIFGMDAGTNINVVR
+998 DIFGMDAGTNISVVR

-1087 YARSGRAVLQEN
+1087 YARSGRAVLQES
-1099 VPLWTTAKKSETGVN
+1099 VPLWTNAKKSETGVN

-1126 FTDDM
+1126 FTDDT

-1150 ENIDTTDSDT
+1150 EDIDTTDSDT
-1160 QREIQAMDQ
+1160 QRERQAVIQLE
-1169 MMKLFENDYARSIL
+1169 KLFENDYARSIL
-1183 GKLYTEIMGFDFD
+1183 GKLYTEIIGFDFD
-1196 SQYAASAK
+1196 TQYAEGAK
-1204 NGTTVVDW
+1204 NGVPVMSW
-1212 FFIAFEGSNRATQ
+1212 FIPGFTANPTISL
-1225 TFLKALFVT
+1225 TFLKSLFIA
-1234 DPQLFA
+1234 DPELFA
-1240 EYTSILA
+1240 EYTSIVA
-1247 RSSREQLRTLV
+1247 RGSTDLIRTLIQ
-1258 PKNAI
+1258 KQAI
-1263 QNIFIDPLMRETYG
+1263 QNIFADPLMRETYG

-1286 LGNRYPGYGFKS
+1286 LENRYPASYGFKS
-1298 TIEETIK
+1298 TIKETLAE
-1305 SYSVEPPKAQQEA
+1305 SNGV
-1318 VPKFENILQWNAYLR
+1318 
-1333 ERAKKN
+1333 
-1339 AAIVADAVKYGN
+1339 N
-1351 DLTKPTDVDD
+1351 DLTAAEVDD
-1361 PLATVGA
+1361 PLVTIGA
-1368 FSGTQARQVASYS
+1368 FSGTRAREVAKYS
-1381 FALKSTIRAANEN
+1381 FTLGVTIREASKN
-1394 IAGFLKDGDLNGIF
+1394 IAGFLKNGDLNGIF

-1480 KLFDGVKTA
+1480 QMFSGVKKA
-1489 YTTDGQKIE
+1489 YTVDGKE
-1498 VNLAK
+1498 VEIDFTQHVTPTAK
-1503 NVEPTFGNILNLY
+1503 NTMKPFG
-1516 GGEKSTPPFKYTN
+1516 KSPFEYTN
-1529 YLGNEII
+1529 YVGNDAVD
-1536 NKGDKLAERAA
+1536 NFGQAVVVR
-1547 IVLKAE
+1547 AE
-1553 DVIDLSKLPKEL
+1553 DIIDLSNLPKEL
-1565 QVRYQNMPV
+1565 RVRYKDIPI
-1574 VFTTDIFHSFTIDG
+1574 VFAKNDAKPFTIDG
-1588 RPFGLRPNIPID
+1588 RPFGLRANIPIRTRE
-1600 HGDFSYCD
+1600 SYYD
-1608 GEVIVVRV
+1608 GEVIVVAV
-1616 DSGEVNSYIPA
+1616 DTWFDEAGNPA
-1627 LIAAHEFGHLITDIG
+1627 TTAAHEFGHAITDIG
-1642 DKAFTVDSMEEQIK
+1642 SRSINITKFAERIDKY
-1656 LLVPEGPTR
+1656 LPEGTSAR
-1665 TALAEAVAAALGTP
+1665 TALAEALAAALGTP
-1679 DDVKFYTD
+1679 DNVESYMDSWQ
-1687 AHELA
+1687 AA
-1692 YAFYRVLYSERVTR
+1692 YAFYRILQCERTTR
-1706 SPYRVITERFPTRLE
+1706 APYRIIAERFPTRLE
-1721 TDLNTGKLT
+1721 TDLSTGKIT
-1730 RVGKFADPLL
+1730 RVGKFADPSLNM
-1740 DHFFNVMLPSFTVGK
+1740 FFLGILPAFTASGV
-1755 IYFYT
+1755 YFYT
-1760 AKTNAQKATDVAY
+1760 AKSNAQKATDVAY
-1773 QVETDLGLSTSETD
+1773 QVETDLGLNVNDTD

-1882 NDVLAADPN
+1882 NDTLAADPN
-1891 VYTKYSKLVDKLLT
+1891 IYTKYSKLVDKLLT

-1993 STELGIPKDEFMKR
+1993 STQLGVTKEDFMKTF
-2007 YKEGIARMSDKER
+2007 KEGVGRMSEQQR

-2084 ANIDVSGLPQK
+2084 NNIDVSGLPQK
-2095 GVDYNLYTDTETL
+2095 GVDYNLYTDTDTL

-2142 GVKAIKESARKKAK
+2142 GVRAIKESARKKAK

-2161 TQQTPIDNMED
+2161 TQQTPVDNMED

-2186 DTDTD
+2186 ETDTD

-2220 PEWKKVFEPKPWKW
+2220 PEWRKVFAPKPWVYGKS
-2234 GEEYDYVSPLRAMG
+2234 YDYASDLRPMG
-2248 FSDDFIEHLETPVTS
+2248 FSDDFIEHLETPMTD
-2263 EGTVINKFWV
+2263 EGTVINRYWV
-2273 EERINS
+2273 EERIAM

-2294 AVVLQW
+2294 AVVLEW
-2300 LYPNSPFK
+2300 LYPTSQFK
-2308 TLDQLQQA
+2308 TLDQIQQA

-2337 LDGSTVNEYFD
+2337 LDESTVNEYFD
-2348 EAQWTQMQTTIE
+2348 EAQWKQMQTAVE
-2360 GLIKDP
+2360 GLINDP
-2366 SNKIPYH
+2366 KSNIVPW
-2373 LINEMK
+2373 LINRMK
-2379 LPLTVQNVYAFLLKL
+2379 LPFTVQNVYAFLLDYTKNTKNKAL
-2394 TRNLGHYSP
+2394 S
-2403 LAAAIEIQQATN
+2403 AAIEIQQATN
-2415 KLTPEQRRQVYD
+2415 KLTPEQRQQVYAK
-2427 QILLKTGKDAH
+2427 ILLETGKDAH
-2438 DVEAMDQTAKRVAQ
+2438 DVEAMDMAAKRIAQ

-2471 NLANAVENAKI
+2471 NLANAVDNAKI

-2487 AEAEE
+2487 AEAQE

-2512 EATNLTTGGPDVKSN
+2512 EATNLTTGQADVKSN

-2535 SPNTKER
+2535 SPSTKER

-2601 MFYTLATLYEFNK
+2601 IFYTLATLYEFNQ

-2652 DRYREAARKM
+2652 DRYRDAARKM
-2662 GIIADE
+2662 GIVADE

-2750 GINEISER
+2750 GINEVSER

-2763 AAKINEKLGI
+2763 AVKINEKLGI
-2773 KGEFVLTAKRRKF
+2773 KGEFVLTAKRHKF
-2786 KDIPSDVRSYIDQK
+2786 KDIPSDVRAYIDQK
-2800 LINNGRLEAILSG
+2800 LINNGRLDAILQG
-2813 SKFNPTSDNVIE
+2813 SKFNPTSDNIIE

-2830 YPFFG
+2830 YPFFS

-3051 DEDTYGNLVVRVG
+3051 DEDTYGNLVIRVG

-3142 FKSVAR
+3142 FKSIAR

-3199 MQIVLPTRIIKES
+3199 MQIVLPARIIKES

-3219 AIRLGSTTTGPS
+3219 AIRLGTTTTGPS
-3231 GKLKFND
+3231 GRLQYND
-3238 DEIKLTGKEKEHYE
+3238 DVIVLTGKEKEQYE

-3266 VSSKEYLEAPDEL
+3266 VSSKEYLDAPDEL
-3279 STMMKKATGKRDRKD
+3279 SKETKKATGKRDRKD

>member
-33 SQLVAAG
+33 SQLIAAG

-125 TTIGYALGESLGVF
+125 TTIGYGLGEALGVF

-144 DFVKSLV
+144 DFVKSFV
-151 DVGYYIGTAISNGGE
+151 DVGYYIGTAITNEGK

-216 SQTVEFFQSLFDNVA
+216 SNTVEFFQSLFDNVA

-246 LVMMYAGEMFGTIY
+246 LGMMYAGEMFGTIY

-272 GEEGRTGEQ
+272 GDEGRTAEQ
-281 WALIAERLATEYV
+281 WALIAERLATEYG

-324 ITAGRKFAAGAAK
+324 ITAGRKFAAVAAK

-343 QEGTEEAITEWLQCG
+343 QEGAEEAITEWLQCG
-358 LDSVIIDGKWENVD
+358 LDSVIIDGKWEKVD

-442 FLTDTQYAKQAEK
+442 FLTDAQYAKQAEK
-455 AKKQDDMAYRSTIAA
+455 AQKQDAMAYRSTIAA

-612 ALSEQAFAAGVAK
+612 ALSEQAFAAGIAK
-625 MLPNLT
+625 MLPNLS

-741 VDAAN
+741 VDTAN

-833 KIDLR
+833 KIDLH

-896 TDTTGKSTVIKAG
+896 TTTTGKSTVIKAG
-909 STIANRFIKAF
+909 STIANRFVKAF

-1087 YARSGRAVLQEN
+1087 YARSGRAVLQES

-1126 FTDDM
+1126 FTDDT

-1150 ENIDTTDSDT
+1150 EDIDTTDSDT
-1160 QREIQAMDQ
+1160 QRERQAVTQ
-1169 MMKLFENDYARSIL
+1169 LEKLFENDYARSIL
-1183 GKLYTEIMGFDFD
+1183 GKLYTEIIGFDFD
-1196 SQYAASAK
+1196 TQYAEGVK
-1204 NGTTVVDW
+1204 NGVPVMSWFIPGFTVNPT
-1212 FFIAFEGSNRATQ
+1212 ISL
-1225 TFLKALFVT
+1225 TFLKSLFIT
-1234 DPQLFA
+1234 DPELFA
-1240 EYTSILA
+1240 EYTSIVA
-1247 RSSREQLRTLV
+1247 RGSTDLIRTLIQ
-1258 PKNAI
+1258 KQAI
-1263 QNIFIDPLMRETYG
+1263 QNIFADPLMRETYG

-1286 LGNRYPGYGFKS
+1286 LENRYPASYGFKS
-1298 TIEETIK
+1298 TVKETLAE
-1305 SYSVEPPKAQQEA
+1305 SNGV
-1318 VPKFENILQWNAYLR
+1318 
-1333 ERAKKN
+1333 
-1339 AAIVADAVKYGN
+1339 N
-1351 DLTKPTDVDD
+1351 DLTAAEVDD
-1361 PLATVGA
+1361 PLVTIGA
-1368 FSGTQARQVASYS
+1368 FSGTRAREVAKYS
-1381 FALKSTIRAANEN
+1381 FTLGVTIREASKN

-1414 LEGIDE
+1414 SEGIDT
-1420 IRSVLADKTNPK
+1420 IREVLADKTNPK

-1480 KLFDGVKTA
+1480 QMFSGVKKA
-1489 YTTDGQKIE
+1489 YTVDGKE
-1498 VNLAK
+1498 VEINFTQHVTPTAK
-1503 NVEPTFGNILNLY
+1503 NTMKPFG
-1516 GGEKSTPPFKYTN
+1516 KSPFEYTN
-1529 YLGNEII
+1529 YVGNDAVD
-1536 NKGDKLAERAA
+1536 NFGQAV
-1547 IVLKAE
+1547 IVRAE
-1553 DVIDLSKLPKEL
+1553 DIIDLSNLPKEL
-1565 QVRYQNMPV
+1565 RVRYKDIPI
-1574 VFTTDIFHSFTIDG
+1574 VFAKNDAKPFTIDG
-1588 RPFGLRPNIPID
+1588 RPFGLRANIPIRTRE
-1600 HGDFSYCD
+1600 SYYD
-1608 GEVIVVRV
+1608 GEVIVVAV
-1616 DSGEVNSYIPA
+1616 DTWFDEAGNPA
-1627 LIAAHEFGHLITDIG
+1627 TTAAHEFGHAITDIG
-1642 DKAFTVDSMEEQIK
+1642 SRSINITKFAERIDKY
-1656 LLVPEGPTR
+1656 LPEGTSAR
-1665 TALAEAVAAALGTP
+1665 TALAEALAAALGTP
-1679 DDVKFYTD
+1679 DNVESYMDSWQ
-1687 AHELA
+1687 AA
-1692 YAFYRVLYSERVTR
+1692 YAFYRILQCERTTR
-1706 SPYRVITERFPTRLE
+1706 APYRIIAERFPTRLE
-1721 TDLNTGKLT
+1721 TDLSTGKIT
-1730 RVGKFADPLL
+1730 RVGKFADPSLNM
-1740 DHFFNVMLPSFTVGK
+1740 FFLGILPAFTASGV
-1755 IYFYT
+1755 YFYT
-1760 AKTNAQKATDVAY
+1760 AKSNAQKATDVAY
-1773 QVETDLGLSTSETD
+1773 QVETDLGLDVNETD

-1836 NEHVSEAL
+1836 NEQVSAAL

-1882 NDVLAADPN
+1882 NDTLAADPN

-2084 ANIDVSGLPQK
+2084 NNIDVSGLPQK
-2095 GVDYNLYTDTETL
+2095 GVDYNLYTDTDTL

-2121 RINAKEVAEVRSTLN
+2121 RINAKEVAEVRATLN

-2142 GVKAIKESARKKAK
+2142 GVKAIKESAHKKAK
-2156 KGAPD
+2156 KGSPD

-2220 PEWKKVFEPKPWKW
+2220 PEWRKVFAPKPWVYGKS
-2234 GEEYDYVSPLRAMG
+2234 YDYASELRPMG
-2248 FSDDFIEHLETPVTS
+2248 FSDDFIEHLETPMTD
-2263 EGTVINKFWV
+2263 EGTVINRYWV
-2273 EERINS
+2273 EERVAM

-2294 AVVLQW
+2294 AVVLEW
-2300 LYPNSPFK
+2300 LYSTSQFK
-2308 TLDQLQQA
+2308 TLDQIQQA

-2337 LDGSTVNEYFD
+2337 LDGSTVDEYFD
-2348 EAQWTQMQTTIE
+2348 EAQWKQMQTAIE
-2360 GLIKDP
+2360 GLINDP
-2366 SNKIPYH
+2366 KSQIVPW
-2373 LINEMK
+2373 LINRMK
-2379 LPLTVQNVYAFLLKL
+2379 LPFTVQNVYAFLLDYTKNTKNKAL
-2394 TRNLGHYSP
+2394 S
-2403 LAAAIEIQQATN
+2403 AAIEIQQATN

-2535 SPNTKER
+2535 SPSTKER

-2652 DRYREAARKM
+2652 DRYRDAARKM
-2662 GIIADE
+2662 GIVADE

-2734 NPATHVRN
+2734 NPSTHVRN

-2763 AAKINEKLGI
+2763 AVKINEKLGI

-2786 KDIPSDVRSYIDQK
+2786 KDIPSDVRAYIDQK
-2800 LINNGRLEAILSG
+2800 LINNGRLDAILNG
-2813 SKFNPTSDNVIE
+2813 SKFNPTSDNIIE

-3051 DEDTYGNLVVRVG
+3051 DEDTYGNLVIRVG
-3064 DYAITIDLLSPGI
+3064 DYAVTIDLLSPGI

-3142 FKSVAR
+3142 FKSIAR

-3176 PNRVDPYTGEYIND
+3176 PNRVDPYTGEYVND

-3238 DEIKLTGKEKEHYE
+3238 DEIKLTGKDKEQYE

-3266 VSSKEYLEAPDEL
+3266 VSSKEYLDAPDEL
-3279 STMMKKATGKRDRKD
+3279 PKETKKATGKRDRKD

-3329 LVAIFGPDKIKL
+3329 LVAIFGPDKIKF
-3341 RRGGKLLTKFTK
+3341 RKSGKLLTKFTK

>member
-33 SQLVAAG
+33 SQLVTAG

-151 DVGYYIGTAISNGGE
+151 DVGYYVGTAISNGGE

-246 LVMMYAGEMFGTIY
+246 LVMLYAGEMFGTIY

-272 GEEGRTGEQ
+272 GEEGRTAEQ
-281 WALIAERLATEYV
+281 WALIAERLATEYG
-294 PEMLF
+294 PELLF
-299 GGGAYGVGFFDL
+299 GGGAYGVGFFDI

-358 LDSVIIDGKWENVD
+358 LDSVIIDGKWEKVD

-378 AFAVGALSSFLIS
+378 AFTIGALSSFLIS

-442 FLTDTQYAKQAEK
+442 FLTDAQYAKQAAK
-455 AKKQDDMAYRSTIAA
+455 AQKQDAMAYRSTIAA

-612 ALSEQAFAAGVAK
+612 ALSEQAFAAGIAK

-741 VDAAN
+741 VDTAN

-788 LDVSDKDTQEFIA
+788 LDVSDKDTQELIA

-850 DAEAQVNSA
+850 EAEAQVNSA

-887 VVLNADPTA
+887 VILNADSAA
-896 TDTTGKSTVIKAG
+896 TTTTGKSTVIKAG
-909 STIANRFIKAF
+909 STIANRFVKAF

-951 LTEIYNKLSS
+951 LTEIYDKLSS

-966 EITITS
+966 EINITS
-972 NGTSVSALNDVTLI
+972 NGTSVSAFNDVTLI

-1099 VPLWTTAKKSETGVN
+1099 VPLWTFAKKSETGVN

-1126 FTDDM
+1126 FTEDT

-1139 QYLPEDVKGLW
+1139 QYLSEDVKGLW
-1150 ENIDTTDSDT
+1150 ENIDETDSDIY
-1160 QREIQAMDQ
+1160 RELDAMEQ
-1169 MMKLFENDYARSIL
+1169 LNKLFEDDYARSVL

-1196 SQYAASAK
+1196 AQYAASA
-1204 NGTTVVDW
+1204 NNEYITISDW
-1212 FFIAFEGSNRATQ
+1212 FLRAFEGSTRATN
-1225 TFLKALFVT
+1225 TFLKTLFVT
-1234 DPQLFA
+1234 DPELFA
-1240 EYTSILA
+1240 EYTSILSK
-1247 RSSREQLRTLV
+1247 SSTAQRRTLI
-1258 PKNAI
+1258 PKDGI
-1263 QNIFIDPLMRETYG
+1263 QNIFMDPLMRETYG

-1298 TIEETIK
+1298 TIKETLA
-1305 SYSVEPPKAQQEA
+1305 SYADSQYRPQDDSTV
-1318 VPKFENILQWNAYLR
+1318 FENMLQWNAHLR
-1333 ERAKKN
+1333 EQAEANKFGDSLEG
-1339 AAIVADAVKYGN
+1339 VSY
-1351 DLTKPTDVDD
+1351 VDD
-1361 PLATVGA
+1361 PLVTVGA
-1368 FSGTQARQVASYS
+1368 FSGKQARQVASYS
-1381 FALKSTIRAANEN
+1381 FTLRLTLRAARKN
-1394 IAGFLKDGDLNGIF
+1394 ISSFLKDGDLNGIF

-1432 LHHEYNITEDYFSGD
+1432 LHHEYNITEGYFSGE

-1456 LMKRYSVMYDPVT
+1456 LLKRYSVMYDPVT

-1475 FSMPT
+1475 FSTPT
-1480 KLFDGVKTA
+1480 QMFSGVKKA
-1489 YTTDGQKIE
+1489 YTVDGKEIE
-1498 VNLAK
+1498 VNFVK
-1503 NVEPTFGNILNLY
+1503 NVKPTVETLMNQNSVDVSVPSLQY
-1516 GGEKSTPPFKYTN
+1516 DN
-1529 YLGNEII
+1529 YVGDEII
-1536 NKGDKLAERAA
+1536 NGGDKLARRAA
-1547 IVLKAE
+1547 IILKAG

-1565 QVRYQNMPV
+1565 RVRYQDTPI
-1574 VFTTDIFHSFTIDG
+1574 VFTTEIFNTFTFDG
-1588 RPFGLRPNIPID
+1588 RPFGLRPNVPVSR
-1600 HGDFSYCD
+1600 GDFSYYN
-1608 GEVIVVRV
+1608 GEIIVVRV
-1616 DSGEVNSYIPA
+1616 DSGTTSRYIPA
-1627 LIAAHEFGHLITDIG
+1627 AIAAHEFGHLITDIG
-1642 DKAFTVDSMEEQIK
+1642 DRIFKMDALERYIETHA
-1656 LLVPEGPTR
+1656 PEGPVR
-1665 TALAEAVAAALGTP
+1665 TALSEAVAAALGTP
-1679 DDVKFYTD
+1679 DDVKSFRNADQLT
-1687 AHELA
+1687 
-1692 YAFYRVLYSERVTR
+1692 YAFYRMLWSERTTR
-1706 SPYRVITERFPTRLE
+1706 SPYRVIAERFPTRLE
-1721 TDLNTGKLT
+1721 SDLNTAKLT

-1740 DHFFNVMLPSFTVGK
+1740 DDFFDTFEKRVEASRIF
-1755 IYFYT
+1755 FYT
-1760 AKTNAQKATDVAY
+1760 AKSNAQKATDVAY
-1773 QVETDLGLSTSETD
+1773 QVETDLGLGVNETD

-1836 NEHVSEAL
+1836 NEQVSAAL
-1844 SGTIQRNLKDI
+1844 PGTIQRNLKDI

-1870 TFKSSQDVMDAF
+1870 TFKSTQDVMDAF

-1993 STELGIPKDEFMKR
+1993 STQLGVTKEDFMKR

-2136 IKPENE
+2136 IKPEND
-2142 GVKAIKESARKKAK
+2142 KARTIKESAHKKAK

-2161 TQQTPIDNMED
+2161 TQQTPVDNMED

-2186 DTDTD
+2186 DTETD

-2220 PEWKKVFEPKPWKW
+2220 PEWRKVFAPKPWVYGKS
-2234 GEEYDYVSPLRAMG
+2234 YDYASELRPMG
-2248 FSDDFIEHLETPVTS
+2248 FSDDFIEHLETPMTD
-2263 EGTVINKFWV
+2263 EGTVINRYWV
-2273 EERINS
+2273 EERVAM

-2294 AVVLQW
+2294 AVVLEW
-2300 LYPNSPFK
+2300 LYSTSQFK
-2308 TLDQLQQA
+2308 TLDQIQQA

-2337 LDGSTVNEYFD
+2337 LDESTVNEYFD
-2348 EAQWTQMQTTIE
+2348 EAQWKQMQTAVE
-2360 GLIKDP
+2360 GLINDP
-2366 SNKIPYH
+2366 KSNIVPW
-2373 LINEMK
+2373 LINRMK
-2379 LPLTVQNVYAFLLKL
+2379 LPFTVQNVYAFLLEY
-2394 TRNLGHYSP
+2394 TRNTKNKALS
-2403 LAAAIEIQQATN
+2403 AAIEIQQATN
-2415 KLTPEQRRQVYD
+2415 KLTPEQRQQVYAK
-2427 QILLKTGKDAH
+2427 ILLETGKAAH
-2438 DVEAMDQTAKRVAQ
+2438 DVEAMDMAAKRVAQ

-2512 EATNLTTGGPDVKSN
+2512 EATNLTTGQADVKSN

-2535 SPNTKER
+2535 SPSTKER

-2601 MFYTLATLYEFNK
+2601 IFYTLATLYEFNK

-2622 LVGQFR
+2622 LVGRFR
-2628 KRLSSSS
+2628 KQLSSSS

-2652 DRYREAARKM
+2652 DRYRDAARKM

-2763 AAKINEKLGI
+2763 AVKINEKLGI
-2773 KGEFVLTAKRRKF
+2773 KGEFVLTAKRHKF
-2786 KDIPSDVRSYIDQK
+2786 KDIPSDVRAYIDQK

-2882 DISKDDF
+2882 DVSKDDF

-3051 DEDTYGNLVVRVG
+3051 DEDTYGNLVIRVG

-3176 PNRVDPYTGEYIND
+3176 PNRVDPYTGEYVND

-3219 AIRLGSTTTGPS
+3219 AIRLGTTTTGPS
-3231 GKLKFND
+3231 GRLQYND
-3238 DEIKLTGKEKEHYE
+3238 DVIVLTGKDKEQYE

-3266 VSSKEYLEAPDEL
+3266 VSSKEYLDAPDEL
-3279 STMMKKATGKRDRKD
+3279 SKETKKLTGKRDRKD

-3341 RRGGKLLTKFTK
+3341 KRGGKLLTKFTK

>member
-33 SQLVAAG
+33 SQLIAAG
-40 DPEAIELYVKEQAI
+40 DPEAIELYVKEQAV
-54 FASQKPINSWDE
+54 FANQKPLNAWDE
-66 SFYDDLRGDEFAQE
+66 EFYDDLRGDEFAQE

-112 RAYQAQTGAKKFF
+112 RAYQAQSGAKKFF
-125 TTIGYALGESLGVF
+125 TAVGYVLGESLGVF

-151 DVGYYIGTAISNGGE
+151 DIGYYIGSAIVNDGE
-166 GEWNSL
+166 GQWNSL

-193 EKGRGKSPT
+193 EKGRGVSPT
-202 SMKWSGLAEGYTVR
+202 SMKWSGLAEGYAVR
-216 SQTVEFFQSLFDNVA
+216 NNTVEFFQSLFDNVA
-231 KMVPAIVGRAVGSPG
+231 KMIPAIVGRAIGSPG
-246 LVMMYAGEMFGTIY
+246 LVMLYAGEMFGTIY

-272 GEEGRTGEQ
+272 GDEGRTFDQ
-281 WALIAERLATEYV
+281 WSLIAERLVTEYG

-299 GGGAYGVGFFDL
+299 GGGAYGIGFFDL

-324 ITAGRKFAAGAAK
+324 MTAGRKFAAAAAK

-358 LDSVIIDGKWENVD
+358 LDSVIVDGEWEKVD
-372 REDALM
+372 RKDVLM
-378 AFAVGALSSFLIS
+378 AFTIGALSSFLIS
-391 GAQIAAQQQIT
+391 GAQIAVQQQIT

-432 AAAANVTVDQ
+432 AAAVNVTVDT
-442 FLTDTQYAKQAEK
+442 FLTDAQYAKQAAK
-455 AKKQDDMAYRSTIAA
+455 AQKQDAQAYRSTIAA
-470 TALLESYISKSSPES
+470 TAILESYISKSSPES
-485 YGTITEMVSNSYE
+485 FGSITEMVSNSYE
-498 YRARKVREY
+498 YRAQKVRSY

-549 SAVLGMQTIVGEFGA
+549 SAVLGMQTIVGDFGA

-587 VMPHQVCLID
+587 VMPHQVCLVD

-612 ALSEQAFAAGVAK
+612 SLSEQAFAAGISK
-625 MLPNLT
+625 MLPSLT
-631 VRDRLS
+631 IRERLS

-683 RKVMTELS
+683 RKVMTELA

-715 MLQDMYLTLSKY
+715 MLQDMYSTLAKY

-735 VRNGYD
+735 VRNGYE
-741 VDAAN
+741 VDTDQ

-752 VEKNEIL
+752 VEKSEIL

-774 YINELIDSYVSENG
+774 YINELIDSYVSQNG

-813 KKFVPLPQIDPVTN
+813 KKFAPLPQIDPVTN

-838 KDALVALGKSKA
+838 KDALQALGKSKA
-850 DAEAQVNSA
+850 DADAQVNSA
-859 TTVRF
+859 TTMRF

-872 AGMYACNGENAASVS
+872 AGMYACNNENAASVS
-887 VVLNADPTA
+887 VVLIADPTA
-896 TDTTGKSTVIKAG
+896 TDTTGKSTIIKAG
-909 STIANRFIKAF
+909 STIANRFVKAF

-930 EKYGKFFPVLKTAEG
+930 EKYGKFFPILKTAEG

-951 LTEIYNKLSS
+951 LTEIYSKLSL

-972 NGTSVSALNDVTLI
+972 NGTSVSAFNDVTLI

-1023 VRTMMRNIYEHRK
+1023 VRTMMRNIYENRK
-1036 ELLDAG
+1036 ALLDAG
-1042 VFGEDG
+1042 VFAEDG

-1053 IEAQYDSTNNF
+1053 IETLSDSTNNF

-1087 YARSGRAVLQEN
+1087 YARSGRAVLQES

-1126 FTDDM
+1126 FAEDT
-1131 VEVQNTTS
+1131 VEVQNTTA
-1139 QYLPEDVKGLW
+1139 QYLPEDAKGLW

-1160 QREIQAMDQ
+1160 QRDLQVMDQ
-1169 MMKLFENDYARSIL
+1169 MEKLFENDYARSIL
-1183 GKLYTEIMGFDFD
+1183 GKLYTEITGINFDAA
-1196 SQYAASAK
+1196 YAEGVK
-1204 NGTTVVDW
+1204 LGTPVTDW
-1212 FFIAFEGSNRATQ
+1212 FFQVFETNGSPLML
-1225 TFLKALFVT
+1225 TFLKSLFVI
-1234 DPQLFA
+1234 DPQLFS
-1240 EYTSILA
+1240 EYTSIL
-1247 RSSREQLRTLV
+1247 SKSETLCRRYL
-1258 PKNAI
+1258 PRRAI
-1263 QNIFIDPLMRETYG
+1263 QNIFVDPLMRETYG
-1277 DAFLEKFLD
+1277 DAFLEKH
-1286 LGNRYPGYGFKS
+1286 LGFDGRYPWYYGFKDTIKE
-1298 TIEETIK
+1298 TIE
-1305 SYSVEPPKAQQEA
+1305 SYGESDKL
-1318 VPKFENILQWNAYLR
+1318 FGFDDI
-1333 ERAKKN
+1333 
-1339 AAIVADAVKYGN
+1339 
-1351 DLTKPTDVDD
+1351 TDPSAVDD
-1361 PLATVGA
+1361 PLVTVGA
-1368 FSGTQARQVASYS
+1368 FSGTQARDIAAHSYTLQSAMREAS
-1381 FALKSTIRAANEN
+1381 KN
-1394 IAGFLKDGDLNGIF
+1394 ISGFLKDGDLNGIF

-1480 KLFDGVKTA
+1480 KLFSGVKKV
-1489 YTTDGQKIE
+1489 YTVDGQE
-1498 VNLAK
+1498 VEIDLSKTVTPTWSNIMNL
-1503 NVEPTFGNILNLY
+1503 F
-1516 GGEKSTPPFKYTN
+1516 GGEGSIPPFKHSN
-1529 YLGNEII
+1529 RLGHTII
-1536 NKGDKLAERAA
+1536 NKGNKTVDNAA
-1547 IVLKAE
+1547 IILKAG
-1553 DVIDLSKLPKEL
+1553 DVIDLSKLPQEL
-1565 QVRYQNMPV
+1565 RVKYENIPM
-1574 VFTTDIFHSFTIDG
+1574 VFTTDLTHSFTFDG
-1588 RPFGLRPNIPID
+1588 RPFGLSANMKVDPVE
-1600 HGDFSYCD
+1600 GSYYN
-1608 GEVIVVRV
+1608 GEICVIRV
-1616 DSGEVNSYIPA
+1616 DWSETDINFVPA
-1627 LIAAHEFGHLITDIG
+1627 MVAAHEFGHAITDIG
-1642 DKAFTVDSMEEQIK
+1642 DASIK
-1656 LLVPEGPTR
+1656 IKYLAGSIETRVPEGPAR
-1665 TALAEAVAAALGTP
+1665 TALTEAIAAALGTP
-1679 DDVKFYTD
+1679 NDIKRYKD
-1687 AHELA
+1687 AYDLA
-1692 YAFYRVLYSERVTR
+1692 YAFYRVVYSERTTR
-1706 SPYRVITERFPTRLE
+1706 SPYRIITERFPTRLE
-1721 TDLNTGKLT
+1721 TDLNTGKTT

-1740 DHFFNVMLPSFTVGK
+1740 DEFFNWFIPKAEKAK
-1755 IYFYT
+1755 ICFYT
-1760 AKTNAQKATDVAY
+1760 AKSNAQKATDVAY
-1773 QVETDLGLSTSETD
+1773 QVETDLGLGVNETD

-1836 NEHVSEAL
+1836 NEQVSAAL
-1844 SGTIQRNLKDI
+1844 PGTIQRNLKDI

-1870 TFKSSQDVMDAF
+1870 TFKSTQDVMDAF

-1926 TYDCAKAYVDQA
+1926 NYECAKAYVDQA

-1955 SEGKDVLITDIN
+1955 SEGKNVIVTDIT

-1993 STELGIPKDEFMKR
+1993 STGLGMTKEEFMKVF
-2007 YKEGIARMSDKER
+2007 KEGVER
-2020 IHAWDV
+2020 KSEQQRVHAWDV

-2071 LNRIRAQISKARM
+2071 LNRIRAWISKARM
-2084 ANIDVSGLPQK
+2084 KDIDVTGLPQK
-2095 GVDYNLYTDTETL
+2095 GVDYNLYTDTDTL

-2121 RINAKEVAEVRSTLN
+2121 RINAKEVAEVRSTLK

-2142 GVKAIKESARKKAK
+2142 GTRAIKESARKKAK
-2156 KGAPD
+2156 KGSPD

-2172 VPVKDG
+2172 VPVENG
-2178 VIPVVIPE
+2178 VVPVVIPE
-2186 DTDTD
+2186 DTDTTT
-2191 VDTKSESDTE
+2191 DTTEGE

-2220 PEWKKVFEPKPWKW
+2220 PEWRKVFAPKPWVYGKS
-2234 GEEYDYVSPLRAMG
+2234 YDYASELRPMG
-2248 FSDDFIEHLETPVTS
+2248 FSDDFIEHLETPMTD
-2263 EGTVINKFWV
+2263 EGTVINRYWV
-2273 EERINS
+2273 EERVAM

-2294 AVVLQW
+2294 AVVLEW
-2300 LYPNSPFK
+2300 LYSTSQFK
-2308 TLDQLQQA
+2308 TLDQIQQA

-2337 LDGSTVNEYFD
+2337 LDESTANEYFD
-2348 EAQWTQMQTTIE
+2348 EAQWKQMQTAVE
-2360 GLIKDP
+2360 GLINDP
-2366 SNKIPYH
+2366 KSKIVPW
-2373 LINEMK
+2373 LIIKMK
-2379 LPLTVQNVYAFLLKL
+2379 LPFTVQNVYAFLLDYTKNTKNKAL
-2394 TRNLGHYSP
+2394 S
-2403 LAAAIEIQQATN
+2403 AAIEIQQATN
-2415 KLTPEQRRQVYD
+2415 KLTPEQRQQVYAK
-2427 QILLKTGKDAH
+2427 ILLETGKAAH
-2438 DVEAMDQTAKRVAQ
+2438 DVEAMDMAAKRVAQ
-2452 KEVSE
+2452 KEATE

-2471 NLANAVENAKI
+2471 NLANAAENAKI

-2503 KSKKGGRLI
+2503 KAKKGGRLI
-2512 EATNLTTGGPDVKSN
+2512 EATNLTTGGPDIKSN

-2542 FNKLKSWRPSR
+2542 FNKLKSWRPSK
-2553 NLRPITDIEQFNN
+2553 NLRPVTDIEQFNN

-2601 MFYTLATLYEFNK
+2601 IFYTLATLYEFNQ

-2622 LVGQFR
+2622 LVGRFR
-2628 KRLSSSS
+2628 KQLSSSS

-2662 GIIADE
+2662 GIVADE

-2750 GINEISER
+2750 GINEVSER

-2763 AAKINEKLGI
+2763 AVKINEKLGI

-2786 KDIPSDVRSYIDQK
+2786 KDIPSDIRAYIDQK
-2800 LINNGRLEAILSG
+2800 IINNGRLDAILKG
-2813 SKFNPTSDNVIE
+2813 SKFNPTSENIIE

-2835 DDVVNKALQKWYTFT
+2835 DDVVNKALQKWYSFT
-2850 FDMLSKGD
+2850 FDMLEKGD
-2858 AIFLGREIQIRLAQ
+2858 VIFVGREIQIRLAQ

-2882 DISKDDF
+2882 DITKDDF
-2889 EMLLNMALDDAQ
+2889 EMVFNMAVADSWE
-2901 QLYLRKSNNFT
+2901 LYLRKSNNFT

-2948 FSPFNWVKVLADAAA
+2948 FSPFNWVKVLADFAA

-2977 TRVDPITGK
+2977 TRVDPMTGK

-3051 DEDTYGNLVVRVG
+3051 DEDTYGNLVIRVG
-3064 DYAITIDLLSPGI
+3064 NYAITIDLLSPGI

-3161 YYRLAAALPGFTYLV
+3161 YYRLAAAMPGFTYLV
-3176 PNRVDPYTGEYIND
+3176 PNRVDPYTGEYVND

-3219 AIRLGSTTTGPS
+3219 AIRLGTTTTGPS
-3231 GKLKFND
+3231 GRLQYND
-3238 DEIKLTGKEKEHYE
+3238 DVIVLTGKEKEQYE

-3266 VSSKEYLEAPDEL
+3266 VSSKEYLDAPDEL
-3279 STMMKKATGKRDRKD
+3279 SKETKKLTGKRDRKD

-3341 RRGGKLLTKFTK
+3341 RRGGKLLTKFTN

>member
-125 TTIGYALGESLGVF
+125 TTIGYGLGEALGVF
-139 AAAMT
+139 AASMT

-193 EKGRGKSPT
+193 EIGRGKSPT

-216 SQTVEFFQSLFDNVA
+216 SNTVEFFQSLFDNVA

-246 LVMMYAGEMFGTIY
+246 LVMLYAGEMFGTIY

-272 GEEGRTGEQ
+272 GEEGRTAAQ
-281 WALIAERLATEYV
+281 WALLAERLATEYG

-358 LDSVIIDGKWENVD
+358 LDSVIIDGNWEKVD
-372 REDALM
+372 PDDALL
-378 AFAVGALSSFLIS
+378 AFAVGALSSFIIS
-391 GAQIAAQQQIT
+391 GAQIAAQPQIT

-432 AAAANVTVDQ
+432 AAAANVTVDT
-442 FLTDTQYAKQAEK
+442 FLTDSKYSEQAAKAQ
-455 AKKQDDMAYRSTIAA
+455 KQDNQAYRATIAA

-485 YGTITEMVSNSYE
+485 FGTIAEMVSNSYE

-517 DAVSQAV
+517 DAVSKAV
-524 NKADPNL
+524 NETYPLL
-531 TFTPVGPSEH
+531 TFRPVTPSEH
-541 SQAIVSNI
+541 SQVIINNI
-549 SAVLGMQTIVGEFGA
+549 SGVLGMQVIVGEFGA
-564 INMADGGAPFKIL
+564 VNMTDAGRPFKIV
-577 TLDIADENGK
+577 TIADENGK
-587 VMPHQVCLID
+587 VASRKVCLID
-597 AQQIKD
+597 AQQLKND
-603 SRPTQLLQH
+603 RPTEFLQRS
-612 ALSEQAFAAGVAK
+612 LSEQAFAAGVAK
-625 MLPNLT
+625 MLPSLT
-631 VRDRLS
+631 VRERLS

-662 IELASVALYSDVA
+662 IELASVMLYSDVA
-675 MRAIARAD
+675 LGALARAD
-683 RKVMTELS
+683 RKIMVKLQ
-691 RAVRKHVTDP
+691 RATRKQVADV
-701 NAEVLKRTNFLTDQ
+701 NEYVLKHTNFLTDQ
-715 MLQDMYLTLSKY
+715 MLKDMYATLSKC
-727 NDLMYSEL
+727 NDLMWSEL

-741 VDAAN
+741 VDADR
-746 LDGKSV
+746 LKGKSV

-774 YINELIDSYVSENG
+774 YISDFIDAYVAELG
-788 LDVSDKDTQEFIA
+788 LDVTDKDARELIA

-827 DQFIRT
+827 DRFIRT
-833 KIDLR
+833 KIDLIKR
-838 KDALVALGKSKA
+838 ALTALGKSKT

-896 TDTTGKSTVIKAG
+896 TTTTGKSTIIKAG
-909 STIANRFIKAF
+909 STIANRFVKAF
-920 ERNLTDEVMA
+920 ERNLPDEVMA

-1042 VFGEDG
+1042 VFAEDG

-1087 YARSGRAVLQEN
+1087 YARSGRAVLQES

-1126 FTDDM
+1126 FTDDT

-1160 QREIQAMDQ
+1160 QRELQAMEQ
-1169 MMKLFENDYARSIL
+1169 MTKLFENDYARSVL

-1234 DPQLFA
+1234 DPQLFV

-1420 IRSVLADKTNPK
+1420 IRSVLADKMNPK

-1498 VNLAK
+1498 VNLTK

-1547 IVLKAE
+1547 IVLKAG

-1740 DHFFNVMLPSFTVGK
+1740 DHFFNVMLPTFTAGK

-1760 AKTNAQKATDVAY
+1760 AKSNAQKATDVAY

-1870 TFKSSQDVMDAF
+1870 TFKSLQDVMDAF
-1882 NDVLAADPN
+1882 NDTLAADPN

-2084 ANIDVSGLPQK
+2084 YNIDVSGLPQK

-2161 TQQTPIDNMED
+2161 TRQTPVDNMED

-2186 DTDTD
+2186 ETDTD

-2220 PEWKKVFEPKPWKW
+2220 PEWRKVFAPKPWVYGKS
-2234 GEEYDYVSPLRAMG
+2234 YDYASELRPMG
-2248 FSDDFIEHLETPVTS
+2248 FSDDFIGHLETPMTD
-2263 EGTVINKFWV
+2263 EGTVINRYWV
-2273 EERINS
+2273 EERVAM

-2294 AVVLQW
+2294 AVVLEW
-2300 LYPNSPFK
+2300 LYPTSQFK
-2308 TLDQLQQA
+2308 TLDQIQQA

-2337 LDGSTVNEYFD
+2337 LDESTANEYFD
-2348 EAQWTQMQTTIE
+2348 EAQWKQMQTAVE
-2360 GLIKDP
+2360 GLINDP
-2366 SNKIPYH
+2366 KSKIVPW
-2373 LINEMK
+2373 LIIKMK
-2379 LPLTVQNVYAFLLKL
+2379 LPFTVQNVYAFLLDYTKNTKNKAL
-2394 TRNLGHYSP
+2394 S
-2403 LAAAIEIQQATN
+2403 AAIEIQQATN
-2415 KLTPEQRRQVYD
+2415 KLTPEQRQQVYAK
-2427 QILLKTGKDAH
+2427 ILLETGKAAH
-2438 DVEAMDQTAKRVAQ
+2438 DVEAMDMAAKRIAQ
-2452 KEVSE
+2452 KEVTE

-2652 DRYREAARKM
+2652 DRYRDAARKI
-2662 GIIADE
+2662 GIVADE

-2734 NPATHVRN
+2734 NPSTHVRN

-2763 AAKINEKLGI
+2763 AVKINEKLGI

-2786 KDIPSDVRSYIDQK
+2786 KDIPSDVRAYIDQK
-2800 LINNGRLEAILSG
+2800 LINNGRLDAILNG
-2813 SKFNPTSDNVIE
+2813 SKFNPTSDNIIE

-2835 DDVVNKALQKWYTFT
+2835 DGVVNKALQKWYTFT

-2882 DISKDDF
+2882 DVSKDDF

-2937 VTANITSFLIR
+2937 VTANITSYLIR

-3051 DEDTYGNLVVRVG
+3051 DEDTYGNLVIRVG
-3064 DYAITIDLLSPGI
+3064 DYAVTIDLLSPGI

-3115 ILRYNDNVGD
+3115 ILRYNDNVAD
-3125 VVASAWGTYL
+3125 VAASAWGTYL

-3142 FKSVAR
+3142 FKSIAR

-3176 PNRVDPYTGEYIND
+3176 PNRVDPYTGEYVND

-3219 AIRLGSTTTGPS
+3219 AIRLGTTTTGPS
-3231 GKLKFND
+3231 GRLQYND
-3238 DEIKLTGKEKEHYE
+3238 DVIVLTGKDKEQYE

-3279 STMMKKATGKRDRKD
+3279 SKETKKATGKRDRKD

-3329 LVAIFGPDKIKL
+3329 LVAIFGPDKIKF
-3341 RRGGKLLTKFTK
+3341 RKSGKLLTKFTK

>member
-40 DPEAIELYVKEQAI
+40 DPEAIELYVKEQAV

-66 SFYDDLRGDEFAQE
+66 SFYDDLRGDEFAQD

-103 EARAAAVAE
+103 EARSAAIAE

-125 TTIGYALGESLGVF
+125 TTIGYALGEALGVF

-151 DVGYYIGTAISNGGE
+151 DVGYYIGTAITNEGK
-166 GEWNSL
+166 GEWNILS
-172 ADVEGYGENFS
+172 DVEGYGENFS

-246 LVMMYAGEMFGTIY
+246 LVMVYAGEMFGTIY

-272 GEEGRTGEQ
+272 GDEGRTAAQ
-281 WALIAERLATEYV
+281 WALIAERLATEYG
-294 PEMLF
+294 PELLF

-324 ITAGRKFAAGAAK
+324 MTAGRKFVAGAAK

-358 LDSVIIDGKWENVD
+358 LDSVIIDGKWEKVD

-378 AFAVGALSSFLIS
+378 AFAIGALSSFLIS
-391 GAQIAAQQQIT
+391 GAQIAAQQQVT

-432 AAAANVTVDQ
+432 AATANVTVDQ
-442 FLTDTQYAKQAEK
+442 FLTDTQYAKQAAK
-455 AKKQDDMAYRSTIAA
+455 AQKQDAMAYRSTIAA

-517 DAVSQAV
+517 DAVSEAV

-597 AQQIKD
+597 AQQIRD
-603 SRPTQLLQH
+603 SRPTELLQH

-625 MLPNLT
+625 MLPNLS

-662 IELASVALYSDVA
+662 IELASVTLYSDVA

-683 RKVMTELS
+683 RKVMTELA

-741 VDAAN
+741 VDTAN

-774 YINELIDSYVSENG
+774 YINELIDSYVSQNG
-788 LDVSDKDTQEFIA
+788 LDVSDKDTQELIA

-864 GASDIISN
+864 GANDIISN

-887 VVLNADPTA
+887 VILNADPAATA
-896 TDTTGKSTVIKAG
+896 TTGKSTVIKAG
-909 STIANRFIKAF
+909 STIANRFVKAF

-961 GQAYR
+961 GQTYR
-966 EITITS
+966 ETTITS

-1036 ELLDAG
+1036 ALLDAG
-1042 VFGEDG
+1042 VFAEDG

-1053 IEAQYDSTNNF
+1053 IETLYDSTNNF

-1087 YARSGRAVLQEN
+1087 YARSGRAVLQES

-1126 FTDDM
+1126 FTDDT

-1150 ENIDTTDSDT
+1150 EDIDTTDSDT
-1160 QREIQAMDQ
+1160 QRERQAVIQLE
-1169 MMKLFENDYARSIL
+1169 KLFENDYARSIL
-1183 GKLYTEIMGFDFD
+1183 GKLYTEIIGFDFD
-1196 SQYAASAK
+1196 TQYAEGTK
-1204 NGTTVVDW
+1204 NGVPVMSW
-1212 FFIAFEGSNRATQ
+1212 FIPGFTANPTISL
-1225 TFLKALFVT
+1225 TFLKSLFIA
-1234 DPQLFA
+1234 DPELFA
-1240 EYTSILA
+1240 EYTSIVA
-1247 RSSREQLRTLV
+1247 RGSKALIRTLIQ
-1258 PKNAI
+1258 KQAI
-1263 QNIFIDPLMRETYG
+1263 QNIFADPLMRETYG

-1286 LGNRYPGYGFKS
+1286 LENRYPASYGFKR
-1298 TIEETIK
+1298 TIK
-1305 SYSVEPPKAQQEA
+1305 ETLAESNDV
-1318 VPKFENILQWNAYLR
+1318 
-1333 ERAKKN
+1333 
-1339 AAIVADAVKYGN
+1339 N
-1351 DLTKPTDVDD
+1351 DLTAAEVDD
-1361 PLATVGA
+1361 PLVTIGA
-1368 FSGTQARQVASYS
+1368 FSGTRAREVAKYS
-1381 FALKSTIRAANEN
+1381 FTLGVTIREASKN
-1394 IAGFLKDGDLNGIF
+1394 ISGFLKDGDLNGIF
-1408 DINAYS
+1408 DINAYAS
-1414 LEGIDE
+1414 EGIDT
-1420 IRSVLADKTNPK
+1420 IREVLADKTNPK

-1475 FSMPT
+1475 FSVPT
-1480 KLFDGVKTA
+1480 QMFSGVKKA
-1489 YTTDGQKIE
+1489 YTVDGKE
-1498 VNLAK
+1498 VEIDFTQHVTPTAK
-1503 NVEPTFGNILNLY
+1503 NTAKPFG
-1516 GGEKSTPPFKYTN
+1516 KSPFEYTN
-1529 YLGNEII
+1529 YVGNDAVD
-1536 NKGDKLAERAA
+1536 NFGQA
-1547 IVLKAE
+1547 IVVRAE
-1553 DVIDLSKLPKEL
+1553 DIIDLSNLPKEL
-1565 QVRYQNMPV
+1565 RVRYKDIPV
-1574 VFTTDIFHSFTIDG
+1574 VFAKNDAKPFTIDG
-1588 RPFGLRPNIPID
+1588 RPFGLRANIPIRTRE
-1600 HGDFSYCD
+1600 SYYD
-1608 GEVIVVRV
+1608 GEVIVVAV
-1616 DSGEVNSYIPA
+1616 DTWFDEAGNPA
-1627 LIAAHEFGHLITDIG
+1627 TIAAHEFGHAITDIG
-1642 DKAFTVDSMEEQIK
+1642 SRSINITEFAKRIDKY
-1656 LLVPEGPTR
+1656 LPEGTSAR
-1665 TALAEAVAAALGTP
+1665 TTLAEALAAALGTP
-1679 DDVKFYTD
+1679 NDVKSYMD
-1687 AHELA
+1687 SWQAA
-1692 YAFYRVLYSERVTR
+1692 YAFYRILQCERTTR
-1706 SPYRVITERFPTRLE
+1706 APYRVIAERFPTRLE
-1721 TDLNTGKLT
+1721 TDLSTGRIN
-1730 RVGKFADPLL
+1730 RVGKFADPSLNM
-1740 DHFFNVMLPSFTVGK
+1740 FFLGTLPAFTASGV
-1755 IYFYT
+1755 YFYT
-1760 AKTNAQKATDVAY
+1760 AKSNAQKATDVAY
-1773 QVETDLGLSTSETD
+1773 QVETDLGLGVNETD

-1792 GFSDEFIDIYSTGR
+1792 GFSDEFVDIYSTGR

-1870 TFKSSQDVMDAF
+1870 TFKSTQDVMDAF

-1926 TYDCAKAYVDQA
+1926 NYDCAKAYVDQA

-1948 TAIEVTT
+1948 TGIEVTT

-2007 YKEGIARMSDKER
+2007 YKEGIARMSDKQR

-2071 LNRIRAQISKARM
+2071 LNRIRAQASKARM
-2084 ANIDVSGLPQK
+2084 NDIDVTGLPQK
-2095 GVDYNLYTDTETL
+2095 GVDYNLYTDTDTL

-2136 IKPENE
+2136 IKPEND
-2142 GVKAIKESARKKAK
+2142 KARAIKESARKKAK
-2156 KGAPD
+2156 KGSPD

-2348 EAQWTQMQTTIE
+2348 EAQWTQMQTAIE

-2366 SNKIPYH
+2366 SNRIPFH
-2373 LINEMK
+2373 LIDDMK

-2394 TRNLGHYSP
+2394 TRNLGQHSP

-2415 KLTPEQRRQVYD
+2415 KLTPEQRQQVYAK
-2427 QILLKTGKDAH
+2427 ILLETGKAAH
-2438 DVEAMDQTAKRVAQ
+2438 DVEAMDMAAKQVAQ
-2452 KEVSE
+2452 KEATE

-2471 NLANAVENAKI
+2471 NLTNAAENAKI

-2512 EATNLTTGGPDVKSN
+2512 EATNLTTGKADVKSN

-2601 MFYTLATLYEFNK
+2601 IFYTLATLYEFNQ

-2622 LVGQFR
+2622 LVGRFR
-2628 KRLSSSS
+2628 KQLSSSS

-2652 DRYREAARKM
+2652 DRYRDAARKM
-2662 GIIADE
+2662 GIVADE

-2750 GINEISER
+2750 GINEVSER
-2758 LAQRL
+2758 FAQYLAT
-2763 AAKINEKLGI
+2763 KINEKLGI

-2786 KDIPSDVRSYIDQK
+2786 KDIPSDIRAYIDQK
-2800 LINNGRLEAILSG
+2800 IINNGRLDAILKG
-2813 SKFNPTSDNVIE
+2813 SKFNPTSDNIIE
-2825 NITNA
+2825 NISNA

-2835 DDVVNKALQKWYTFT
+2835 DDVVNKALQKWYSFT
-2850 FDMLSKGD
+2850 FDMLEKGD
-2858 AIFLGREIQIRLAQ
+2858 VIFVGREIQIRLAQ
-2872 YLESLNKPLK
+2872 YLESLNKDLK

-2889 EMLLNMALDDAQ
+2889 EMVFNMAVADSWE
-2901 QLYLRKSNNFT
+2901 LYLRKSNNFT

-2948 FSPFNWVKVLADAAA
+2948 FSPFNWVKVLADLAA

-2977 TRVDPITGK
+2977 TRVDPMTGK

-3051 DEDTYGNLVVRVG
+3051 DEDTYGNLVIRVG

-3115 ILRYNDNVGD
+3115 ILRYNDNVAD
-3125 VVASAWGTYL
+3125 VAASAWGTYL

-3176 PNRVDPYTGEYIND
+3176 PNRVDPYTGEYVND

-3219 AIRLGSTTTGPS
+3219 AIRLGTTTTGPS
-3231 GKLKFND
+3231 GKLQFND
-3238 DEIKLTGKEKEHYE
+3238 DVIVLTGKDKEQYE
-3252 QRRGAYVRSLGNKM
+3252 QRRGAYVRSIGNKM
-3266 VSSKEYLEAPDEL
+3266 VSSKEYLDAPDEL
-3279 STMMKKATGKRDRKD
+3279 LKETKKATGKRDRKD

-3317 TYTTSDVNEYQE
+3317 TYTTSSAEEYQE
-3329 LVAIFGPDKIKL
+3329 LVAIFGPDKIKF
-3341 RRGGKLLTKFTK
+3341 RKGGKLLTKFTK

>member
-125 TTIGYALGESLGVF
+125 TTIGYALGEALGVF

-151 DVGYYIGTAISNGGE
+151 DVGYYIGTAITNEGK

-216 SQTVEFFQSLFDNVA
+216 SNTVEFFQSLFDNVA

-246 LVMMYAGEMFGTIY
+246 LVMLYAGEMFGTIY

-272 GEEGRTGEQ
+272 GEEGRTAAQ
-281 WALIAERLATEYV
+281 WALIAERLATEYG

-358 LDSVIIDGKWENVD
+358 LDSVIIDGKWEKVD
-372 REDALM
+372 REDVLM
-378 AFAVGALSSFLIS
+378 AFTIGALSSFLIS

-432 AAAANVTVDQ
+432 AAAANATVDQ

-455 AKKQDDMAYRSTIAA
+455 AQKQDAMAYRSTIAA

-625 MLPNLT
+625 MLPNLS

-741 VDAAN
+741 VDTAN

-838 KDALVALGKSKA
+838 KGALVALGKSKA

-909 STIANRFIKAF
+909 STIAKRFVKAF
-920 ERNLTDEVMA
+920 ERNLADELMA
-930 EKYGKFFPVLKTAEG
+930 KKYGKFFPVLKTAEG

-972 NGTSVSALNDVTLI
+972 NGNSVSAFNDVTLI

-1042 VFGEDG
+1042 VFAEDG

-1099 VPLWTTAKKSETGVN
+1099 VPLWTTAKKSETGIN

-1126 FTDDM
+1126 FTDDT

-1150 ENIDTTDSDT
+1150 ENIDATDSDT

-1169 MMKLFENDYARSIL
+1169 MMKLFENDYARSVL

-1212 FFIAFEGSNRATQ
+1212 FFIAFEGSNCATQ

-1286 LGNRYPGYGFKS
+1286 LENRYPGYGFKS

-1339 AAIVADAVKYGN
+1339 AAIVVDAVKYGN
-1351 DLTKPTDVDD
+1351 DLTNPTDVDD
-1361 PLATVGA
+1361 PLVTVGA

-1456 LMKRYSVMYDPVT
+1456 LMKRFSVMYDPVT

-1503 NVEPTFGNILNLY
+1503 NVDPTFGNILNLY

-1565 QVRYQNMPV
+1565 RVRYQNMPV

-1608 GEVIVVRV
+1608 SEVIVVRV
-1616 DSGEVNSYIPA
+1616 DSGEVSSYIPT

-1642 DKAFTVDSMEEQIK
+1642 DRAFTIDSMEERIK

-1679 DDVKFYTD
+1679 DNVKFYTD

-1760 AKTNAQKATDVAY
+1760 AKSNAQKATDVAY

-1870 TFKSSQDVMDAF
+1870 TFKSLQDVMDAF

-1955 SEGKDVLITDIN
+1955 PEGKDVLITDIN

-2084 ANIDVSGLPQK
+2084 NNIDVSGLPQK
-2095 GVDYNLYTDTETL
+2095 GVDYNLYTDTDTL

-2121 RINAKEVAEVRSTLN
+2121 RINAKEVAEVRSTLK
-2136 IKPENE
+2136 IKSENE
-2142 GVKAIKESARKKAK
+2142 GVKTIKESARKKAK

-2186 DTDTD
+2186 ETDTD

-2220 PEWKKVFEPKPWKW
+2220 PEWRKVFAPKPWVYGKS
-2234 GEEYDYVSPLRAMG
+2234 YDYASELRPMG
-2248 FSDDFIEHLETPVTS
+2248 FSDDFIEHLETPMTD
-2263 EGTVINKFWV
+2263 EGTVINRYWV
-2273 EERINS
+2273 EERVAM

-2300 LYPNSPFK
+2300 LYPNSAFK

-2360 GLIKDP
+2360 GLINDP
-2366 SNKIPYH
+2366 KSKIVPW
-2373 LINEMK
+2373 LIYKMK
-2379 LPLTVQNVYAFLLKL
+2379 LPFTVQNVYAFLLDYTKNTKNKAL
-2394 TRNLGHYSP
+2394 S
-2403 LAAAIEIQQATN
+2403 AAIEIQQATN
-2415 KLTPEQRRQVYD
+2415 KLTPEQRQQVYAK
-2427 QILLKTGKDAH
+2427 ILLETGKAAH
-2438 DVEAMDQTAKRVAQ
+2438 DVEAMDMAAKRIAQ
-2452 KEVSE
+2452 KEVTE

-2487 AEAEE
+2487 AEAQE

-2527 RKPKDYVL
+2527 RKPKDYIL

-2601 MFYTLATLYEFNK
+2601 IFYTLATLYEFNK

-2652 DRYREAARKM
+2652 DRYRDAARKM
-2662 GIIADE
+2662 GIVADE

-2720 TRRINSFRY
+2720 ARRINSFRY

-2763 AAKINEKLGI
+2763 AVKINEKLGI
-2773 KGEFVLTAKRRKF
+2773 KGEFVLTAKRHKF
-2786 KDIPSDVRSYIDQK
+2786 KDIPSDVRAYIDQK
-2800 LINNGRLEAILSG
+2800 LINNGRLDAILNG
-2813 SKFNPTSDNVIE
+2813 SKFNPTSNNVIE

-2901 QLYLRKSNNFT
+2901 RLYLRKSNNVT

-2937 VTANITSFLIR
+2937 VTANITSYLIR

-3042 AGLSGVLDW
+3042 AGLGGVLDW
-3051 DEDTYGNLVVRVG
+3051 DEDTYGNLVIRVG

-3115 ILRYNDNVGD
+3115 ILRYNDNVAD
-3125 VVASAWGTYL
+3125 VAASAWGTYL

-3142 FKSVAR
+3142 FKSIAR

-3176 PNRVDPYTGEYIND
+3176 PNRVDPYTGEYVND

-3219 AIRLGSTTTGPS
+3219 AIRLGTTTTGPS
-3231 GKLKFND
+3231 GRLQYND
-3238 DEIKLTGKEKEHYE
+3238 DVIVLTGKDKEQYE

-3279 STMMKKATGKRDRKD
+3279 SKETKKATGKRDRKD

-3329 LVAIFGPDKIKL
+3329 LVAIFGPDKIKFKK
-3341 RRGGKLLTKFTK
+3341 GGKLLTKFTK

>member
-125 TTIGYALGESLGVF
+125 TTIGYGLGEALGVF
-139 AAAMT
+139 AASMT

-246 LVMMYAGEMFGTIY
+246 LVMLYAGEMFGTIY
-260 ESTITDPEFIKL
+260 ESTITDPDFIKL
-272 GEEGRTGEQ
+272 GEEGRTAAQ
-281 WALIAERLATEYV
+281 WALLAERLATEYG

-358 LDSVIIDGKWENVD
+358 LDSVIIDGEWEKVD
-372 REDALM
+372 REDALL
-378 AFAVGALSSFLIS
+378 AFAVGALSSFIIS
-391 GAQIAAQQQIT
+391 GAQIAAQPQIT
-402 VGDIKLNKFE
+402 VGDIKLSKFE
-412 SWLAGDGL
+412 SWLAGDGF

-432 AAAANVTVDQ
+432 AAAANVTVDT
-442 FLTDTQYAKQAEK
+442 FLTDSKYSEQAAKAQ
-455 AKKQDDMAYRSTIAA
+455 KQDNQAYRATIAA

-485 YGTITEMVSNSYE
+485 FGTIAEMVSNSYE

-517 DAVSQAV
+517 DAVSKAV
-524 NKADPNL
+524 NETYPLL
-531 TFTPVGPSEH
+531 TFRPVTPSEH
-541 SQAIVSNI
+541 SQVIINNVSG
-549 SAVLGMQTIVGEFGA
+549 VLGMQVIVGEFGA
-564 INMADGGAPFKIL
+564 VNMTDAGRPFKIV
-577 TLDIADENGK
+577 TIADENGK
-587 VMPHQVCLID
+587 VASRKVCLID
-597 AQQIKD
+597 AQHLKND
-603 SRPTQLLQH
+603 RPTEFLQRS
-612 ALSEQAFAAGVAK
+612 LSEQAFAAGVAK
-625 MLPNLT
+625 MLPSLT
-631 VRDRLS
+631 VRERLS

-662 IELASVALYSDVA
+662 IELASVMLYSDVA
-675 MRAIARAD
+675 LGALARAD
-683 RKVMTELS
+683 RKIMVKLQ
-691 RAVRKHVTDP
+691 RATRKQVADV
-701 NAEVLKRTNFLTDQ
+701 NAYVLKHTNFLTDQ
-715 MLQDMYLTLSKY
+715 MLKDMYATLSKC
-727 NDLMYSEL
+727 NDLMWSEL

-741 VDAAN
+741 VDADR
-746 LDGKSV
+746 LKGKSV
-752 VEKNEIL
+752 VEKNEII

-774 YINELIDSYVSENG
+774 YISDFIDAYIAELG
-788 LDVSDKDTQEFIA
+788 LDVTDKDAQELIA

-833 KIDLR
+833 KIDLIKR
-838 KDALVALGKSKA
+838 ALTALGKSKA

-887 VVLNADPTA
+887 VVLIADPA
-896 TDTTGKSTVIKAG
+896 VRSTTGKSTVVRAE
-909 STIANRFIKAF
+909 STIAKRFVKAF

-972 NGTSVSALNDVTLI
+972 NGDSVSAFNDVTLI

-998 DIFGMDAGTNINVVR
+998 DIFGIASGTNINVVR

-1023 VRTMMRNIYEHRK
+1023 VRTMMRNIYERRK
-1036 ELLDAG
+1036 ELLDSG
-1042 VFGEDG
+1042 VFAEDG

-1087 YARSGRAVLQEN
+1087 YARSGRAVLQES
-1099 VPLWTTAKKSETGVN
+1099 VPLWTFAKKSETGVN

-1126 FTDDM
+1126 FTDDT
-1131 VEVQNTTS
+1131 VTVQNTTS

-1160 QREIQAMDQ
+1160 QRDLQVMDQ
-1169 MMKLFENDYARSIL
+1169 MEKLFENDYARSIL
-1183 GKLYTEIMGFDFD
+1183 GKLYTEITGINFDAA
-1196 SQYAASAK
+1196 YAEGVK
-1204 NGTTVVDW
+1204 LGTPVTDW
-1212 FFIAFEGSNRATQ
+1212 FFQVFETNGSPLAL
-1225 TFLKALFVT
+1225 TFLKSLFII
-1234 DPQLFA
+1234 DPQLFS
-1240 EYTSILA
+1240 EYTSIL
-1247 RSSREQLRTLV
+1247 SKSETLCRRYL
-1258 PKNAI
+1258 PRRAI
-1263 QNIFIDPLMRETYG
+1263 QNIFMDPLMRNTYG
-1277 DAFLEKFLD
+1277 DAFLEKH
-1286 LGNRYPGYGFKS
+1286 LGFDGRYPWYYGFKDTIKE
-1298 TIEETIK
+1298 TIE
-1305 SYSVEPPKAQQEA
+1305 SYGDSDKL
-1318 VPKFENILQWNAYLR
+1318 FGFDDI
-1333 ERAKKN
+1333 
-1339 AAIVADAVKYGN
+1339 
-1351 DLTKPTDVDD
+1351 TDPSAVDD
-1361 PLATVGA
+1361 PLVTVGA
-1368 FSGTQARQVASYS
+1368 FSGTKAKEVAAHSYT
-1381 FALKSTIRAANEN
+1381 LQSTIREAGKN

-1414 LEGIDE
+1414 LEGIDT
-1420 IRSVLADKTNPK
+1420 IREVLADKTNPK

-1480 KLFDGVKTA
+1480 KLFSGVKKV
-1489 YTTDGQKIE
+1489 YTVDGQE
-1498 VNLAK
+1498 VEIDLSKTVTPTWSNIMNL
-1503 NVEPTFGNILNLY
+1503 F
-1516 GGEKSTPPFKYTN
+1516 GGEGSIPPFKHSN
-1529 YLGNEII
+1529 RLGHTII
-1536 NKGDKLAERAA
+1536 NKGDKTVDNAA
-1547 IVLKAE
+1547 IILKAG
-1553 DVIDLSKLPKEL
+1553 DVIDLSKLPQEL
-1565 QVRYQNMPV
+1565 RVRYENIPM
-1574 VFTTDIFHSFTIDG
+1574 VFTTDTTHKFTFDG
-1588 RPFGLRPNIPID
+1588 RPFGLSANTKVD
-1600 HGDFSYCD
+1600 SVEGSYYD
-1608 GEVIVVRV
+1608 GQICVIRV
-1616 DSGEVNSYIPA
+1616 DWSETDINFVPA
-1627 LIAAHEFGHLITDIG
+1627 MVAAHEFGHAITDIG
-1642 DKAFTVDSMEEQIK
+1642 DKAINIKNLTVSIENR
-1656 LLVPEGPTR
+1656 VPEGPAR
-1665 TALAEAVAAALGTP
+1665 TAFAEAVAAALGTP
-1679 DDVKFYTD
+1679 NNVKKYLGSY
-1687 AHELA
+1687 ELA
-1692 YAFYRVLYSERVTR
+1692 YALYRVLYSERTTR

-1721 TDLNTGKLT
+1721 TDLNTGKT
-1730 RVGKFADPLL
+1730 VRVGKFADPLL
-1740 DHFFNVMLPSFTVGK
+1740 DEFFNWFIPKVEKSK
-1755 IYFYT
+1755 ICFYT
-1760 AKTNAQKATDVAY
+1760 AKSNAQKATDVAY
-1773 QVETDLGLSTSETD
+1773 QVETDLGLGVNETD

-1836 NEHVSEAL
+1836 NEQVSAAL
-1844 SGTIQRNLKDI
+1844 PGTIQRNLKDI

-1870 TFKSSQDVMDAF
+1870 TFKSTQDVMDAF

-1926 TYDCAKAYVDQA
+1926 TYECAKAYVDQA

-1993 STELGIPKDEFMKR
+1993 STQLGVTKEEFMKR
-2007 YKEGIARMSDKER
+2007 YKEGIAGMSDKER
-2020 IHAWDV
+2020 VHAWDV

-2071 LNRIRAQISKARM
+2071 LNRIRAQASKARM
-2084 ANIDVSGLPQK
+2084 NGIDVSGLPQK
-2095 GVDYNLYTDTETL
+2095 GVDYNLYTDTDTL

-2156 KGAPD
+2156 KGSPD

-2337 LDGSTVNEYFD
+2337 LDESTVNEYFD

-2360 GLIKDP
+2360 GLINDP
-2366 SNKIPYH
+2366 SNRIPWH

-2394 TRNLGHYSP
+2394 TRDIGRHSP

-2487 AEAEE
+2487 AEAQE

-2512 EATNLTTGGPDVKSN
+2512 EATNLTTGTPDVKSN

-2601 MFYTLATLYEFNK
+2601 IFYTLATLYEFNK

-2652 DRYREAARKM
+2652 DRYRDAARKM
-2662 GIIADE
+2662 GIVADE

-2684 KAMEVQQQL
+2684 KAMEIQQQL

-2750 GINEISER
+2750 GINEVSER

-2763 AAKINEKLGI
+2763 AVKINEKLGI

-2786 KDIPSDVRSYIDQK
+2786 KDIPSDVRAYIDQK
-2800 LINNGRLEAILSG
+2800 LINNGRLDAILNG

-2889 EMLLNMALDDAQ
+2889 EMLLNMALDDSQ

-3051 DEDTYGNLVVRVG
+3051 DEDTYGNLVIRVG
-3064 DYAITIDLLSPGI
+3064 DYAVTIDLLSPGI

-3142 FKSVAR
+3142 FKSIAR

-3219 AIRLGSTTTGPS
+3219 AIRLGTTTTGPS
-3231 GKLKFND
+3231 GRLQYND
-3238 DEIKLTGKEKEHYE
+3238 DVVVLTGKDKEQYE

-3266 VSSKEYLEAPDEL
+3266 VSSKEYLDAPDEL
-3279 STMMKKATGKRDRKD
+3279 SKETKKATGKRDRKD

-3329 LVAIFGPDKIKL
+3329 LVAIFGPDKIKF
-3341 RRGGKLLTKFTK
+3341 RKSGKLLTKFTK

>member
-33 SQLVAAG
+33 SQLVTAG

-151 DVGYYIGTAISNGGE
+151 DVGYYVGTAISNGGE

-246 LVMMYAGEMFGTIY
+246 LVMLYAGEMFGTIY

-272 GEEGRTGEQ
+272 GEEGRTAAQ
-281 WALIAERLATEYV
+281 WALLAERLATEYG

-358 LDSVIIDGKWENVD
+358 LDSVIIDGNWEKVD
-372 REDALM
+372 PDDALL
-378 AFAVGALSSFLIS
+378 AFAVGALSSFIIS
-391 GAQIAAQQQIT
+391 GAQIAAQPQIT

-432 AAAANVTVDQ
+432 AAAANVTVDT
-442 FLTDTQYAKQAEK
+442 FLTDSKYSEQAAKAQ
-455 AKKQDDMAYRSTIAA
+455 KQDNQAYRATIAA

-485 YGTITEMVSNSYE
+485 FGTIAEMVSNSYE
-498 YRARKVREY
+498 HRARKVREY

-517 DAVSQAV
+517 DAVSKAV
-524 NKADPNL
+524 NETYPLL
-531 TFTPVGPSEH
+531 TFRPVTPSEH
-541 SQAIVSNI
+541 SQVIINNVSG
-549 SAVLGMQTIVGEFGA
+549 VLGMQVIVGEFGA
-564 INMADGGAPFKIL
+564 VNMTDAGRPFKIV
-577 TLDIADENGK
+577 TIADENGK
-587 VMPHQVCLID
+587 VASRQVCLID
-597 AQQIKD
+597 AQQLKND
-603 SRPTQLLQH
+603 RPTEFLQRS
-612 ALSEQAFAAGVAK
+612 LSEQAFAAGVAK
-625 MLPNLT
+625 MLPSLT
-631 VRDRLS
+631 VRERLS

-662 IELASVALYSDVA
+662 IELASVMLYSDVA
-675 MRAIARAD
+675 LGALARAD
-683 RKVMTELS
+683 RKIMVKLQ
-691 RAVRKHVTDP
+691 RATRKQVADV
-701 NAEVLKRTNFLTDQ
+701 NAYVLKHTNFLTDQ
-715 MLQDMYLTLSKY
+715 MLRDMYATLSKC
-727 NDLMYSEL
+727 NDLMWSEL

-741 VDAAN
+741 VDADR
-746 LDGKSV
+746 LKGKSV

-774 YINELIDSYVSENG
+774 YISDFIDAYIAELG
-788 LDVSDKDTQEFIA
+788 LDVTDKDAQELIA

-813 KKFVPLPQIDPVTN
+813 KKFVPLPQIDPITN

-833 KIDLR
+833 KIDLSKR
-838 KDALVALGKSKA
+838 ALTALGKSKT

-887 VVLNADPTA
+887 VVLNADPA
-896 TDTTGKSTVIKAG
+896 ARSTTGKSTVVRAE
-909 STIANRFIKAF
+909 STIAKRFVKAF
-920 ERNLTDEVMA
+920 ERNLPDEVMA

-972 NGTSVSALNDVTLI
+972 NGNSVSELNDVTLI

-998 DIFGMDAGTNINVVR
+998 DIYGIASGTNINVVR

-1023 VRTMMRNIYEHRK
+1023 VRTMMRNIYERRK

-1099 VPLWTTAKKSETGVN
+1099 VPLWTFAKKSETGVN

-1126 FTDDM
+1126 FTEDT

-1160 QREIQAMDQ
+1160 QRELQAVAQ
-1169 MMKLFENDYARSIL
+1169 LEKLFENDYARSIL
-1183 GKLYTEIMGFDFD
+1183 GKLYTEITGINFDTA
-1196 SQYAASAK
+1196 YAEGVK
-1204 NGTTVVDW
+1204 LGTPVTDW
-1212 FFIAFEGSNRATQ
+1212 FFQVFETNGSPLTL
-1225 TFLKALFVT
+1225 TFLKSLFII
-1234 DPQLFA
+1234 DPQLFS
-1240 EYTSILA
+1240 EYTSIL
-1247 RSSREQLRTLV
+1247 SKSETLCRYYL
-1258 PKNAI
+1258 PRRAI
-1263 QNIFIDPLMRETYG
+1263 QNIFMDPLMRETYG
-1277 DAFLEKFLD
+1277 DAFLEKH
-1286 LGNRYPGYGFKS
+1286 LGFDGRYPWYYGFKD
-1298 TIEETIK
+1298 TIKETID
-1305 SYSVEPPKAQQEA
+1305 SYGDSDKL
-1318 VPKFENILQWNAYLR
+1318 FGFDDIT
-1333 ERAKKN
+1333 
-1339 AAIVADAVKYGN
+1339 D
-1351 DLTKPTDVDD
+1351 PTAVDD
-1361 PLATVGA
+1361 PLVTVGA
-1368 FSGTQARQVASYS
+1368 FSGTKAKEVAAHSYT
-1381 FALKSTIRAANEN
+1381 LQSTIREAGKN
-1394 IAGFLKDGDLNGIF
+1394 IAGFLKNGDLNGIF

-1414 LEGIDE
+1414 SEGIE
-1420 IRSVLADKTNPK
+1420 TIREVLADKTNPK

-1480 KLFDGVKTA
+1480 KLFSGVKKV
-1489 YTTDGQKIE
+1489 YTVDGQE
-1498 VNLAK
+1498 VEIDLSKTVTPTWSNIMNL
-1503 NVEPTFGNILNLY
+1503 F
-1516 GGEKSTPPFKYTN
+1516 GGEGSIPPFKHSN
-1529 YLGNEII
+1529 RLGHTII
-1536 NKGDKLAERAA
+1536 NKGNKTVDNAA
-1547 IVLKAE
+1547 IILKAG
-1553 DVIDLSKLPKEL
+1553 DVIDLSKLPQEL
-1565 QVRYQNMPV
+1565 RVRYENIPM
-1574 VFTTDIFHSFTIDG
+1574 VFTTDTTHTFTFDG
-1588 RPFGLRPNIPID
+1588 RPFGLSANTKVDPVE
-1600 HGDFSYCD
+1600 GSYYN
-1608 GEVIVVRV
+1608 GEICVIRV
-1616 DSGEVNSYIPA
+1616 DWSETDINFVPA
-1627 LIAAHEFGHLITDIG
+1627 MVAAHEFGHAITDIG
-1642 DKAFTVDSMEEQIK
+1642 DASIK
-1656 LLVPEGPTR
+1656 IKYLAGSIETRVPEGPAR
-1665 TALAEAVAAALGTP
+1665 TALTEAIAAALGTP
-1679 DDVKFYTD
+1679 NDIKRYKD
-1687 AHELA
+1687 AYDLA
-1692 YAFYRVLYSERVTR
+1692 YAFYRVVYSERTTR
-1706 SPYRVITERFPTRLE
+1706 SPYRIITERFPTRLE
-1721 TDLNTGKLT
+1721 TDLNTGKT
-1730 RVGKFADPLL
+1730 VRVGKFADPLL
-1740 DHFFNVMLPSFTVGK
+1740 DDFFNWFIPK
-1755 IYFYT
+1755 AEKANICFYT
-1760 AKTNAQKATDVAY
+1760 AKSNAQKATDVAY
-1773 QVETDLGLSTSETD
+1773 QVETDLGLGVNETD

-1836 NEHVSEAL
+1836 NEQVSAAL
-1844 SGTIQRNLKDI
+1844 PGTIQRNLKDI

-1870 TFKSSQDVMDAF
+1870 TFKSTQDVMDAF

-1993 STELGIPKDEFMKR
+1993 STQLGVTKDEFMKR

-2121 RINAKEVAEVRSTLN
+2121 RINAKEVAEVRATLN
-2136 IKPENE
+2136 IKSEND
-2142 GVKAIKESARKKAK
+2142 KARTIKESAHKKAK

-2161 TQQTPIDNMED
+2161 TQQTPVDNMED

-2186 DTDTD
+2186 DTETD

-2234 GEEYDYVSPLRAMG
+2234 GEEYDYASNLRAMG

-2366 SNKIPYH
+2366 SNRIPWH

-2394 TRNLGHYSP
+2394 TRDMGRHGP

-2415 KLTPEQRRQVYD
+2415 KLTPEQRQQVYD

-2512 EATNLTTGGPDVKSN
+2512 EATNLTTGQADVKSN

-2576 NESIVDFMDMVRA
+2576 NESIIDFMDMVRA

-2601 MFYTLATLYEFNK
+2601 IFYTLATLYEFNK

-2622 LVGQFR
+2622 LVGRFR
-2628 KRLSSSS
+2628 KQLSSSS

-2652 DRYREAARKM
+2652 DRYRDAARKM

-2763 AAKINEKLGI
+2763 AVKINEKLGI
-2773 KGEFVLTAKRRKF
+2773 KGEFVLTAKRHKF
-2786 KDIPSDVRSYIDQK
+2786 KDIPSDVRAYIDQK
-2800 LINNGRLEAILSG
+2800 LINNGRLDAILQG
-2813 SKFNPTSDNVIE
+2813 SKFNPTSDNIIE

-2835 DDVVNKALQKWYTFT
+2835 DDVVNKALQKWYSFT

-3051 DEDTYGNLVVRVG
+3051 DEDTYGNLVIRVG

-3115 ILRYNDNVGD
+3115 ILRYNDNVAD
-3125 VVASAWGTYL
+3125 VAASAWGTYL

-3142 FKSVAR
+3142 FKSIAR

-3176 PNRVDPYTGEYIND
+3176 PNRVDPYTGEYVND

-3219 AIRLGSTTTGPS
+3219 AIRLGTTTTGPS
-3231 GKLKFND
+3231 GRLQYND
-3238 DEIKLTGKEKEHYE
+3238 DVIVLTGKDKEQYE

-3266 VSSKEYLEAPDEL
+3266 VSSKEYLDAPDEL
-3279 STMMKKATGKRDRKD
+3279 SKETKKATGKRDRKD

>member
-66 SFYDDLRGDEFAQE
+66 SFYDDLRGDEFAQD

-103 EARAAAVAE
+103 EARSAAIAE

-125 TTIGYALGESLGVF
+125 TTIGYALGEALGVF

-151 DVGYYIGTAISNGGE
+151 DVGYYIGTAITNEGK
-166 GEWNSL
+166 GEWNILS
-172 ADVEGYGENFS
+172 DVEGYGENFS

-216 SQTVEFFQSLFDNVA
+216 SNTVEFFQSLFDNVA

-246 LVMMYAGEMFGTIY
+246 LVMLYAGEMFGTIY

-272 GEEGRTGEQ
+272 GDEGRTAAQ
-281 WALIAERLATEYV
+281 WALLAERLATEYG
-294 PEMLF
+294 PELLF

-324 ITAGRKFAAGAAK
+324 ITAGRKFVAGAAK

-358 LDSVIIDGKWENVD
+358 LDSVIIDGKWEKVD
-372 REDALM
+372 PDDALL
-378 AFAVGALSSFLIS
+378 AFAVGALSSFIIS

-402 VGDIKLNKFE
+402 VGDITLNKFE

-432 AAAANVTVDQ
+432 AATANVTVDQ
-442 FLTDTQYAKQAEK
+442 FLTDSKYSEQAAK
-455 AKKQDDMAYRSTIAA
+455 AKKQDDRAYRSTIAA

-507 ITQKQNQANW
+507 ITQRQNQANW

-597 AQQIKD
+597 AQQIRD

-625 MLPNLT
+625 MLPNLS

-741 VDAAN
+741 VDTAN
-746 LDGKSV
+746 LEGKSV
-752 VEKNEIL
+752 VEQNEIL

-774 YINELIDSYVSENG
+774 YINELIDSYVSQNG
-788 LDVSDKDTQEFIA
+788 LDVSDKDTQELIA

-896 TDTTGKSTVIKAG
+896 TATTGKSTVIKAG
-909 STIANRFIKAF
+909 STIANRFVKAF

-951 LTEIYNKLSS
+951 LTEIYNQLSS
-961 GQAYR
+961 GQTYR
-966 EITITS
+966 EIIITS
-972 NGTSVSALNDVTLI
+972 NGTSVSAFNDVTLI

-998 DIFGMDAGTNINVVR
+998 DIFGMDAGTNISVVR

-1036 ELLDAG
+1036 ALLDAG
-1042 VFGEDG
+1042 VFAEDG

-1087 YARSGRAVLQEN
+1087 YARSGRAVLQES

-1126 FTDDM
+1126 FTEDT

-1150 ENIDTTDSDT
+1150 EDIDATDSDT
-1160 QREIQAMDQ
+1160 QRERQAVVQ
-1169 MMKLFENDYARSIL
+1169 LEKLFENDYARSIL
-1183 GKLYTEIMGFDFD
+1183 GKLYTEIIGFDFD
-1196 SQYAASAK
+1196 TQYAEGVK
-1204 NGTTVVDW
+1204 NGVPVMSW
-1212 FFIAFEGSNRATQ
+1212 FIPGFTANPTIAL
-1225 TFLKALFVT
+1225 TFLKSLFIA

-1240 EYTSILA
+1240 EYTGIVA
-1247 RSSREQLRTLV
+1247 RGSKALIRTLIQ
-1258 PKNAI
+1258 KQAI
-1263 QNIFIDPLMRETYG
+1263 QNIFADPLMRETYG

-1286 LGNRYPGYGFKS
+1286 LGNRYPASYGFKS
-1298 TIEETIK
+1298 TIKETLAE
-1305 SYSVEPPKAQQEA
+1305 SNDV
-1318 VPKFENILQWNAYLR
+1318 
-1333 ERAKKN
+1333 
-1339 AAIVADAVKYGN
+1339 N
-1351 DLTKPTDVDD
+1351 DLTAAEVDD
-1361 PLATVGA
+1361 PLVTIGA
-1368 FSGTQARQVASYS
+1368 FSGTRAREVAKYS
-1381 FALKSTIRAANEN
+1381 FTLGVTIREASKN
-1394 IAGFLKDGDLNGIF
+1394 ISGFLKDGDLNGIF

-1414 LEGIDE
+1414 SEGIDT
-1420 IRSVLADKTNPK
+1420 IREVLADKTNSK

-1475 FSMPT
+1475 FSVPT
-1480 KLFDGVKTA
+1480 QMFSGVKKA
-1489 YTTDGQKIE
+1489 YTVDGKE
-1498 VNLAK
+1498 VEIDFTQRVTPTAK
-1503 NVEPTFGNILNLY
+1503 NTTKPFG
-1516 GGEKSTPPFKYTN
+1516 KSPFEYTN
-1529 YLGNEII
+1529 YVGNDAVD
-1536 NKGDKLAERAA
+1536 NFGQA
-1547 IVLKAE
+1547 IVVRAE
-1553 DVIDLSKLPKEL
+1553 DIIDLSNLPKEL
-1565 QVRYQNMPV
+1565 RVRYKDIPV
-1574 VFTTDIFHSFTIDG
+1574 VFAKNDAKPFTIDG
-1588 RPFGLRPNIPID
+1588 RPFGLRANIPIRTRE
-1600 HGDFSYCD
+1600 SYYD
-1608 GEVIVVRV
+1608 GEVIVVAV
-1616 DSGEVNSYIPA
+1616 DTWFDEAGNPA
-1627 LIAAHEFGHLITDIG
+1627 TIAAHEFGHAITDIG
-1642 DKAFTVDSMEEQIK
+1642 SRSINITEFAKRIDKY
-1656 LLVPEGPTR
+1656 LPEGTSAR
-1665 TALAEAVAAALGTP
+1665 TTLAEALAAALGTP
-1679 DDVKFYTD
+1679 EDVKSYMD
-1687 AHELA
+1687 SWQAA
-1692 YAFYRVLYSERVTR
+1692 YAFYRILQCERTTR
-1706 SPYRVITERFPTRLE
+1706 APYRVIAERFPTRLE
-1721 TDLNTGKLT
+1721 TDLSTGRIN
-1730 RVGKFADPLL
+1730 RVGKFADPSLNM
-1740 DHFFNVMLPSFTVGK
+1740 FFLGTLPAFTAAGV
-1755 IYFYT
+1755 YFYT

-1773 QVETDLGLSTSETD
+1773 QVETDLGLDVNDTD

-1792 GFSDEFIDIYSTGR
+1792 GFSDEFVDIYSTGR

-1926 TYDCAKAYVDQA
+1926 NYECAKAYVDQA

-1948 TAIEVTT
+1948 TGIEVTT

-2007 YKEGIARMSDKER
+2007 YKEGIARMSDKQR

-2057 QDPKYKL
+2057 QDPKYNL

-2071 LNRIRAQISKARM
+2071 LNRIRGWISKARM
-2084 ANIDVSGLPQK
+2084 NDIDATGLPQK
-2095 GVDYNLYTDTETL
+2095 GVDYNLYTDTDTL

-2142 GVKAIKESARKKAK
+2142 GVRAIKESARKKAK
-2156 KGAPD
+2156 KGSPD

-2186 DTDTD
+2186 DTDATA
-2191 VDTKSESDTE
+2191 ETE

-2220 PEWKKVFEPKPWKW
+2220 PEWRKVFAPKPWVYSKS
-2234 GEEYDYVSPLRAMG
+2234 YDYASDLRAMG
-2248 FSDDFIEHLETPVTS
+2248 FSDDFIEHLETPMTD
-2263 EGTVINKFWV
+2263 EGTVINRYWV
-2273 EERINS
+2273 EERIS
-2279 YNGTNPEVIG
+2279 MYNGTNPEVIG

-2300 LYPNSPFK
+2300 LYPESQFK
-2308 TLDQLQQA
+2308 TLDQIQQA

-2348 EAQWTQMQTTIE
+2348 EAQWKQMQTAVE
-2360 GLIKDP
+2360 GLINDP
-2366 SNKIPYH
+2366 KSKIVPW
-2373 LINEMK
+2373 LINRMK
-2379 LPLTVQNVYAFLLKL
+2379 LPFTVQNVYAFLLDYTKNTKNKAL
-2394 TRNLGHYSP
+2394 S
-2403 LAAAIEIQQATN
+2403 AAIEIQQATN
-2415 KLTPEQRRQVYD
+2415 KLTPEQRQQVYAK
-2427 QILLKTGKDAH
+2427 ILLETGKAAH
-2438 DVEAMDQTAKRVAQ
+2438 DVEAMDMAAKQVAQ
-2452 KEVSE
+2452 KEATE

-2471 NLANAVENAKI
+2471 NLTNATENAKI

-2492 AYEANKNIKVE
+2492 AYEANKNIKVK

-2512 EATNLTTGGPDVKSN
+2512 EATNLTTGKADVKSN

-2542 FNKLKSWRPSR
+2542 FNKLKSWRPSK
-2553 NLRPITDIEQFNN
+2553 NLRPVTDIEQFYN

-2576 NESIVDFMDMVRA
+2576 NESIVDFMDMVRS
-2589 KYQNLSDYQRLA
+2589 KYQNLSDHQRLA
-2601 MFYTLATLYEFNK
+2601 IFYTLATLYEFNQ

-2622 LVGQFR
+2622 LVGRFR
-2628 KRLSSSS
+2628 KQLSSSS

-2652 DRYREAARKM
+2652 DRYRDAARKM
-2662 GIIADE
+2662 GIVADE

-2750 GINEISER
+2750 GINEVSER

-2763 AAKINEKLGI
+2763 AVKINEKLGI

-2786 KDIPSDVRSYIDQK
+2786 KDIPSDVRAYIDQK
-2800 LINNGRLEAILSG
+2800 LINNGRLDAILNG
-2813 SKFNPTSDNVIE
+2813 SKFNPTSDNIIE

-2835 DDVVNKALQKWYTFT
+2835 DDIVNKALQKWYTFT

-2882 DISKDDF
+2882 DITKDDF
-2889 EMLLNMALDDAQ
+2889 EMVLNMALADAQ

-2948 FSPFNWVKVLADAAA
+2948 FSPFNWVKVLADVAA

-2977 TRVDPITGK
+2977 TRVDPMTGK

-3042 AGLSGVLDW
+3042 AGLSGILDW
-3051 DEDTYGNLVVRVG
+3051 DEDTYGNLVIRVG

-3115 ILRYNDNVGD
+3115 ILRYNDNVAD
-3125 VVASAWGTYL
+3125 VAASAWGTYL

-3176 PNRVDPYTGEYIND
+3176 PNRVDPYTGEYVND

-3219 AIRLGSTTTGPS
+3219 AIRLGTTTTGPS
-3231 GKLKFND
+3231 GRLQYND
-3238 DEIKLTGKEKEHYE
+3238 DDVIVLTGKDKEQYE
-3252 QRRGAYVRSLGNKM
+3252 QRRGAYVRSIGNKM
-3266 VSSKEYLEAPDEL
+3266 VSSKEYLDAPDEL
-3279 STMMKKATGKRDRKD
+3279 SKETKKATGKRDRKD

-3312 LNKGN
+3312 LNQGN
-3317 TYTTSDVNEYQE
+3317 TYTTSSAEEYQE
-3329 LVAIFGPDKIKL
+3329 LVAIFGPDKIKF
-3341 RRGGKLLTKFTK
+3341 RKGGKLLTKFTK

>member
-125 TTIGYALGESLGVF
+125 TTIGYGLGEALGVF
-139 AAAMT
+139 AASMT

-151 DVGYYIGTAISNGGE
+151 DIGYYIGTAISNGGE

-216 SQTVEFFQSLFDNVA
+216 SKTVEFFQSLFDNVA

-246 LVMMYAGEMFGTIY
+246 LVMLYAGEMFGTIY

-272 GEEGRTGEQ
+272 GEEGRTAAQ
-281 WALIAERLATEYV
+281 WALLAERLATEYG

-358 LDSVIIDGKWENVD
+358 LDSVIIDGNWEKVD
-372 REDALM
+372 PDDALL
-378 AFAVGALSSFLIS
+378 AFAVGALSSFIIS
-391 GAQIAAQQQIT
+391 GAQIAAQPQIT

-432 AAAANVTVDQ
+432 AAAANVTVDT
-442 FLTDTQYAKQAEK
+442 FLTDSKYSEQAAKAQ
-455 AKKQDDMAYRSTIAA
+455 KQDNQAYRATIAA

-485 YGTITEMVSNSYE
+485 FGTIAEMVSNSYE

-517 DAVSQAV
+517 DAVSKAV
-524 NKADPNL
+524 NETYPLL
-531 TFTPVGPSEH
+531 TFRPVTPSEH
-541 SQAIVSNI
+541 SQVIINNI
-549 SAVLGMQTIVGEFGA
+549 SGVLGMQVIVGEFGA
-564 INMADGGAPFKIL
+564 VNMTDAGRPFKIV
-577 TLDIADENGK
+577 TIADENGK
-587 VMPHQVCLID
+587 VASRKVCLID
-597 AQQIKD
+597 AQQLKND
-603 SRPTQLLQH
+603 RPTEFLQRS
-612 ALSEQAFAAGVAK
+612 LSEQAFAAGIAK
-625 MLPNLT
+625 MLPSLT
-631 VRDRLS
+631 VRERLS

-662 IELASVALYSDVA
+662 IELASVMLYSDVA
-675 MRAIARAD
+675 LGALARAD
-683 RKVMTELS
+683 RKIMVKLQ
-691 RAVRKHVTDP
+691 RATRKQVADV
-701 NAEVLKRTNFLTDQ
+701 NEYVLKHTNFLTDQ
-715 MLQDMYLTLSKY
+715 MLKDMYATLSKC
-727 NDLMYSEL
+727 NDLMWSEL

-741 VDAAN
+741 VDADR
-746 LDGKSV
+746 LKGKSV

-774 YINELIDSYVSENG
+774 YISDFIDAYVAELG
-788 LDVSDKDTQEFIA
+788 LDVTDKDAQELIA

-827 DQFIRT
+827 DRFIRT
-833 KIDLR
+833 KIDLIKR
-838 KDALVALGKSKA
+838 ALTALGKSKT

-896 TDTTGKSTVIKAG
+896 TTTTGKSTVIKAG
-909 STIANRFIKAF
+909 STIANRFVKAF
-920 ERNLTDEVMA
+920 ERNLPDEVMA

-1042 VFGEDG
+1042 VFAEDG

-1087 YARSGRAVLQEN
+1087 YARSGRAVLQES

-1126 FTDDM
+1126 FTDDT

-1150 ENIDTTDSDT
+1150 EEIDTTDSDT
-1160 QREIQAMDQ
+1160 QRERQAVAQ
-1169 MMKLFENDYARSIL
+1169 LEKLFENDYARSIL
-1183 GKLYTEIMGFDFD
+1183 GKLYTEIIGFDFD
-1196 SQYAASAK
+1196 TQYAEGVK
-1204 NGTTVVDW
+1204 NGVPVMSW
-1212 FFIAFEGSNRATQ
+1212 FIPGFTANPTISL
-1225 TFLKALFVT
+1225 TFLKSLFIT
-1234 DPQLFA
+1234 DPELFA
-1240 EYTSILA
+1240 EYTSIVA
-1247 RSSREQLRTLV
+1247 RGSKALIRTLLQ
-1258 PKNAI
+1258 KQAI
-1263 QNIFIDPLMRETYG
+1263 QNIFADPLMRETYG

-1286 LGNRYPGYGFKS
+1286 LENRYPASYGFKR
-1298 TIEETIK
+1298 TIK
-1305 SYSVEPPKAQQEA
+1305 ETLAESNDV
-1318 VPKFENILQWNAYLR
+1318 
-1333 ERAKKN
+1333 
-1339 AAIVADAVKYGN
+1339 N
-1351 DLTKPTDVDD
+1351 DLTAAEVDD
-1361 PLATVGA
+1361 PLVTIGA
-1368 FSGTQARQVASYS
+1368 FSGTQAREVAKYS
-1381 FALKSTIRAANEN
+1381 FTLGVTIREASKN
-1394 IAGFLKDGDLNGIF
+1394 ISGFLKDGDLNGIF

-1414 LEGIDE
+1414 LEGIDT
-1420 IRSVLADKTNPK
+1420 IREVLADKTNPK
-1432 LHHEYNITEDYFSGD
+1432 LHHEYNITEDYFSGG

-1480 KLFDGVKTA
+1480 QMFSGVKKA
-1489 YTTDGQKIE
+1489 YTVDGKE
-1498 VNLAK
+1498 VEIDFTQHVTPTAK
-1503 NVEPTFGNILNLY
+1503 NTTKPFG
-1516 GGEKSTPPFKYTN
+1516 KSPFEYTN
-1529 YLGNEII
+1529 YVGNDAVD
-1536 NKGDKLAERAA
+1536 NFGQA
-1547 IVLKAE
+1547 IVVRAE
-1553 DVIDLSKLPKEL
+1553 DIIDLSNLPKEL
-1565 QVRYQNMPV
+1565 RVRYKDIPV
-1574 VFTTDIFHSFTIDG
+1574 VFAKNDAKPFTIDG
-1588 RPFGLRPNIPID
+1588 RPFGLRANIPIRTRE
-1600 HGDFSYCD
+1600 SYYD
-1608 GEVIVVRV
+1608 GEVIVVAV
-1616 DSGEVNSYIPA
+1616 DTWFDEAGNPA
-1627 LIAAHEFGHLITDIG
+1627 ATAAHEFGHAITDIG
-1642 DKAFTVDSMEEQIK
+1642 SRSINIKEFAKRIDKY
-1656 LLVPEGPTR
+1656 VPEGTSTR
-1665 TALAEAVAAALGTP
+1665 TVLAEALAAALGTP
-1679 DDVKFYTD
+1679 DNVESYMDSWQ
-1687 AHELA
+1687 AA
-1692 YAFYRVLYSERVTR
+1692 YAFYRILQCERTTR
-1706 SPYRVITERFPTRLE
+1706 APYRIIAERFPTRLE
-1721 TDLNTGKLT
+1721 TDLSTGKIT
-1730 RVGKFADPLL
+1730 RVGKFADPALNM
-1740 DHFFNVMLPSFTVGK
+1740 FFLGTLPAFTASGV
-1755 IYFYT
+1755 YFYT
-1760 AKTNAQKATDVAY
+1760 AKSNAQKATDVAY
-1773 QVETDLGLSTSETD
+1773 QVETDLGLNVNDTD

-1836 NEHVSEAL
+1836 NEQVSAAL
-1844 SGTIQRNLKDI
+1844 PGTIQRNLKDI

-1882 NDVLAADPN
+1882 NDTLAADPN
-1891 VYTKYSKLVDKLLT
+1891 IYTKYSKLVDKLLT

-2095 GVDYNLYTDTETL
+2095 GVDYNLYTDTDTL

-2161 TQQTPIDNMED
+2161 TQQTPVDNMED

-2186 DTDTD
+2186 ETDTD

-2234 GEEYDYVSPLRAMG
+2234 GEEYDYASNLRAMG

-2348 EAQWTQMQTTIE
+2348 EAQWKQMQTTIE

-2394 TRNLGHYSP
+2394 VRNTGHHGP

-2438 DVEAMDQTAKRVAQ
+2438 DVEAMDQTATRVAQ

-2512 EATNLTTGGPDVKSN
+2512 EATNLTTGQADVKSN

-2601 MFYTLATLYEFNK
+2601 IFYTLATLYEFNK

-2652 DRYREAARKM
+2652 DRYRDAARKM
-2662 GIIADE
+2662 GIVADE

-2734 NPATHVRN
+2734 NPSTHVRN

-2763 AAKINEKLGI
+2763 AVKINEKLGI
-2773 KGEFVLTAKRRKF
+2773 KGEFVLTAKRHKF
-2786 KDIPSDVRSYIDQK
+2786 KDIPSDVRAYIDQK
-2800 LINNGRLEAILSG
+2800 LINNGRLDAILNG
-2813 SKFNPTSDNVIE
+2813 SKFNPTSDNIIE

-2835 DDVVNKALQKWYTFT
+2835 DGVVNKALQKWYTFT

-2882 DISKDDF
+2882 DVSKDDF

-2937 VTANITSFLIR
+2937 VTANITSYLIR

-3042 AGLSGVLDW
+3042 AGLGGVLDW
-3051 DEDTYGNLVVRVG
+3051 DEDTYGNLVIRVG
-3064 DYAITIDLLSPGI
+3064 DYAVTIDLLSPGI

-3115 ILRYNDNVGD
+3115 ILRYNDNVAD
-3125 VVASAWGTYL
+3125 VAASAWGTYL
-3135 LQYVPAL
+3135 LQYVPAI

-3155 KTGSKW
+3155 KTGSTW

-3176 PNRVDPYTGEYIND
+3176 PNRVDPYTGEYVND

-3219 AIRLGSTTTGPS
+3219 AIRLGTTTTGPS
-3231 GKLKFND
+3231 GRLQYND
-3238 DEIKLTGKEKEHYE
+3238 DVIVLTGKDKEQYE

-3266 VSSKEYLEAPDEL
+3266 VSSKEYLDAPDEL
-3279 STMMKKATGKRDRKD
+3279 SKETKKATGKRDRKD

-3329 LVAIFGPDKIKL
+3329 LVAIFGPDKIKF
-3341 RRGGKLLTKFTK
+3341 RKSGKLLTKFTK

>member
-125 TTIGYALGESLGVF
+125 TTIGYGLGEALGVF
-139 AAAMT
+139 AASMT

-216 SQTVEFFQSLFDNVA
+216 SKTVEFFQSLFDNVA

-246 LVMMYAGEMFGTIY
+246 LVMLYAGEMFGTIY

-281 WALIAERLATEYV
+281 WALIAERLVTEYG
-294 PEMLF
+294 PELLF

-358 LDSVIIDGKWENVD
+358 LDSVIIDGKWEKVD

-455 AKKQDDMAYRSTIAA
+455 AQKQDAIAYRSTIAA

-507 ITQKQNQANW
+507 ITRKQNQANW

-612 ALSEQAFAAGVAK
+612 ALSEQAFAAGIAK

-741 VDAAN
+741 VDTAN

-833 KIDLR
+833 KIDLH

-872 AGMYACNGENAASVS
+872 AGMYARNGENAASVS

-896 TDTTGKSTVIKAG
+896 TATTGKSTVIKAG
-909 STIANRFIKAF
+909 STIANRFVKAF
-920 ERNLTDEVMA
+920 ERNLADDVMA
-930 EKYGKFFPVLKTAEG
+930 EKYSKFFPVLKTAEG

-998 DIFGMDAGTNINVVR
+998 DIFGMDAGTNISVVR

-1023 VRTMMRNIYEHRK
+1023 VRTMMRDIYEHRK

-1099 VPLWTTAKKSETGVN
+1099 VPLWTSAKKSETGVN

-1126 FTDDM
+1126 FTEDT

-1169 MMKLFENDYARSIL
+1169 MMKLFENDYARSVL

-1420 IRSVLADKTNPK
+1420 IRSVLADKTNPNF
-1432 LHHEYNITEDYFSGD
+1432 HHEYNITEDYFSGD

-1547 IVLKAE
+1547 IVLKAG

-1642 DKAFTVDSMEEQIK
+1642 DKAFTVESMEEQIK

-1740 DHFFNVMLPSFTVGK
+1740 DHFFNVMLPTFTAGK
-1755 IYFYT
+1755 IFFYT

-1882 NDVLAADPN
+1882 NDTLAADPN

-2156 KGAPD
+2156 KGSPD
-2161 TQQTPIDNMED
+2161 TQQTPVDNMED

-2186 DTDTD
+2186 ETDTE

-2220 PEWKKVFEPKPWKW
+2220 PEWRKVFAPKPWVYGKS
-2234 GEEYDYVSPLRAMG
+2234 YDYASELRPMG
-2248 FSDDFIEHLETPVTS
+2248 FSDDFIEHLETPMTD
-2263 EGTVINKFWV
+2263 EGTVINRYWV
-2273 EERINS
+2273 EERVAM

-2294 AVVLQW
+2294 AVVLEW
-2300 LYPNSPFK
+2300 LYPTSQFK
-2308 TLDQLQQA
+2308 TLDQIQQA

-2337 LDGSTVNEYFD
+2337 LDESTVNEYFD
-2348 EAQWTQMQTTIE
+2348 EAQWKQMQTAVE
-2360 GLIKDP
+2360 GLINDP
-2366 SNKIPYH
+2366 KSKIVPW
-2373 LINEMK
+2373 LIHKMK
-2379 LPLTVQNVYAFLLKL
+2379 LPFTVQNVYAFLLDYTKNTKNKAL
-2394 TRNLGHYSP
+2394 S
-2403 LAAAIEIQQATN
+2403 AAIEIQQATN
-2415 KLTPEQRRQVYD
+2415 KLTPEQRQQVYAK
-2427 QILLKTGKDAH
+2427 ILLETGKAAH
-2438 DVEAMDQTAKRVAQ
+2438 DVEAMDMAAKRIAQ
-2452 KEVSE
+2452 KEVTE

-2512 EATNLTTGGPDVKSN
+2512 EATNLTTGTPDVKSN

-2601 MFYTLATLYEFNK
+2601 IFYTLATLYEFNQ

-2662 GIIADE
+2662 GIVADE

-2734 NPATHVRN
+2734 NPSTHVRN

-2763 AAKINEKLGI
+2763 AVKINEKLGI
-2773 KGEFVLTAKRRKF
+2773 KGEFVLTAKRHKF
-2786 KDIPSDVRSYIDQK
+2786 KDIPSDVRAYIDQK
-2800 LINNGRLEAILSG
+2800 LINNGRLDAILNG
-2813 SKFNPTSDNVIE
+2813 SKFNPTSDNIIE

-2835 DDVVNKALQKWYTFT
+2835 DGVVNKALQKWYSFT

-2872 YLESLNKPLK
+2872 YLESLNMELNKIDK
-2882 DISKDDF
+2882 DTF
-2889 EMLLNMALDDAQ
+2889 EMVLNMALDDAQ

-3042 AGLSGVLDW
+3042 AGLGGVLDW
-3051 DEDTYGNLVVRVG
+3051 DEDTYGNLVIRVG

-3086 TSKTKMNDKTW
+3086 TSNTKMNDKTW

-3115 ILRYNDNVGD
+3115 ILRYNDNVAD
-3125 VVASAWGTYL
+3125 VAASAWGTYL

-3219 AIRLGSTTTGPS
+3219 AIRLGTTTTGPS
-3231 GKLKFND
+3231 GRLQFND
-3238 DEIKLTGKEKEHYE
+3238 DVIVLTGKDKEQYE

-3279 STMMKKATGKRDRKD
+3279 SKETKKLTGKRDRKD

-3317 TYTTSDVNEYQE
+3317 TYTTSSVEEYQE
-3329 LVAIFGPDKIKL
+3329 LVAIFGPDKIKF
-3341 RRGGKLLTKFTK
+3341 RKGGKLLTKFTK

>member
-18 LDQAKHSRFYSPDKY
+18 LDQAKQSRFYSPDKY

-54 FASQKPINSWDE
+54 FANQEPINAWDE

-88 ETDEN
+88 EADEN

-103 EARAAAVAE
+103 EARSAAVAE
-112 RAYQAQTGAKKFF
+112 RAYQEQSDAKKFF
-125 TTIGYALGESLGVF
+125 TAIGYGLGEALGVF

-151 DVGYYIGTAISNGGE
+151 DVGYYIGTAITNEGE

-216 SQTVEFFQSLFDNVA
+216 SNTIEFFQSLFDNIA
-231 KMVPAIVGRAVGSPG
+231 KMVPAIVGQAIGAPG
-246 LVMMYAGEMFGTIY
+246 LTMLYAGEMFGTIY

-281 WALIAERLATEYV
+281 WALIAERLVTEYG
-294 PEMLF
+294 PELLF

-324 ITAGRKFAAGAAK
+324 TTAGRKFAAGAAK

-358 LDSVIIDGKWENVD
+358 LDSVIIDGKWEKVD
-372 REDALM
+372 PNDALM
-378 AFAVGALSSFLIS
+378 AFTIGALSSFLIS

-432 AAAANVTVDQ
+432 AAAANVTVET
-442 FLTDTQYAKQAEK
+442 FLTDEKYSEQATK
-455 AKKQDDMAYRSTIAA
+455 AKKQDDRAYRTTIAA

-485 YGTITEMVSNSYE
+485 FGTISEMVSNSYE

-612 ALSEQAFAAGVAK
+612 ALSEQAFAAGIAK

-631 VRDRLS
+631 VRERLS

-683 RKVMTELS
+683 RKVMTELA

-741 VDAAN
+741 VDTAN

-774 YINELIDSYVSENG
+774 YINELIDAYVSQNG
-788 LDVSDKDTQEFIA
+788 LDVTDKDTQELIA

-813 KKFVPLPQIDPVTN
+813 KTFVPLPQIDPVTN

-833 KIDLR
+833 KIDLS
-838 KDALVALGKSKA
+838 KNALVALGKSKT

-887 VVLNADPTA
+887 VVLNADPA
-896 TDTTGKSTVIKAG
+896 ARSTTGKSTVVRAD
-909 STIANRFIKAF
+909 STIAKRFVKAF
-920 ERNLTDEVMA
+920 ERNLTDEAMA

-972 NGTSVSALNDVTLI
+972 NGNSVSALNDVTLI

-998 DIFGMDAGTNINVVR
+998 DIFGIASGTNINVVR

-1023 VRTMMRNIYEHRK
+1023 VRTMMRNIYERRK

-1042 VFGEDG
+1042 VFAEDG

-1053 IEAQYDSTNNF
+1053 IEAQYNSTNNF

-1087 YARSGRAVLQEN
+1087 YARSGRAVLQES
-1099 VPLWTTAKKSETGVN
+1099 VPLWTFAKKSETGVN

-1126 FTDDM
+1126 FTDDT

-1150 ENIDTTDSDT
+1150 EDIDTTDSDT
-1160 QREIQAMDQ
+1160 QRESQAMNQ
-1169 MMKLFENDYARSIL
+1169 MLKLFENDYARSVL

-1234 DPQLFA
+1234 DQQLFV

-1286 LGNRYPGYGFKS
+1286 LENRYPGYGFKS

-1333 ERAKKN
+1333 EKAKKD

-1381 FALKSTIRAANEN
+1381 FALKSTIRAASEN
-1394 IAGFLKDGDLNGIF
+1394 ITGFLKDGDLNGIF

-1414 LEGIDE
+1414 LEGIDM
-1420 IRSVLADKTNPK
+1420 IREVLADKTNPT

-1489 YTTDGQKIE
+1489 YTPDGQKIE

-1536 NKGDKLAERAA
+1536 NKGDKLADRAA
-1547 IVLKAE
+1547 IVLKAG
-1553 DVIDLSKLPKEL
+1553 DVIDLSKLPQEL
-1565 QVRYQNMPV
+1565 RVRYQDMPV
-1574 VFTTDIFHSFTIDG
+1574 VFTTDIFHEFTIDG
-1588 RPFGLRPNIPID
+1588 RPFGLRANIPID
-1600 HGDFSYCD
+1600 SGDFSYCD

-1616 DSGEVNSYIPA
+1616 DTGEVNSYIPA

-1642 DKAFTVDSMEEQIK
+1642 DKAFTVESMEEQIN

-1706 SPYRVITERFPTRLE
+1706 APYRVITERFPTRLE

-1740 DHFFNVMLPSFTVGK
+1740 DHFFNVMLPTFTAGR
-1755 IYFYT
+1755 IFFYT
-1760 AKTNAQKATDVAY
+1760 AKNNAQKATDVAY

-1855 PELLLIIYSMGDKKG
+1855 PELLLVIYSMGDKKG
-1870 TFKSSQDVMDAF
+1870 TFKSTQDVMDAF
-1882 NDVLAADPN
+1882 NDTLAADPN

-1926 TYDCAKAYVDQA
+1926 NYECAKAYVDQA
-1938 KYGFTPDLKT
+1938 RYGFTPDLKT

-1955 SEGKDVLITDIN
+1955 SEGKDVLITDITE
-1967 GKGVTESTEDIAIRN
+1967 KGVTESTEDIAIRN

-1993 STELGIPKDEFMKR
+1993 STQLGITKEDFMKTF
-2007 YKEGIARMSDKER
+2007 KEGVGRMSEQQR

-2071 LNRIRAQISKARM
+2071 LNRIRAQINKARTN
-2084 ANIDVSGLPQK
+2084 NIDVSGLPQK
-2095 GVDYNLYTDTETL
+2095 GTDYNLYTDTETL

-2136 IKPENE
+2136 IKSEND
-2142 GVKAIKESARKKAK
+2142 KARTIKESARKKAK

-2161 TQQTPIDNMED
+2161 TQQTPVDNMED

-2178 VIPVVIPE
+2178 VVPVVIPE
-2186 DTDTD
+2186 EIDTDTEVTPETD
-2191 VDTKSESDTE
+2191 AETKK

-2207 PKKPKPVSPFDLP
+2207 PNKVSPFDLP
-2220 PEWKKVFEPKPWKW
+2220 PEWKAVFAPKPWIY
-2234 GEEYDYVSPLRAMG
+2234 GQPDYASDLRKMG
-2248 FSDDFIEHLETPVTS
+2248 FSDDFIEHLETPMTD
-2263 EGTVINKFWV
+2263 EGTVINQYWI
-2273 EERINS
+2273 EERIAM

-2294 AVVLQW
+2294 AVVLQL
-2300 LYPNSPFK
+2300 LYPNSQFK
-2308 TLDQLQQA
+2308 TLDQIQQA

-2348 EAQWTQMQTTIE
+2348 EAQWKQMQTAVE
-2360 GLIKDP
+2360 GLINDP
-2366 SNKIPYH
+2366 KSKIVPW
-2373 LINEMK
+2373 LIEKMN
-2379 LPLTVQNVYAFLLKL
+2379 LPFTVQNVYAFLLDY
-2394 TRNLGHYSP
+2394 TRKTKN
-2403 LAAAIEIQQATN
+2403 AALSVAFEIQQATN
-2415 KLTPEQRRQVYD
+2415 QLTPEQRQQVYAK
-2427 QILLKTGKDAH
+2427 ILLETGKAAH
-2438 DVEAMDQTAKRVAQ
+2438 EVEAMDMAAKRVAQ
-2452 KEVSE
+2452 KEVTE
-2457 IEKRKE
+2457 IERRKE
-2463 AYKLQQET
+2463 AYKLQQEQ
-2471 NLANAVENAKI
+2471 NLANAVDKAKI
-2482 RNAAL
+2482 REQAL

-2492 AYEANKNIKVE
+2492 AYQANKNIKV
-2503 KSKKGGRLI
+2503 KPAKKGGRLI
-2512 EATNLTTGGPDVKSN
+2512 EATNLTTGQEDVKSN
-2527 RKPKDYVL
+2527 RKPKDYLL
-2535 SPNTKER
+2535 STNTKER
-2542 FNKLKSWRPSR
+2542 FNKLKSWRPSK

-2589 KYQNLSDYQRLA
+2589 NYQKLSDYQRLA
-2601 MFYTLATLYEFNK
+2601 IFYTLATLYEYNQ
-2614 NMSLTTRD
+2614 NMSVAVRD
-2622 LVGQFR
+2622 IVGRFR
-2628 KRLSSSS
+2628 KQLSSSS

-2641 QSHVENTQADA
+2641 QSHVENVQADA
-2652 DRYREAARKM
+2652 DRYRDAARKM
-2662 GIIADE
+2662 GIVADE

-2734 NPATHVRN
+2734 NPSTHVRN

-2750 GINEISER
+2750 GINEVSER
-2758 LAQRL
+2758 LAQHL
-2763 AAKINEKLGI
+2763 AVKINEKLGI

-2786 KDIPSDVRSYIDQK
+2786 KDIPSDVRAYIDQK
-2800 LINNGRLEAILSG
+2800 LINNGRLDAILQG
-2813 SKFNPTSDNVIE
+2813 NKFNPTSDNIIE

-2835 DDVVNKALQKWYTFT
+2835 DSVVNRALQKWYSFT
-2850 FDMLSKGD
+2850 FSMLSKGD

-2872 YLESLNKPLK
+2872 YLESLNMELNKIDK
-2882 DISKDDF
+2882 DTF
-2889 EMLLNMALDDAQ
+2889 EMVLNMALDDAQ

-2912 KWYAKMSYEFPV
+2912 KWYAKMSYEFPM

-2948 FSPFNWVKVLADAAA
+2948 FSPFNWVKVLADFAA

-3001 ADKARQRGSQLYDI
+3001 ADKAHKRGSQLYDI

-3097 DTFAD
+3097 DTFVD

-3142 FKSVAR
+3142 FKSIAR

-3219 AIRLGSTTTGPS
+3219 AIRLGTMTTGPS
-3231 GKLKFND
+3231 GRLQYND
-3238 DEIKLTGKEKEHYE
+3238 DVIVLTGKEKEQYE

-3279 STMMKKATGKRDRKD
+3279 SKETKKLTGKRDRKD

-3317 TYTTSDVNEYQE
+3317 TYTTSSVEEYQE

-3341 RRGGKLLTKFTK
+3341 KRTGKLLTKFTK

>member
-40 DPEAIELYVKEQAI
+40 DPEAIELYVKERAI

-125 TTIGYALGESLGVF
+125 STIGYGLGEALGVF
-139 AAAMT
+139 AASMT

-151 DVGYYIGTAISNGGE
+151 DIGYYIGTAISNGGE

-216 SQTVEFFQSLFDNVA
+216 SKTVEFFQSLFDNVA

-246 LVMMYAGEMFGTIY
+246 LVMLYAGEMFGTIY

-272 GEEGRTGEQ
+272 GEEGRTAEQ
-281 WALIAERLATEYV
+281 WALIAERLATEYG
-294 PEMLF
+294 PELLF
-299 GGGAYGVGFFDL
+299 GGGAYGIGFFDL

-358 LDSVIIDGKWENVD
+358 LDSVIIDGEWEKVD

-378 AFAVGALSSFLIS
+378 AFAIGALSSFLIS

-442 FLTDTQYAKQAEK
+442 FLTDAQYAKQAEK
-455 AKKQDDMAYRSTIAA
+455 AQKQDAMAYRSTIAA

-612 ALSEQAFAAGVAK
+612 ALSEQAFAAGIAK

-735 VRNGYD
+735 ARNGYD
-741 VDAAN
+741 VDTAN

-759 SEAYAEIPYSESVWS
+759 SEAYAEIPYSESIWS

-833 KIDLR
+833 KIDLH

-896 TDTTGKSTVIKAG
+896 TDTTGKSTIIKAG
-909 STIANRFIKAF
+909 STIANRFVKAF
-920 ERNLTDEVMA
+920 ERNLTDEVMT

-972 NGTSVSALNDVTLI
+972 NGNSVSALNDVTLI

-1087 YARSGRAVLQEN
+1087 YARSGRAVLQES

-1126 FTDDM
+1126 FIDDT

-1160 QREIQAMDQ
+1160 QRELQAMDQ
-1169 MMKLFENDYARSIL
+1169 MTKLFENDYARSIL
-1183 GKLYTEIMGFDFD
+1183 GKLYTEITGINFDAA
-1196 SQYAASAK
+1196 YAEGVK
-1204 NGTTVVDW
+1204 LGTQVTDW
-1212 FFIAFEGSNRATQ
+1212 FFQVFETNGSPLTL
-1225 TFLKALFVT
+1225 TFLKSLFII
-1234 DPQLFA
+1234 DPQLFS
-1240 EYTSILA
+1240 EYTSIL
-1247 RSSREQLRTLV
+1247 SKSETLCRNYL
-1258 PKNAI
+1258 PRRAI
-1263 QNIFIDPLMRETYG
+1263 QNIFMDPLMRETYG
-1277 DAFLEKFLD
+1277 DAFLEKH
-1286 LGNRYPGYGFKS
+1286 LGFDGRYPWYYGFKDTIKE
-1298 TIEETIK
+1298 TIE
-1305 SYSVEPPKAQQEA
+1305 SYGDSDKL
-1318 VPKFENILQWNAYLR
+1318 FGFDDI
-1333 ERAKKN
+1333 
-1339 AAIVADAVKYGN
+1339 
-1351 DLTKPTDVDD
+1351 TDPSAVDD
-1361 PLATVGA
+1361 PLVTVGA
-1368 FSGTQARQVASYS
+1368 FSGTRARKVAASSYTLQS
-1381 FALKSTIRAANEN
+1381 AMREAGKN

-1480 KLFDGVKTA
+1480 KLFSGVKKV
-1489 YTTDGQKIE
+1489 YTVDGQE
-1498 VNLAK
+1498 VEIDLSKTVTPTWSNIMNL
-1503 NVEPTFGNILNLY
+1503 F
-1516 GGEKSTPPFKYTN
+1516 GGEGSIPPFKHSN
-1529 YLGNEII
+1529 RLGHTII
-1536 NKGDKLAERAA
+1536 NKGNKTVDNAA
-1547 IVLKAE
+1547 IILKAG
-1553 DVIDLSKLPKEL
+1553 DVIDLSKLPQEL
-1565 QVRYQNMPV
+1565 RVKYENIPM
-1574 VFTTDIFHSFTIDG
+1574 VFTTDLTHSFTFDG
-1588 RPFGLRPNIPID
+1588 RPFGLSANTKVEPVE
-1600 HGDFSYCD
+1600 GSYYN
-1608 GEVIVVRV
+1608 GEICVIRV
-1616 DSGEVNSYIPA
+1616 DWSETDINFVPA
-1627 LIAAHEFGHLITDIG
+1627 MVAAHEFGHAITDIG
-1642 DKAFTVDSMEEQIK
+1642 DASINVKNLTGSIENR
-1656 LLVPEGPTR
+1656 VPEGPAR
-1665 TALAEAVAAALGTP
+1665 AALTEAIAAALGTP
-1679 DDVKFYTD
+1679 NDIKRYLGPY
-1687 AHELA
+1687 ELA
-1692 YAFYRVLYSERVTR
+1692 YAFYRVVYSERTTR
-1706 SPYRVITERFPTRLE
+1706 SPYRIITERFPTRLE
-1721 TDLNTGKLT
+1721 TDLNTGKT
-1730 RVGKFADPLL
+1730 VRVGKFADPLL
-1740 DHFFNVMLPSFTVGK
+1740 DDFFNWFIPK
-1755 IYFYT
+1755 AEKANICFYT
-1760 AKTNAQKATDVAY
+1760 AKSNAQKATDVAY
-1773 QVETDLGLSTSETD
+1773 QVETDLGLSVNETD

-1836 NEHVSEAL
+1836 NEQVSAAL
-1844 SGTIQRNLKDI
+1844 PGTIQRNLKDI

-1870 TFKSSQDVMDAF
+1870 TFKSTQDVMDAF

-1891 VYTKYSKLVDKLLT
+1891 IYTKYSKLVDKLLT

-1993 STELGIPKDEFMKR
+1993 STQLGVTKEEFMKR

-2095 GVDYNLYTDTETL
+2095 GVDYNLYTDTDTL

-2142 GVKAIKESARKKAK
+2142 GVRTIKESARKKAK

-2186 DTDTD
+2186 ETDTD

-2207 PKKPKPVSPFDLP
+2207 SKKPKPVSPFDLP

-2234 GEEYDYVSPLRAMG
+2234 GEEYDYASNLRAMG

-2366 SNKIPYH
+2366 SNRIPWH

-2394 TRNLGHYSP
+2394 TRDLGRYSP

-2512 EATNLTTGGPDVKSN
+2512 EATNLTTGSPDVKSN

-2601 MFYTLATLYEFNK
+2601 IFYTLATLYEFNQ

-2622 LVGQFR
+2622 LVGRFR
-2628 KRLSSSS
+2628 KQLSSSS

-2652 DRYREAARKM
+2652 DRYRDAARKM
-2662 GIIADE
+2662 GIVADE

-2734 NPATHVRN
+2734 NPSTHVRN

-2750 GINEISER
+2750 GINEVSER
-2758 LAQRL
+2758 FAQYLAK
-2763 AAKINEKLGI
+2763 KINEKIGV

-2786 KDIPSDVRSYIDQK
+2786 KDIPSDVRTYIDQK
-2800 LINNGRLEAILSG
+2800 IINNGRLDAILKG
-2813 SKFNPTSDNVIE
+2813 SKFNPTSDNIIE

-2835 DDVVNKALQKWYTFT
+2835 DDVVNKALQKWYSFT
-2850 FDMLSKGD
+2850 FDMLEKGD
-2858 AIFLGREIQIRLAQ
+2858 VIFVGREIQIRLAQ
-2872 YLESLNKPLK
+2872 YLESLNMELSKIDK
-2882 DISKDDF
+2882 DTF
-2889 EMLLNMALDDAQ
+2889 EMVFNMAIADSWE
-2901 QLYLRKSNNFT
+2901 LYLRKSNNFT
-2912 KWYAKMSYEFPV
+2912 KWYAKMSYEFPM

-3142 FKSVAR
+3142 FKSIAR

-3161 YYRLAAALPGFTYLV
+3161 YYRLAAAIPGFTYLV

-3219 AIRLGSTTTGPS
+3219 AIRLGTTTTGPS
-3231 GKLKFND
+3231 GRLQYND
-3238 DEIKLTGKEKEHYE
+3238 DVIVLTGKDKEQYE

-3279 STMMKKATGKRDRKD
+3279 SKETKKATGKRDRKD

-3317 TYTTSDVNEYQE
+3317 TYTTSSAEEYQE
-3329 LVAIFGPDKIKL
+3329 LVAIFGPDKIKF
-3341 RRGGKLLTKFTK
+3341 RKGGKLLTKFTK

>member
-33 SQLVAAG
+33 SQLIAAG
-40 DPEAIELYVKEQAI
+40 DPEAIELYVKEQAV
-54 FASQKPINSWDE
+54 FANQKPLNAWDE
-66 SFYDDLRGDEFAQE
+66 EFYDDLRGDEFAQE
-80 VYRNAQYF
+80 VYRNTQYF

-112 RAYQAQTGAKKFF
+112 RAYQAQSGAKKFF
-125 TTIGYALGESLGVF
+125 TAVGYGLGEALGVF

-151 DVGYYIGTAISNGGE
+151 DFGYYIGSAIVNDGE
-166 GEWNSL
+166 GQWNSL

-216 SQTVEFFQSLFDNVA
+216 NNTVEFFQSLFDNVA

-246 LVMMYAGEMFGTIY
+246 LVMLYAGEMFGTIY

-272 GEEGRTGEQ
+272 GDEGRTFDQ
-281 WALIAERLATEYV
+281 WALIAERLVTEYG

-299 GGGAYGVGFFDL
+299 GGGAYGIGFFDI

-324 ITAGRKFAAGAAK
+324 MTAGRKFAAAAAK

-358 LDSVIIDGKWENVD
+358 LDSVIVDGEWEKVD
-372 REDALM
+372 RKDVLM
-378 AFAVGALSSFLIS
+378 AFTIGALSSFLIS

-432 AAAANVTVDQ
+432 AAAANVTVDT
-442 FLTDTQYAKQAEK
+442 FLTDAQYAKQAAK
-455 AKKQDDMAYRSTIAA
+455 AQRQDTQAYRSTIAA
-470 TALLESYISKSSPES
+470 TAILESYIKKSNPES
-485 YGTITEMVSNSYE
+485 FGSITEMVSNSYE
-498 YRARKVREY
+498 YRAQKVRSY
-507 ITQKQNQANW
+507 ITQRQNQANW

-524 NKADPNL
+524 NAADPNL
-531 TFTPVGPSEH
+531 TFTPTAVSDH

-549 SAVLGMQTIVGEFGA
+549 SAVLGMQTIVGDFGA

-587 VMPHQVCLID
+587 VMPHQVCLVD

-683 RKVMTELS
+683 RKVMTELA
-691 RAVRKHVTDP
+691 RAVRKHVADP

-735 VRNGYD
+735 VRNGYE
-741 VDAAN
+741 VDTDQ

-752 VEKNEIL
+752 VEKSEIL

-774 YINELIDSYVSENG
+774 YINELIDAYVSQNG

-801 DAFCDVQWDEKS
+801 DAFCGVQWDEKS

-827 DQFIRT
+827 DKFIRT

-838 KDALVALGKSKA
+838 KDALQALGKSKA
-850 DAEAQVNSA
+850 DADAQVNSA
-859 TTVRF
+859 TTMRF

-872 AGMYACNGENAASVS
+872 AGMYACNNENAASVS
-887 VVLNADPTA
+887 VVLIADPAA

-909 STIANRFIKAF
+909 STIANRFVKAF
-920 ERNLTDEVMA
+920 ERNLTDEVMV

-972 NGTSVSALNDVTLI
+972 NGISVSAFNDVTLI

-1042 VFGEDG
+1042 VFAEDG

-1087 YARSGRAVLQEN
+1087 YARSGRAVLQES

-1126 FTDDM
+1126 FTDET

-1150 ENIDTTDSDT
+1150 ENIDVTDSDT
-1160 QREIQAMDQ
+1160 QRDLQVMDQ
-1169 MMKLFENDYARSIL
+1169 MEKLFENDYARSIL
-1183 GKLYTEIMGFDFD
+1183 GKLYTEITGINFDTA
-1196 SQYAASAK
+1196 YAEGVK
-1204 NGTTVVDW
+1204 LGTPVTDW
-1212 FFIAFEGSNRATQ
+1212 FFQVFETNGSPLTL
-1225 TFLKALFVT
+1225 TFLKSLFII
-1234 DPQLFA
+1234 DPQLFS
-1240 EYTSILA
+1240 EYTSIL
-1247 RSSREQLRTLV
+1247 SKSETLCRNYL
-1258 PKNAI
+1258 PRRAI
-1263 QNIFIDPLMRETYG
+1263 QNIFVDPLMRETYG
-1277 DAFLEKFLD
+1277 DAFLEKH
-1286 LGNRYPGYGFKS
+1286 LGFDGRYPWYYGFKDTIKE
-1298 TIEETIK
+1298 TIE
-1305 SYSVEPPKAQQEA
+1305 SYSDSDKL
-1318 VPKFENILQWNAYLR
+1318 FGFDDI
-1333 ERAKKN
+1333 
-1339 AAIVADAVKYGN
+1339 
-1351 DLTKPTDVDD
+1351 TDPSAVDD
-1361 PLATVGA
+1361 PLVTVGA
-1368 FSGTQARQVASYS
+1368 FSGTRARKVAASSYTLQS
-1381 FALKSTIRAANEN
+1381 AMREASKN

-1414 LEGIDE
+1414 SEGIDT
-1420 IRSVLADKTNPK
+1420 IREVLADKTNPK
-1432 LHHEYNITEDYFSGD
+1432 FHHEYNITEDYFSGD

-1480 KLFDGVKTA
+1480 NLFSGVKKV
-1489 YTTDGQKIE
+1489 YTVDGQE
-1498 VNLAK
+1498 VEIDLSKTVTPTWSNIMNL
-1503 NVEPTFGNILNLY
+1503 F
-1516 GGEKSTPPFKYTN
+1516 GGEGSIPPFKHSN
-1529 YLGNEII
+1529 RLGHAII
-1536 NKGDKLAERAA
+1536 NKGNKTADNAA
-1547 IVLKAE
+1547 IILKAG
-1553 DVIDLSKLPKEL
+1553 DVIDLSKLPQEL
-1565 QVRYQNMPV
+1565 RVNYENIPM
-1574 VFTTDIFHSFTIDG
+1574 VFTTDLTHSFTFDG
-1588 RPFGLRPNIPID
+1588 RPFGLSANTKVDPVE
-1600 HGDFSYCD
+1600 GSYYD
-1608 GEVIVVRV
+1608 GQICVIRV
-1616 DSGEVNSYIPA
+1616 DWSETDINFVPA
-1627 LIAAHEFGHLITDIG
+1627 MVAAHEFGHAITDIG
-1642 DKAFTVDSMEEQIK
+1642 DASINVKHLAGSIENR
-1656 LLVPEGPTR
+1656 VPEGPAR
-1665 TALAEAVAAALGTP
+1665 TALTEAIAAALGTP
-1679 DDVKFYTD
+1679 NDIKRYKD
-1687 AHELA
+1687 AYDLA
-1692 YAFYRVLYSERVTR
+1692 YAFYRVVYSERTTR
-1706 SPYRVITERFPTRLE
+1706 APYRIITERFPTRLE
-1721 TDLNTGKLT
+1721 TDLNTGKT
-1730 RVGKFADPLL
+1730 VRVGKFADPLL
-1740 DHFFNVMLPSFTVGK
+1740 DEFFNWFIPKAEKSN
-1755 IYFYT
+1755 ICFYT
-1760 AKTNAQKATDVAY
+1760 AKSNAQKATDVAY
-1773 QVETDLGLSTSETD
+1773 QVETDLGLGVNETD

-1823 ADAWNFVT
+1823 TDAWNFVT

-1836 NEHVSEAL
+1836 NEQVSAAL
-1844 SGTIQRNLKDI
+1844 PGTIQRNLKDI
-1855 PELLLIIYSMGDKKG
+1855 PELLLIIYSMGGKKG
-1870 TFKSSQDVMDAF
+1870 TFKSTQDVMDAF

-1926 TYDCAKAYVDQA
+1926 NYDCAKAYVDQA

-1948 TAIEVTT
+1948 TGIEVTT

-2007 YKEGIARMSDKER
+2007 YKEGIARMSDKQR

-2071 LNRIRAQISKARM
+2071 LNRIRGWISKARM
-2084 ANIDVSGLPQK
+2084 NDIDVSGLPQK
-2095 GVDYNLYTDTETL
+2095 GVDYNLYTDTDTL

-2121 RINAKEVAEVRSTLN
+2121 RINAKEVAEVRSTLK
-2136 IKPENE
+2136 IKPEND
-2142 GVKAIKESARKKAK
+2142 KAMTIKESARKKAK

-2172 VPVKDG
+2172 VPVTNG
-2178 VIPVVIPE
+2178 VVPVVIPE
-2186 DTDTD
+2186 DVDTDTTT
-2191 VDTKSESDTE
+2191 DTTEGE

-2300 LYPNSPFK
+2300 LYPDSPFK

-2348 EAQWTQMQTTIE
+2348 EAQWKQMETAIE
-2360 GLIKDP
+2360 GMIKDP
-2366 SNKIPYH
+2366 SNRLPFH
-2373 LINEMK
+2373 LIKEMK

-2394 TRNLGHYSP
+2394 VRNTGHHGPLG
-2403 LAAAIEIQQATN
+2403 AAIEIQQATN

-2438 DVEAMDQTAKRVAQ
+2438 DVEAMDQAAKRVAQ

-2471 NLANAVENAKI
+2471 NLANAAENAKI

-2503 KSKKGGRLI
+2503 KAKKGGRLI

-2542 FNKLKSWRPSR
+2542 FNKLKSWRPSK
-2553 NLRPITDIEQFNN
+2553 NLRPVTDIEQFNN

-2601 MFYTLATLYEFNK
+2601 MFYTLATLYEFNT

-2622 LVGQFR
+2622 LVGRFR
-2628 KRLSSSS
+2628 KQLSSSS

-2662 GIIADE
+2662 GIVADE

-2750 GINEISER
+2750 GINEVSER
-2758 LAQRL
+2758 FAQYLAT
-2763 AAKINEKLGI
+2763 KINEKLGI

-2786 KDIPSDVRSYIDQK
+2786 KDIPSDIRAYIDQK
-2800 LINNGRLEAILSG
+2800 IINNGRLDAILKG
-2813 SKFNPTSDNVIE
+2813 SKFNPTSENVIE

-2835 DDVVNKALQKWYTFT
+2835 DDVVNKALQKWYSFT
-2850 FDMLSKGD
+2850 FDMLEKGD
-2858 AIFLGREIQIRLAQ
+2858 VIFVGREIQIRLAQ
-2872 YLESLNKPLK
+2872 YLESLNKDLK
-2882 DISKDDF
+2882 DITKDDF
-2889 EMLLNMALDDAQ
+2889 EMVFNMAIADSWE
-2901 QLYLRKSNNFT
+2901 LYLRKSNNFT

-2948 FSPFNWVKVLADAAA
+2948 FSPFNWVKVLADVAA

-3051 DEDTYGNLVVRVG
+3051 DEDTYGNLVIRVG

-3161 YYRLAAALPGFTYLV
+3161 YYRLAAAIPGFTYLV
-3176 PNRVDPYTGEYIND
+3176 PNRVDPYTGEYVND

-3219 AIRLGSTTTGPS
+3219 AIRLGTTTTGPS
-3231 GKLKFND
+3231 GRLQYND
-3238 DEIKLTGKEKEHYE
+3238 DVIVLTGKEKEQYE

-3266 VSSKEYLEAPDEL
+3266 VSSKEYLDAPDEL
-3279 STMMKKATGKRDRKD
+3279 SKETKKLTGKRDRKD

-3341 RRGGKLLTKFTK
+3341 RRGGKLLTKFTN

>member
-18 LDQAKHSRFYSPDKY
+18 LDQAKQSRFYSPDKY

-40 DPEAIELYVKEQAI
+40 DPEAIELYVKEQAV
-54 FASQKPINSWDE
+54 FANQKPLNAWDE
-66 SFYDDLRGDEFAQE
+66 AFYDDLRGDEFAQE

-103 EARAAAVAE
+103 EARSAAVAE
-112 RAYQAQTGAKKFF
+112 RAYQEQSDAKKFF
-125 TTIGYALGESLGVF
+125 TAVGYGLGEALGVF

-151 DVGYYIGTAISNGGE
+151 DVGYYIGTAIMNEGE

-193 EKGRGKSPT
+193 EIGRGKSPT

-216 SQTVEFFQSLFDNVA
+216 NNTIEFFQSLFDNVA
-231 KMVPAIVGRAVGSPG
+231 KMVPAIVGQAIGAPG
-246 LVMMYAGEMFGTIY
+246 LTMLYAGEMFGTIY

-272 GEEGRTGEQ
+272 GEEGKTGEQ
-281 WALIAERLATEYV
+281 WALIAERLATEYG
-294 PEMLF
+294 PELLF

-324 ITAGRKFAAGAAK
+324 ITAGRKFAAAAAK

-358 LDSVIIDGKWENVD
+358 LDSVIIDGNWENVD
-372 REDALM
+372 PSDALM
-378 AFAVGALSSFLIS
+378 AFAIGALSSFIIS
-391 GAQIAAQQQIT
+391 GAQIAAQPQIT
-402 VGDIKLNKFE
+402 VGDIKLSKFE

-432 AAAANVTVDQ
+432 AAAANVTVET
-442 FLTDTQYAKQAEK
+442 FLTDEKYSEQATK
-455 AKKQDDMAYRSTIAA
+455 ARKQDDRAYRATIAA

-485 YGTITEMVSNSYE
+485 FGTIAEMVSNSYE

-517 DAVSQAV
+517 DAISKAV
-524 NKADPNL
+524 NETYPLL
-531 TFTPVGPSEH
+531 TFRPVTPSEH
-541 SQAIVSNI
+541 SQVIINNVSG
-549 SAVLGMQTIVGEFGA
+549 VLGMQVIVGEFGA
-564 INMADGGAPFKIL
+564 VNMTDAGRPFKIV
-577 TLDIADENGK
+577 TIADENGK
-587 VMPHQVCLID
+587 VASRKVCLID
-597 AQQIKD
+597 AQQLKND
-603 SRPTQLLQH
+603 RPTEFLQR
-612 ALSEQAFAAGVAK
+612 ALSEQAFAAGIAK
-625 MLPNLT
+625 MLPSLT
-631 VRDRLS
+631 VRERLS

-662 IELASVALYSDVA
+662 IELASVMLYSDVA
-675 MRAIARAD
+675 LGALARAD
-683 RKVMTELS
+683 RKIMVKLQKAT
-691 RAVRKHVTDP
+691 RKQVADV
-701 NAEVLKRTNFLTDQ
+701 NEYVLEHTNFLTDQ
-715 MLQDMYLTLSKY
+715 MLRDMYATLSKC
-727 NDLMYSEL
+727 NDLMWSEL

-741 VDAAN
+741 VDAN
-746 LDGKSV
+746 RLKGKSV
-752 VEKNEIL
+752 VEQNEIL

-774 YINELIDSYVSENG
+774 YISDFIDAYIAELG
-788 LDVSDKDTQEFIA
+788 LDITDKDAQELIA

-833 KIDLR
+833 KIDLS
-838 KDALVALGKSKA
+838 KNALVALGKSKA

-887 VVLNADPTA
+887 VVLNADPA
-896 TDTTGKSTVIKAG
+896 ARSTTGKSTVVRAE
-909 STIANRFIKAF
+909 STIAKRFVKAF
-920 ERNLTDEVMA
+920 ERNLPDEVMA

-961 GQAYR
+961 GQTYR

-972 NGTSVSALNDVTLI
+972 NGNSVSALNDVTLI

-998 DIFGMDAGTNINVVR
+998 DIFGIASGTNINVVR

-1023 VRTMMRNIYEHRK
+1023 VRTMMRNIYERRK

-1042 VFGEDG
+1042 VFAEDG

-1053 IEAQYDSTNNF
+1053 IEAQYNSTNNF

-1099 VPLWTTAKKSETGVN
+1099 VPLWTFAKKSETGVN

-1126 FTDDM
+1126 FTDDT

-1150 ENIDTTDSDT
+1150 EDIDTTDSDT
-1160 QREIQAMDQ
+1160 QRESQAMDQ
-1169 MMKLFENDYARSIL
+1169 MLKLFENDYARSVL

-1234 DPQLFA
+1234 DQELFV

-1286 LGNRYPGYGFKS
+1286 LENRYPGYGFKS

-1305 SYSVEPPKAQQEA
+1305 SYSVEPSKAQQEA

-1333 ERAKKN
+1333 EKAKKD

-1351 DLTKPTDVDD
+1351 DLTKPIDVDD

-1381 FALKSTIRAANEN
+1381 FALKSTIRAASEN
-1394 IAGFLKDGDLNGIF
+1394 ITGFLKDGDLNGIF

-1414 LEGIDE
+1414 LEGIDT
-1420 IRSVLADKTNPK
+1420 IREVLADKTNPT

-1489 YTTDGQKIE
+1489 YTPDGQKIE

-1536 NKGDKLAERAA
+1536 NKGDKLADRAA
-1547 IVLKAE
+1547 IVLKAG

-1565 QVRYQNMPV
+1565 RVRYQDMPV

-1588 RPFGLRPNIPID
+1588 RPFGSRPNIPID
-1600 HGDFSYCD
+1600 PGDFSYCN

-1642 DKAFTVDSMEEQIK
+1642 DKAFSIESMEEQIE

-1706 SPYRVITERFPTRLE
+1706 APYRVITERFPTRLE

-1740 DHFFNVMLPSFTVGK
+1740 DHFFDVMLPTFTAGR
-1755 IYFYT
+1755 IFFYT
-1760 AKTNAQKATDVAY
+1760 AKSNAQKATDVAY
-1773 QVETDLGLSTSETD
+1773 QVETDLGLGVNDID

-1844 SGTIQRNLKDI
+1844 PGTIQRNLKDI
-1855 PELLLIIYSMGDKKG
+1855 PELLLVIYSMGDKKG

-1882 NDVLAADPN
+1882 NDTLAADPN

-1905 NTNVASG
+1905 YTNVASG

-1926 TYDCAKAYVDQA
+1926 NYECAKAYVDQA
-1938 KYGFTPDLKT
+1938 RYGFTPDLKT

-1955 SEGKDVLITDIN
+1955 SDGKDVLITDITE
-1967 GKGVTESTEDIAIRN
+1967 KGVTESTEDIAIRN

-1993 STELGIPKDEFMKR
+1993 SAQLGITKEDFMKTF
-2007 YKEGIARMSDKER
+2007 KDGVERMSEQQR

-2039 FGDEWNDVRKE
+2039 FGDKWNDVRKE

-2071 LNRIRAQISKARM
+2071 LNRIRAWISKARTN
-2084 ANIDVSGLPQK
+2084 NIDISGLPQK

-2108 MLIEETYANYVKD
+2108 MLIEDTYANYVKD
-2121 RINAKEVAEVRSTLN
+2121 RINAKEVAEVRSTLK

-2142 GVKAIKESARKKAK
+2142 GVRAIKESARKKAK
-2156 KGAPD
+2156 KGAPE
-2161 TQQTPIDNMED
+2161 TQQTPVDNMED

-2186 DTDTD
+2186 ETDTT
-2191 VDTKSESDTE
+2191 VDTTSEGE
-2201 TKKVKK
+2201 TNKVKK
-2207 PKKPKPVSPFDLP
+2207 PKKPKTVSPFDLP
-2220 PEWKKVFEPKPWKW
+2220 PEWKSVFAPKPWTSD
-2234 GEEYDYVSPLRAMG
+2234 GPYDYASALRPMG
-2248 FSDDFIEHLETPVTS
+2248 FSEDFIEHLETPTTDV
-2263 EGTVINKFWV
+2263 GTVINEYWI
-2273 EERINS
+2273 EERIAM

-2294 AVVLQW
+2294 AVVLQL
-2300 LYPNSPFK
+2300 LYPNSQFK
-2308 TLDQLQQA
+2308 TLDQIQQA

-2337 LDGSTVNEYFD
+2337 LDESTINEYFD
-2348 EAQWTQMQTTIE
+2348 EAQWKQMQTAVE
-2360 GLIKDP
+2360 GLINDP
-2366 SNKIPYH
+2366 KSKIVLW
-2373 LINEMK
+2373 LIEKMS
-2379 LPLTVQNVYAFLLKL
+2379 LPFTVQNVYAFLLDY
-2394 TRNLGHYSP
+2394 TRNTKN
-2403 LAAAIEIQQATN
+2403 AALSAAFEIQQATN
-2415 KLTPEQRRQVYD
+2415 QLTPEQRQQVYAK
-2427 QILLKTGKDAH
+2427 ILLETGKAAH
-2438 DVEAMDQTAKRVAQ
+2438 DVEAMDMAAKRVAQ
-2452 KEVSE
+2452 KEVTE

-2463 AYKLQQET
+2463 AYKLQQEQ
-2471 NLANAVENAKI
+2471 NLANAVDKAKI

-2492 AYEANKNIKVE
+2492 AYQANKNIKVE
-2503 KSKKGGRLI
+2503 KPKKGGLLI
-2512 EATNLTTGGPDVKSN
+2512 EATNLTTGQADVKSN

-2542 FNKLKSWRPSR
+2542 FNKLKSWRPSK

-2576 NESIVDFMDMVRA
+2576 NESIIDFMDMVRA
-2589 KYQNLSDYQRLA
+2589 NYQKLSDYQRLA
-2601 MFYTLATLYEFNK
+2601 IFYTLATLYEFNQ
-2614 NMSLTTRD
+2614 NMSLAVRD
-2622 LVGQFR
+2622 IVGRFR
-2628 KRLSSSS
+2628 KQLSSSS

-2662 GIIADE
+2662 GIVADE

-2734 NPATHVRN
+2734 NPSTHVRN

-2750 GINEISER
+2750 GINELSER

-2763 AAKINEKLGI
+2763 AVKINEKIGV

-2786 KDIPSDVRSYIDQK
+2786 KDIPSDVRAYIDQK
-2800 LINNGRLEAILSG
+2800 LINNGRLDAILNG

-2835 DDVVNKALQKWYTFT
+2835 DGVVNKALQKWYSFT
-2850 FDMLSKGD
+2850 FSMLSKGD

-2872 YLESLNKPLK
+2872 YLESLNMELNKIDK
-2882 DISKDDF
+2882 DTF
-2889 EMLLNMALDDAQ
+2889 EMVLNMALDDAQ

-2912 KWYAKMSYEFPV
+2912 KWYAKMSYEFPM

-2948 FSPFNWVKVLADAAA
+2948 FSPFNWVKVLADFAA

-3001 ADKARQRGSQLYDI
+3001 ADKAHKRGSQLYDI

-3051 DEDTYGNLVVRVG
+3051 DEDTYGNLVIRVG
-3064 DYAITIDLLSPGI
+3064 DYAITIDLLSPAI

-3115 ILRYNDNVGD
+3115 ILRYNDNVAD
-3125 VVASAWGTYL
+3125 VAASAWGTYL
-3135 LQYVPAL
+3135 LQYVPAI
-3142 FKSVAR
+3142 FKSIAR

-3219 AIRLGSTTTGPS
+3219 AIRLGTTTTGPS
-3231 GKLKFND
+3231 GRLQYND
-3238 DEIKLTGKEKEHYE
+3238 DVIVLTGKEKEQYE

-3279 STMMKKATGKRDRKD
+3279 SKETKKATGKRDRKD

-3317 TYTTSDVNEYQE
+3317 TYTTSSVEEYQE

-3341 RRGGKLLTKFTK
+3341 KRTGKLLTKFTK

>member
-125 TTIGYALGESLGVF
+125 TTIGYGLGEALGVF
-139 AAAMT
+139 AASMT

-151 DVGYYIGTAISNGGE
+151 DIGYYIGTAISNGGE

-216 SQTVEFFQSLFDNVA
+216 SNTVEFFQSLFDNVA

-246 LVMMYAGEMFGTIY
+246 LVMLYAGEMFGTIY

-272 GEEGRTGEQ
+272 GEEGRTAAQ
-281 WALIAERLATEYV
+281 WALLAERLATEYG

-358 LDSVIIDGKWENVD
+358 LDSVIIDGNWEKVD
-372 REDALM
+372 PDDALL
-378 AFAVGALSSFLIS
+378 AFAVGALSSFIIS
-391 GAQIAAQQQIT
+391 GAQIAAQPQIT

-432 AAAANVTVDQ
+432 AAAANVTVDT
-442 FLTDTQYAKQAEK
+442 FLTDSKYSEQAAKAQ
-455 AKKQDDMAYRSTIAA
+455 KQDNQAYRATIAA

-485 YGTITEMVSNSYE
+485 FGTIAEMVSNSYE

-517 DAVSQAV
+517 DAVSKAV
-524 NKADPNL
+524 NETYPLL
-531 TFTPVGPSEH
+531 TFRPVTPSEH
-541 SQAIVSNI
+541 SQVIINNI
-549 SAVLGMQTIVGEFGA
+549 SGVLGMQVIVGEFGA
-564 INMADGGAPFKIL
+564 VNMTDAGRPFKIV
-577 TLDIADENGK
+577 TIADENGK
-587 VMPHQVCLID
+587 VASRKVCLID
-597 AQQIKD
+597 AQQLKND
-603 SRPTQLLQH
+603 RPTEFLQRS
-612 ALSEQAFAAGVAK
+612 LSEQAFAAGVAK
-625 MLPNLT
+625 MLPSLT
-631 VRDRLS
+631 VRERLS

-662 IELASVALYSDVA
+662 IELASVMLYSDVA
-675 MRAIARAD
+675 LGALARAD
-683 RKVMTELS
+683 RKIMVKLQ
-691 RAVRKHVTDP
+691 RATRKQVADV
-701 NAEVLKRTNFLTDQ
+701 NEYVLKHTNFLTDQ
-715 MLQDMYLTLSKY
+715 MLKDMYATLSKC
-727 NDLMYSEL
+727 NDLMWSEL

-741 VDAAN
+741 VDADR
-746 LDGKSV
+746 LKGKSV

-774 YINELIDSYVSENG
+774 YISDFIDAYVAELG
-788 LDVSDKDTQEFIA
+788 LDVTDKDAQELIA

-838 KDALVALGKSKA
+838 KSALVALGKSKA
-850 DAEAQVNSA
+850 EAEAQVNSA
-859 TTVRF
+859 TTMRF
-864 GASDIISN
+864 GANDIISN

-887 VVLNADPTA
+887 VVLNADPTV
-896 TDTTGKSTVIKAG
+896 TTTTGKSTVIKAG
-909 STIANRFIKAF
+909 STIANRFVKAF

-972 NGTSVSALNDVTLI
+972 NGDSVSALNDVTLI

-1023 VRTMMRNIYEHRK
+1023 VRTMMRNIYENRK
-1036 ELLDAG
+1036 ALLDAG

-1126 FTDDM
+1126 FTEDT
-1131 VEVQNTTS
+1131 VNVQNTTS

-1150 ENIDTTDSDT
+1150 EEIDTTDSDT
-1160 QREIQAMDQ
+1160 QRERQAVIQLE
-1169 MMKLFENDYARSIL
+1169 KLFENDYARSIL
-1183 GKLYTEIMGFDFD
+1183 GKLYTEIIGFDFD
-1196 SQYAASAK
+1196 TQYAEGVK
-1204 NGTTVVDW
+1204 NGVPVMSWFIPGFTVNPT
-1212 FFIAFEGSNRATQ
+1212 ISL
-1225 TFLKALFVT
+1225 TFLKSLFIA
-1234 DPQLFA
+1234 DPELFA
-1240 EYTSILA
+1240 EYTSIVA
-1247 RSSREQLRTLV
+1247 RGSTDLIRTLIQ
-1258 PKNAI
+1258 KQAI
-1263 QNIFIDPLMRETYG
+1263 QNIFADPLMRETYG

-1286 LGNRYPGYGFKS
+1286 LENRYPASYGFKS
-1298 TIEETIK
+1298 TIRETLAE
-1305 SYSVEPPKAQQEA
+1305 SNGV
-1318 VPKFENILQWNAYLR
+1318 
-1333 ERAKKN
+1333 
-1339 AAIVADAVKYGN
+1339 N
-1351 DLTKPTDVDD
+1351 DLTAAEVDD
-1361 PLATVGA
+1361 PLVTIGA
-1368 FSGTQARQVASYS
+1368 FSGTRAREVAKYS
-1381 FALKSTIRAANEN
+1381 FTLGVTIREASKN
-1394 IAGFLKDGDLNGIF
+1394 IAGFLKNGDLSGMF

-1447 TWSRTVNWY
+1447 TWARTVNWY

-1475 FSMPT
+1475 FSLPT
-1480 KLFDGVKTA
+1480 QMFSGVKKA
-1489 YTTDGQKIE
+1489 YTVDGKE
-1498 VNLAK
+1498 VEINFTQHVTPTAK
-1503 NVEPTFGNILNLY
+1503 NTMKPFG
-1516 GGEKSTPPFKYTN
+1516 KSPFEYTN
-1529 YLGNEII
+1529 YVGNDAVD
-1536 NKGDKLAERAA
+1536 NFGQAVVVR
-1547 IVLKAE
+1547 AE
-1553 DVIDLSKLPKEL
+1553 DIIDLSNLPKEL
-1565 QVRYQNMPV
+1565 RVRYKDIPV
-1574 VFTTDIFHSFTIDG
+1574 VFAKNDAKPFTIDG
-1588 RPFGLRPNIPID
+1588 RPFGLRANIPIRTRE
-1600 HGDFSYCD
+1600 SYYD
-1608 GEVIVVRV
+1608 GEVIVVAV
-1616 DSGEVNSYIPA
+1616 DTWFDEAGNPA
-1627 LIAAHEFGHLITDIG
+1627 ATAAHEFGHAITDIG
-1642 DKAFTVDSMEEQIK
+1642 SRSINITKFAERIDKY
-1656 LLVPEGPTR
+1656 LPEGTSAR
-1665 TALAEAVAAALGTP
+1665 TALAEALAAALGTP
-1679 DDVKFYTD
+1679 DNVESYMDSWQ
-1687 AHELA
+1687 AA
-1692 YAFYRVLYSERVTR
+1692 YAFYRILQCERTTR
-1706 SPYRVITERFPTRLE
+1706 APYRIIAERFPTRLE
-1721 TDLNTGKLT
+1721 TDLSTGKIT
-1730 RVGKFADPLL
+1730 RVGKFADPSLNM
-1740 DHFFNVMLPSFTVGK
+1740 FFLGILPAFTASGV
-1755 IYFYT
+1755 YFYT
-1760 AKTNAQKATDVAY
+1760 AKSNAQKATDVAY
-1773 QVETDLGLSTSETD
+1773 QVETDLGLGVNETD

-1844 SGTIQRNLKDI
+1844 PGTIQRNLKDI

-1882 NDVLAADPN
+1882 NDTLAADPN

-2084 ANIDVSGLPQK
+2084 NGIDVSGLPQK

-2142 GVKAIKESARKKAK
+2142 GVKVIKESARKKAK
-2156 KGAPD
+2156 KGSPD

-2337 LDGSTVNEYFD
+2337 LDESTANEYFD
-2348 EAQWTQMQTTIE
+2348 EAQWTQMQTAIE

-2366 SNKIPYH
+2366 SNKIPFH
-2373 LINEMK
+2373 LIDEMK

-2394 TRNLGHYSP
+2394 TRNLGQHSP

-2512 EATNLTTGGPDVKSN
+2512 EATNLTTGTPDVKSN

-2601 MFYTLATLYEFNK
+2601 IFYTLATLYEFNT

-2622 LVGQFR
+2622 LVGRFR
-2628 KRLSSSS
+2628 KQLSSSS

-2652 DRYREAARKM
+2652 DRYRDAARKM

-2763 AAKINEKLGI
+2763 AVKINEKLGI

-2786 KDIPSDVRSYIDQK
+2786 KDIPSDVRAYIDQK
-2800 LINNGRLEAILSG
+2800 LINNGRLDAILNG

-2937 VTANITSFLIR
+2937 VTANITSYLIR

-3176 PNRVDPYTGEYIND
+3176 PNRVDPYTGEYVND

-3219 AIRLGSTTTGPS
+3219 AIRLGTTTTGPS
-3231 GKLKFND
+3231 GRLQYND
-3238 DEIKLTGKEKEHYE
+3238 DVIVLTGKDKEQYE

-3266 VSSKEYLEAPDEL
+3266 VSSKEYLDAPDEL
-3279 STMMKKATGKRDRKD
+3279 SKETKKATGKRDRKD

-3329 LVAIFGPDKIKL
+3329 LVAIFGPDKIKF
-3341 RRGGKLLTKFTK
+3341 RKGGKLLTKFTK

>member
-54 FASQKPINSWDE
+54 FASQKPVNSWDE

-151 DVGYYIGTAISNGGE
+151 DVGYYIGTAITNEGK

-216 SQTVEFFQSLFDNVA
+216 NNAVEFFQSLFDNVA

-272 GEEGRTGEQ
+272 GEEGRTAAQ
-281 WALIAERLATEYV
+281 WALLAERLATEYG

-358 LDSVIIDGKWENVD
+358 LDSVIIDGNWENVNPN
-372 REDALM
+372 DALL
-378 AFAVGALSSFLIS
+378 AFAVGALSSFIIS
-391 GAQIAAQQQIT
+391 GAQIAAQPQIT

-420 NNLFRDTAVSKA
+420 NNSFHDTAVSKA
-432 AAAANVTVDQ
+432 AAAANVTVDT
-442 FLTDTQYAKQAEK
+442 FLTDSKYSEQAAK

-485 YGTITEMVSNSYE
+485 FGTITEMVSNSYE

-517 DAVSQAV
+517 DAVSKAV
-524 NKADPNL
+524 NETYPLL
-531 TFTPVGPSEH
+531 TFRPVTPSEH
-541 SQAIVSNI
+541 SQVIINNI
-549 SAVLGMQTIVGEFGA
+549 SGVLGMQVIVGEFGA
-564 INMADGGAPFKIL
+564 VNMTDAGRPFKIV
-577 TLDIADENGK
+577 TIADENGK
-587 VMPHQVCLID
+587 VASRKVCLID
-597 AQQIKD
+597 AQQLKND
-603 SRPTQLLQH
+603 RPTEFLQRS
-612 ALSEQAFAAGVAK
+612 LSEQAFAAGVAK
-625 MLPNLT
+625 MLPSLT
-631 VRDRLS
+631 VRERLS

-662 IELASVALYSDVA
+662 IELASVMLYSDVA
-675 MRAIARAD
+675 LGALARAD
-683 RKVMTELS
+683 RKIMVKLQ
-691 RAVRKHVTDP
+691 RATRKQVADV
-701 NAEVLKRTNFLTDQ
+701 NEYVLKHTNFLTDQ
-715 MLQDMYLTLSKY
+715 MLKDMYATLSKC
-727 NDLMYSEL
+727 NDLMWSEL

-741 VDAAN
+741 VDADR
-746 LDGKSV
+746 LKGKSV

-774 YINELIDSYVSENG
+774 YISDFIDAYITELG
-788 LDVSDKDTQEFIA
+788 LDVTDKDAQELIA

-833 KIDLR
+833 KIDLSKR
-838 KDALVALGKSKA
+838 ALTALGKSKA

-896 TDTTGKSTVIKAG
+896 TTTTGKSTIVKAG
-909 STIANRFIKAF
+909 STIAKRFVKAF
-920 ERNLTDEVMA
+920 ERNLPDDVMA

-961 GQAYR
+961 GQTYR
-966 EITITS
+966 EITITA
-972 NGTSVSALNDVTLI
+972 NGDSVSSLNDVTLI

-1126 FTDDM
+1126 FTDDT

-1160 QREIQAMDQ
+1160 QRELQAMDQ
-1169 MMKLFENDYARSIL
+1169 MEKLFENDYARSIL
-1183 GKLYTEIMGFDFD
+1183 GKLYTEITGINFDAA
-1196 SQYAASAK
+1196 YAEGVK
-1204 NGTTVVDW
+1204 LGTRVTDW
-1212 FFIAFEGSNRATQ
+1212 FFQVFETNGSPLTL
-1225 TFLKALFVT
+1225 TFLKSLFII
-1234 DPQLFA
+1234 DPQLFS
-1240 EYTSILA
+1240 EYTSIL
-1247 RSSREQLRTLV
+1247 SKSETLCRNYL
-1258 PKNAI
+1258 PRRAI
-1263 QNIFIDPLMRETYG
+1263 QNIFVDPLMRETYG
-1277 DAFLEKFLD
+1277 DAFLEKY
-1286 LGNRYPGYGFKS
+1286 LGFDGRYPWYYGFKDTIKE
-1298 TIEETIK
+1298 TIE
-1305 SYSVEPPKAQQEA
+1305 SYGDSDKL
-1318 VPKFENILQWNAYLR
+1318 FSFDDI
-1333 ERAKKN
+1333 
-1339 AAIVADAVKYGN
+1339 
-1351 DLTKPTDVDD
+1351 TDPSAVDD
-1361 PLATVGA
+1361 PLVTVGA
-1368 FSGTQARQVASYS
+1368 FSGTQARKVAASSYTLQS
-1381 FALKSTIRAANEN
+1381 AMREAGKN
-1394 IAGFLKDGDLNGIF
+1394 IAGFLKNGDLSGIF
-1408 DINAYS
+1408 DINSYS
-1414 LEGIDE
+1414 LEGINE

-1480 KLFDGVKTA
+1480 KLFSGVKKV
-1489 YTTDGQKIE
+1489 YTVDGQE
-1498 VNLAK
+1498 VEIDLSKTVTPTWSNIMNL
-1503 NVEPTFGNILNLY
+1503 F
-1516 GGEKSTPPFKYTN
+1516 GGEGSIPPFKHSN
-1529 YLGNEII
+1529 RLGHTII
-1536 NKGDKLAERAA
+1536 NKGNKTVDNAA
-1547 IVLKAE
+1547 IILKAG
-1553 DVIDLSKLPKEL
+1553 DVIDLSKLPQEL
-1565 QVRYQNMPV
+1565 RVKYENIPM
-1574 VFTTDIFHSFTIDG
+1574 VFTTDLTHSFTFDG
-1588 RPFGLRPNIPID
+1588 RPFGLSANMKVD
-1600 HGDFSYCD
+1600 SVEGSYYD
-1608 GEVIVVRV
+1608 GQICVIRV
-1616 DSGEVNSYIPA
+1616 DWSETDINFVPA
-1627 LIAAHEFGHLITDIG
+1627 MVAAHEFGHAITDIG
-1642 DKAFTVDSMEEQIK
+1642 DASIK
-1656 LLVPEGPTR
+1656 IKFLAGSIETRVPEGPAR
-1665 TALAEAVAAALGTP
+1665 TALTEAIAAALGTP
-1679 DDVKFYTD
+1679 NDIKRYRD
-1687 AHELA
+1687 AYDLA
-1692 YAFYRVLYSERVTR
+1692 YAFYRVVYSERTTR
-1706 SPYRVITERFPTRLE
+1706 SPYRIITERFPTRLE
-1721 TDLNTGKLT
+1721 TDLNTGKT
-1730 RVGKFADPLL
+1730 VRVGKFADPLL
-1740 DHFFNVMLPSFTVGK
+1740 DDFFNWFIPKAEKAK
-1755 IYFYT
+1755 ICFYT
-1760 AKTNAQKATDVAY
+1760 AKSNAQKATDVAY
-1773 QVETDLGLSTSETD
+1773 QVETDLGLSVNETD

-1836 NEHVSEAL
+1836 NEQVSAAL
-1844 SGTIQRNLKDI
+1844 PGTIQRNLKDI

-1870 TFKSSQDVMDAF
+1870 TFKSTQDVMDAF

-1993 STELGIPKDEFMKR
+1993 STQLGVTKEEFMKR

-2121 RINAKEVAEVRSTLN
+2121 RINAKEVAEVRATLN

-2142 GVKAIKESARKKAK
+2142 GVKVIKESARKKAK
-2156 KGAPD
+2156 KGSPD

-2220 PEWKKVFEPKPWKW
+2220 PEWRKVFAPKPWVYGKS
-2234 GEEYDYVSPLRAMG
+2234 YDYASELRPMG
-2248 FSDDFIEHLETPVTS
+2248 FSDDFIEHLETPMTD
-2263 EGTVINKFWV
+2263 EGTVINRYWV
-2273 EERINS
+2273 EERVAM

-2294 AVVLQW
+2294 AVVLEW
-2300 LYPNSPFK
+2300 LYPTSQFK
-2308 TLDQLQQA
+2308 TLDQIQQA

-2337 LDGSTVNEYFD
+2337 LDESTANEYFD
-2348 EAQWTQMQTTIE
+2348 EAQWKQMQTAVE
-2360 GLIKDP
+2360 GLINDP
-2366 SNKIPYH
+2366 KSKIVPW
-2373 LINEMK
+2373 LISKMK
-2379 LPLTVQNVYAFLLKL
+2379 LPFTVQNVYAFLLEYTKNTKNKAL
-2394 TRNLGHYSP
+2394 S
-2403 LAAAIEIQQATN
+2403 AAIEIQQATN
-2415 KLTPEQRRQVYD
+2415 KLTPEQRQQVYAK
-2427 QILLKTGKDAH
+2427 ILLETGKAAH
-2438 DVEAMDQTAKRVAQ
+2438 DVEAMDMAAKRIAQ
-2452 KEVSE
+2452 KEVTE

-2471 NLANAVENAKI
+2471 NLANAVDNAKI

-2487 AEAEE
+2487 AEAQE

-2576 NESIVDFMDMVRA
+2576 NESIIDFMDMVRA

-2601 MFYTLATLYEFNK
+2601 MFYTLATLYEFNQ

-2622 LVGQFR
+2622 LVGQFK

-2652 DRYREAARKM
+2652 DRYRDAARKM

-2763 AAKINEKLGI
+2763 AVKINEKLGI
-2773 KGEFVLTAKRRKF
+2773 KGEFVLTAKRRSF
-2786 KDIPSDVRSYIDQK
+2786 KDIPSDIRAYIDQK

-2813 SKFNPTSDNVIE
+2813 SKFNPTSDNIIE

-3042 AGLSGVLDW
+3042 AGLGGVLDW
-3051 DEDTYGNLVVRVG
+3051 DEDTYGNLVIRVG

-3142 FKSVAR
+3142 FKSIAR

-3238 DEIKLTGKEKEHYE
+3238 DEIELTGKEKEHYE

-3279 STMMKKATGKRDRKD
+3279 PTTTKKATGKRDRKD

-3317 TYTTSDVNEYQE
+3317 TYTTSSAEEYQE

-3341 RRGGKLLTKFTK
+3341 KRGGKLLTKFTK

>member
-66 SFYDDLRGDEFAQE
+66 AFYDDLRGDEFAQD

-103 EARAAAVAE
+103 EARAAAIAE

-151 DVGYYIGTAISNGGE
+151 DVGYYVGTAITNGGE

-216 SQTVEFFQSLFDNVA
+216 SKTVEFFQSLFDNVA

-246 LVMMYAGEMFGTIY
+246 LVMLYAGEMFGTIY

-272 GEEGRTGEQ
+272 GEEGRTAAQ
-281 WALIAERLATEYV
+281 WALIAERLATEYG

-343 QEGTEEAITEWLQCG
+343 QEGTEEALTEWLQCG
-358 LDSVIIDGKWENVD
+358 LDSVIIDGEWEKVD
-372 REDALM
+372 REDVLM
-378 AFAVGALSSFLIS
+378 AFTIGALSSFLIS
-391 GAQIAAQQQIT
+391 GAQIAVQQQIT

-455 AKKQDDMAYRSTIAA
+455 AQKQDAMAYRSTIAA

-625 MLPNLT
+625 MLPNLS

-741 VDAAN
+741 VDTAN

-774 YINELIDSYVSENG
+774 YINELIDSYVSQNG
-788 LDVSDKDTQEFIA
+788 LDVTDKDTQELIA

-838 KDALVALGKSKA
+838 KDALIALGKSKA
-850 DAEAQVNSA
+850 DAEVQVNSA

-887 VVLNADPTA
+887 VVLNADPAATA
-896 TDTTGKSTVIKAG
+896 TTGKSTVIKAG
-909 STIANRFIKAF
+909 STIANRFVKAF

-972 NGTSVSALNDVTLI
+972 NGDSVSSLNDVTLI

-1042 VFGEDG
+1042 VFAEDG

-1087 YARSGRAVLQEN
+1087 YARSGRAVLQES

-1126 FTDDM
+1126 FTDDT

-1150 ENIDTTDSDT
+1150 EDIEKTGSDEYDDL
-1160 QREIQAMDQ
+1160 QVMDR
-1169 MMKLFENDYARSIL
+1169 MLSLFENDYARSIL

-1196 SQYAASAK
+1196 AQYAASIRD
-1204 NGTTVVDW
+1204 GIDVVDW
-1212 FFIAFEGSNRATQ
+1212 FFVAFSKSAKATE
-1225 TFLKALFVT
+1225 TFLKTLFVA
-1234 DPQLFA
+1234 DPELFS
-1240 EYTSILA
+1240 EYTSIVAKGSPNL
-1247 RSSREQLRTLV
+1247 RRTLV
-1258 PKNAI
+1258 PERALI
-1263 QNIFIDPLMRETYG
+1263 NIFLDPLMRNTYG

-1286 LGNRYPGYGFKS
+1286 LENRFPTYGFKN
-1298 TIEETIK
+1298 TIEATIR
-1305 SYSVEPPKAQQEA
+1305 SRE
-1318 VPKFENILQWNAYLR
+1318 FEQFAGR
-1333 ERAKKN
+1333 SA
-1339 AAIVADAVKYGN
+1339 
-1351 DLTKPTDVDD
+1351 TDVED
-1361 PLATVGA
+1361 PLVTIGA
-1368 FSGTQARQVASYS
+1368 FNGTQAKEVAAHSYV
-1381 FALKSTIRAANEN
+1381 LKSTIRAATEN

-1480 KLFDGVKTA
+1480 QMFSGVKKA
-1489 YTTDGQKIE
+1489 YTVDGKEIE
-1498 VNLAK
+1498 INFAK
-1503 NVEPTFGNILNLY
+1503 NVESIATAHTTDF
-1516 GGEKSTPPFKYTN
+1516 EYTN
-1529 YLGNEII
+1529 YIGDEILK
-1536 NKGDKLAERAA
+1536 NDRT
-1547 IVLKAE
+1547 IVLRAG
-1553 DVIDLSKLPKEL
+1553 DIIDLSKLPQEL
-1565 QVRYQNMPV
+1565 RVRYQDTPM
-1574 VFTTDIFHSFTIDG
+1574 VFTTELHHAFTFDG
-1588 RPFGLRPNIPID
+1588 RPFGLRANVPVEPGN
-1600 HGDFSYCD
+1600 FSYCD
-1608 GEVIVVRV
+1608 GEICVVRV
-1616 DSGEVNSYIPA
+1616 DTGARNNYISA
-1627 LIAAHEFGHLITDIG
+1627 STAAHEFGHLITDTG
-1642 DKAFTVDSMEEQIK
+1642 DASLNIEGMENFIE
-1656 LLVPEGPTR
+1656 LWAPEGPAR
-1665 TALAEAVAAALGTP
+1665 TALTEAIAAALGTP
-1679 DDVKFYTD
+1679 NDVKRYRD
-1687 AHELA
+1687 AYDLA

-1706 SPYRVITERFPTRLE
+1706 APYRIITERFPTRLE
-1721 TDLNTGKLT
+1721 TDLNTGKT
-1730 RVGKFADPLL
+1730 ARVGKFANPLL
-1740 DHFFNVMLPSFTVGK
+1740 DEFFSVFLPITEQSN

-1773 QVETDLGLSTSETD
+1773 QVETDLGLDANDID

-1792 GFSDEFIDIYSTGR
+1792 GFSDEFVDIYSTGR

-1836 NEHVSEAL
+1836 NEQVSAAL
-1844 SGTIQRNLKDI
+1844 PGTIQRNLKDI

-1870 TFKSSQDVMDAF
+1870 TFKSTQDVMDAF

-2084 ANIDVSGLPQK
+2084 NNIDVSGLPQK

-2108 MLIEETYANYVKD
+2108 MMIEETYANYVKD
-2121 RINAKEVAEVRSTLN
+2121 RINAKEVAEVRATLN

-2142 GVKAIKESARKKAK
+2142 GVKVIKESARKKAK
-2156 KGAPD
+2156 KGSPD

-2394 TRNLGHYSP
+2394 TRDLGHYSP

-2471 NLANAVENAKI
+2471 NLANAVDNAKI

-2542 FNKLKSWRPSR
+2542 FNKLKSWRPSK
-2553 NLRPITDIEQFNN
+2553 NLRPVTDIEQFYN

-2601 MFYTLATLYEFNK
+2601 IFYTLATLYEFNQ
-2614 NMSLTTRD
+2614 NMSLTTRE
-2622 LVGQFR
+2622 LVGRFKKQ
-2628 KRLSSSS
+2628 LSSSS

-2684 KAMEVQQQL
+2684 KAMEIQQQL

-2763 AAKINEKLGI
+2763 AVKINEKLGI
-2773 KGEFVLTAKRRKF
+2773 KGEFVLTAKRHKF
-2786 KDIPSDVRSYIDQK
+2786 KDIPSDIRAYIDQK

-2813 SKFNPTSDNVIE
+2813 SKFNPTSNNIIE

-2882 DISKDDF
+2882 DITKEDF

-3142 FKSVAR
+3142 FKSIAR

-3176 PNRVDPYTGEYIND
+3176 PNKVDPYTGEYVND

-3219 AIRLGSTTTGPS
+3219 AIRLGTTTTGPS
-3231 GKLKFND
+3231 GRLQYND
-3238 DEIKLTGKEKEHYE
+3238 DVIVLTGKDKEQYE

-3266 VSSKEYLEAPDEL
+3266 VSSKEYLDAPDEL
-3279 STMMKKATGKRDRKD
+3279 SKETKKATGKRDRKD

-3317 TYTTSDVNEYQE
+3317 TYTTSDANEYQE
-3329 LVAIFGPDKIKL
+3329 LVAIFGPDKIKF
-3341 RRGGKLLTKFTK
+3341 RKSGKLLTKFTK